1 MNWLN
6 AFGETVQTQ
15 PEALRGFGVAT
26 DMEPTK
32 PSAFQGTGEA
42 LQKTLP
48 YQFYQSLSG
57 VNELMA
63 DRVEVN
69 YDLDN
74 NEDALSDFK
83 PSQDQKEQVA
93 ERLRQDAKFARLKA
107 QNDYTPNPE
116 TTGQAAMMIH
126 GLTGSSAKAIGY
138 TVLTGGSGILAAP
151 LFGADLGLYEAGKL
165 RDKGVDASTAR
176 KAGAITGTVNAVGMA
191 LPGAVGT
198 SYVKSMLFGG
208 AVNPLTD
215 ISEQA
220 SIKFV
225 LENANYSKQ
234 AQEYD
239 PFDPVNLGV
248 SAAMGIAFGALGA
261 RANRAQARY
270 LEAEAAAQPSLP
282 QTAEGQAAP
291 AVNLNKSVLDSI
303 QNRDRSS
310 KESRLQMEKIAAA
323 PNFNLLRESR
333 SLDQGAPIIAYV
345 PDDMNILWGKRVG
358 VSADP
363 SSEPMT
369 MRYAVVDAD
378 DVLTSNAV
386 DGSSNPQFT
395 DPTVVGAR
403 AIAGNGRIAG
413 LQGAYRQVKATKYR
427 ANLTQDSKEFGI
439 SKRQIKKMK
448 NPILVR
454 VMDDADV
461 VEGIGEAS
469 NRTGTLK
476 LNPAEQAAQD
486 ARNVRLEEVEFTK
499 DGEITQKSM
508 DEFVKRTPDKEGLI
522 DSSGNAL
529 YDNIARRMR
538 PAIFAAAFSDTRIIN
553 RFIANSPEDQKI
565 MNVLQ
570 SVATEVVRLKKIKG
584 ELDFSPDLLEAV
596 ADVFETRR
604 EAKKINGKGHEK
616 ELTGSLMEESATP
629 AQRYFRD
636 ILLSANPERLQEILA
651 RFREVAEQ
659 ESGGDG
665 FFGSVT
671 KDQVFETVK
680 TEFDQREAAINSI
693 KPSDVD
699 AAMELQ
705 HANVIQNDQPVGTRG
720 DINKSIAD
728 EKKAAEQ
735 IDNGERV
742 EVSGEG
748 VDPEVMDK
756 EVSDFVTRFVKKLV
770 GAGAEKK
777 VAEMGAK
784 VHGAFFETLGIRL
797 GKSRKELEQEYALR
811 VQRGTEN
818 GDPDGFA
825 SMSPQDRL
833 DILNRSR
840 EFDEQLKLWEQGK
853 GSNNFNLG
861 RPSWVLQIF
870 GVSSAKQLSVSRR
883 NFVHVLFG
891 KDEQSMGAKGK
902 HGLSHDDLR
911 GLLVAVQSPI
921 AVFKSSGI
929 NAKPGEKAIVL
940 LTELQKDGKNI
951 VVPVHLTYSAKDGT
965 VRISNRIP
973 SAYDKKNVKSWVENG
988 LLLGYD
994 KEKGPAYLLR
1004 GNEPN
1009 ARNQAHQVQDL
1020 ATAESHDPLDGAI
1033 VYQNEI
1039 SVGGF
1044 YQSAPADPL
1053 ITVHNISEENLN
1065 KSLDL
1070 GGFAVPSLGI
1080 TKQRTP
1086 YTDFGEISLIG
1097 TRDMID
1103 PEKGTPVFSQDAYTA
1118 RFPKPDWSNSL
1129 NTEKAKPLVKE
1140 IMEAKKEVNE
1150 DGPSGYYYLQY
1161 EGDRDKA
1168 IKDLLTHASGMYL
1181 FIKHKGIPFTPIK
1194 QQAKKPSFAA
1204 GFVSDFVDNNGLDV
1218 STVEEGS
1225 AAHKRISD
1233 GVVEALREKLNE
1245 PTGLKGLRM
1254 RAYGDNI
1261 DAYEKTGFIP
1271 FKLIEEVKKFEV
1283 ERKKAE
1289 AGDAPVSSGATQI
1302 ELEKLIAPMK
1312 DEFEKFISDKVN
1324 SVYSAPLIKVGN
1336 SYRPIT
1342 LSNVVEAM
1350 KSSSVSNKESTLFFG
1365 PGKVR
1370 AAAARQFDSI
1380 EDIQGNRG
1388 LITDSQ
1394 TVNGINAAANDKMSD
1409 FRDLAA
1415 RENRGDEFSTF
1426 DRAMEALAKV
1436 ASQKSKP
1443 TPARMKS
1450 ALKKYGFEPSDETV
1464 KLGVEILN
1472 DIKRAMTDYFEAKPQ
1487 RAVGADEFRGAVVP
1501 EGTSETTIRRLEDA
1515 GLTVVRYSNEDGAR
1529 ARAVQEL
1536 TNRLNEKS
1544 GDILFQNENAPRG
1557 IYTPGERVITLMQ
1570 SADES
1575 TFIHESGHYFLDVLT
1590 DVAMKENAPDQVK
1603 ADVQTLMDWF
1613 GVKDLEEWRNLSI
1626 DEQRAAHEQFARGF
1640 EQYLR
1645 EGEAPSTALEKV
1657 FKAFKD
1663 WLTKIY
1669 KSSEELQVEISPEVR
1684 AVYDRLLATD
1694 EQIRAKQE
1702 AEAPTLDS
1710 GMKSEEPTNPVVKAV
1725 QQTAEQVIDQAP
1737 ISEDSKA
1744 RIRETF
1750 GINQP
1755 EQQIGE
1761 NHPHYGIPNEEQFMN
1776 QNLETSAIDDPNAFI
1791 VLDDG
1796 REVSMGDYMREVEAG
1811 QKQELDK
1818 ANGVSEAA
1826 QCMLRNGAFDDVF

>member
-6 AFGETVQTQ
+6 AFGETVQTE
-15 PEALRGFGVAT
+15 PEALRGFGVAK
-26 DMEPTK
+26 DMEATK

-42 LQKTLP
+42 LEKALP
-48 YQFYQSLSG
+48 FSFYQSLSG

-74 NEDALSDFK
+74 NEDAFSDFK
-83 PSQDQKEQVA
+83 PTQDQNEQVA
-93 ERLRQDAKFARLKA
+93 KRLRQDAKFARLKA

-126 GLTGSSAKAIGY
+126 GLTGSLAKAIGY

-165 RDKGVDASTAR
+165 RDKGVDESTAR
-176 KAGAITGTVNAVGMA
+176 KAGAITGTVNTVGMA
-191 LPGAVGT
+191 LPGAIGT

-208 AVNPLTD
+208 LANPATD
-215 ISEQA
+215 SIEQA

-225 LENANYSKQ
+225 LDNANYSKQ

-248 SAAMGIAFGALGA
+248 SAGMGIAFGALGA

-270 LEAEAAAQPSLP
+270 EAAEAAAQPSTP
-282 QTAEGQAAP
+282 QAPEGQAAP
-291 AVNLNKSVLDSI
+291 STNMNKSVLDSI

-310 KESRLQMEKIAAA
+310 KESRLQMEKIASA

-345 PDDMNILWGKRVG
+345 PEDMNILWGKRVD

-378 DVLTSNAV
+378 DVLTSNVV
-386 DGSSNPQFT
+386 DGSSNPNFT
-395 DPTVVGAR
+395 DPTVAGAR

-427 ANLTQDSKEFGI
+427 DDLTKDSKEFGI

-454 VMDDADV
+454 VMEDADV

-499 DGEITQKSM
+499 NGEITRKSM

-522 DSSGNAL
+522 DSNGNAL

-553 RFIANSPEDQKI
+553 RFIADSPEDRKI

-665 FFGSVT
+665 FFEAVT

-680 TEFDQREAAINSI
+680 SEFDQRDAAINAI

-699 AAMELQ
+699 AAMELNS
-705 HANVIQNDQPVGTRG
+705 ANVIQNDQPTGTRG
-720 DINKSIAD
+720 DVNKSIAD

-756 EVSDFVTRFVKKLV
+756 NVSDFVTRFVKELV

-784 VHGAFFETLGIRL
+784 VHDAFFETLGIRL
-797 GKSRKELEQEYALR
+797 GKSRKELEQEYEVR
-811 VQRGTEN
+811 VQRAESAE
-818 GDPDGFA
+818 GFSQEPISA
-825 SMSPQDRL
+825 AEKLRKDAEDWGRFV
-833 DILNRSR
+833 D
-840 EFDEQLKLWEQGK
+840 DLKLKPTQ
-853 GSNNFNLG
+853 NVVML
-861 RPSWVLQIF
+861 
-870 GVSSAKQLSVSRR
+870 KQTPLVMK
-883 NFVHVLFG
+883 LI
-891 KDEQSMGAKGK
+891 GAKFLTLRATPHMFDGALPGAK
-902 HGLSHDDLR
+902 KSSPSHHIHPEISKRVLKKIPEALTDPIAIFRDDRRESTYLFM
-911 GLLVAVQSPI
+911 LDLKAENNQNVVVAVKFNGPGRHAEINLAKTSWGPENTLYFPLQEQNNALVYANSQKI
-921 AVFKSSGI
+921 SRWNKSSGI
-929 NAKPGEKAIVL
+929 
-940 LTELQKDGKNI
+940 
-951 VVPVHLTYSAKDGT
+951 YS
-965 VRISNRIP
+965 
-973 SAYDKKNVKSWVENG
+973 
-988 LLLGYD
+988 
-994 KEKGPAYLLR
+994 LR
-1004 GNEPN
+1004 GSNDSGVSVKTE
-1009 ARNQAHQVQDL
+1009 ADL
-1020 ATAESHDPLDGAI
+1020 VKLRELFPGY
-1033 VYQNEI
+1033 YQTSI
-1039 SVGGF
+1039 
-1044 YQSAPADPL
+1044 QDPL

-1086 YTDFGEISLIG
+1086 YEGFGEITLIG

-1103 PEKGTPVFSQDAYTA
+1103 PEKGTPVFSQDIYSKM
-1118 RFPKPDWSNSL
+1118 FPDIVLQEGKPFVEIDGSL
-1129 NTEKAKPLVKE
+1129 KPLTLENAVLAMTSGPIKNQGGGSFSMGNIGASTAKRFKNLKE
-1140 IMEAKKEVNE
+1140 I
-1150 DGPSGYYYLQY
+1150 
-1161 EGDRDKA
+1161 
-1168 IKDLLTHASGMYL
+1168 
-1181 FIKHKGIPFTPIK
+1181 
-1194 QQAKKPSFAA
+1194 QA
-1204 GFVSDFVDNNGLDV
+1204 D
-1218 STVEEGS
+1218 
-1225 AAHKRISD
+1225 
-1233 GVVEALREKLNE
+1233 REK
-1245 PTGLKGLRM
+1245 
-1254 RAYGDNI
+1254 
-1261 DAYEKTGFIP
+1261 
-1271 FKLIEEVKKFEV
+1271 V
-1283 ERKKAE
+1283 
-1289 AGDAPVSSGATQI
+1289 
-1302 ELEKLIAPMK
+1302 
-1312 DEFEKFISDKVN
+1312 
-1324 SVYSAPLIKVGN
+1324 
-1336 SYRPIT
+1336 
-1342 LSNVVEAM
+1342 
-1350 KSSSVSNKESTLFFG
+1350 
-1365 PGKVR
+1365 
-1370 AAAARQFDSI
+1370 
-1380 EDIQGNRG
+1380 
-1388 LITDSQ
+1388 TDSDTVSYQ
-1394 TVNGINAAANDKMSD
+1394 TMLMDSRITNFKYDASQIPGADMD
-1409 FRDLAA
+1409 A
-1415 RENRGDEFSTF
+1415 RLKAQETVVQD
-1426 DRAMEALAKV
+1426 LAKV
-1436 ASQKSKP
+1436 VANDGEI
-1443 TPARMKS
+1443 TEARVRE
-1450 ALKKYGFEPSDETV
+1450 ALSGYNSSDDV
-1464 KLGVEILN
+1464 VRQGVDILN
-1472 DIKRAMTDYFEAKPQ
+1472 RIKESVTDYFEAKPQ

-1501 EGTSETTIRRLEDA
+1501 DGTSEATIKRLEKAGITVAKYDA
-1515 GLTVVRYSNEDGAR
+1515 EVEGAR
-1529 ARAVQEL
+1529 ERVIRDL
-1536 TNRLNEKS
+1536 TNRLNEKR

-1570 SADES
+1570 SANES

-1590 DVAMKENAPDQVK
+1590 DVAMKENAPAQVK

-1613 GVKDLEEWRNLSI
+1613 GVKDMDEWRSLSI

-1645 EGEAPSTALEKV
+1645 EGEAPSSALEKV

-1694 EQIRAKQE
+1694 EQIRARE
-1702 AEAPTLDS
+1702 EIETPSLFG
-1710 GMKSEEPTNPVVKAV
+1710 GMETEETPANPVVKAV

-1744 RIRETF
+1744 RIRETL

-1755 EQQIGE
+1755 EQQTGE

-1796 REVSMGDYMREVEAG
+1796 REVSMGDYMREIESE
-1811 QKQELDK
+1811 QKQELDR
-1818 ANGVSEAA
+1818 ANSVSEAA
-1826 QCMLRNGAFDDVF
+1826 QCMYRNGAFDDVF

>member
-15 PEALRGFGVAT
+15 PEALRGFGVAK
-26 DMEPTK
+26 DMDPTK

-42 LQKTLP
+42 LEKALP
-48 YQFYQSLSG
+48 FSFYQSLSG

-74 NEDALSDFK
+74 NEDAFSDFK
-83 PSQDQKEQVA
+83 PTQEQKEQVA
-93 ERLRQDAKFARLKA
+93 ARLRDDAKFARLKA

-126 GLTGSSAKAIGY
+126 GLTGSLAKAIGY
-138 TVLTGGSGILAAP
+138 TVATGGSGILAAP

-165 RDKGVDASTAR
+165 RDKGVDASTA
-176 KAGAITGTVNAVGMA
+176 KTAGAITGAVNTVGMA
-191 LPGAVGT
+191 LPGAIGT
-198 SYVKSMLFGG
+198 SYLKSMLFGG
-208 AVNPLTD
+208 LANPATD
-215 ISEQA
+215 SIEQA

-225 LENANYSKQ
+225 LDNANYSKQ

-239 PFDPVNLGV
+239 PFDLANLGV
-248 SAAMGIAFGALGA
+248 SAGMGIAFGALGA

-270 LEAEAAAQPSLP
+270 EAAEAAAQLSMP
-282 QTAEGQAAP
+282 QTPESQAAP
-291 AVNLNKSVLDSI
+291 ATNMNKGVLDSI

-345 PDDMNILWGKRVG
+345 PDDMNILWGKRVD

-378 DVLTSNAV
+378 EVLTSNAV
-386 DGSSNPQFT
+386 DGSSNPSFT
-395 DPTVVGAR
+395 DPTVAGAR

-427 ANLTQDSKEFGI
+427 ADLTKDSKEFGI

-476 LNPAEQAAQD
+476 LNPAEPAAQD

-508 DEFVKRTPDKEGLI
+508 DEFVRRTPDKEGLI

-553 RFIANSPEDQKI
+553 RFIADSPEDRKI

-570 SVATEVVRLKKIKG
+570 SVGTEVVRLKKIKG

-596 ADVFETRR
+596 ADVLETRR

-659 ESGGDG
+659 ESGGAG
-665 FFGSVT
+665 FFEAVT

-680 TEFDQREAAINSI
+680 SEFDKRDAAINSLQ
-693 KPSDVD
+693 PSDTD

-705 HANVIQNDQPVGTRG
+705 YANVIQDDQPVGKGG
-720 DINKSIAD
+720 DVNRSIAD
-728 EKKAAEQ
+728 ERKAAEQ

-756 EVSDFVTRFVKKLV
+756 NVSDFVTRFVKELV

-784 VHGAFFETLGIRL
+784 VHDAFFETLGIRL
-797 GKSRKELEQEYALR
+797 GRSRKELEQEFGVR
-811 VQRGTEN
+811 VQRREN
-818 GDPDGFA
+818 LENPEGFA
-825 SMSPQDRL
+825 SMSPQDKL
-833 DILNRSR
+833 DTLNRSR

-853 GSNNFNLG
+853 GSNKFNLG

-870 GVSSAKQLSVSRR
+870 GASDRKGINTTKRQ
-883 NFVHVLFG
+883 FVHVLLPKG
-891 KDEQSMGAKGK
+891 KKLLGIDGK
-902 HGLSHDDLR
+902 HGLKASELE
-911 GLLVAVQSPI
+911 GLLVGIQQPI
-921 AVFKSSGI
+921 AVFKSATDG
-929 NAKPGEKAIVL
+929 GIVL
-940 LTELQKDGKNI
+940 ITELKRGDSPIIVPIHLTRNKDGDFQI
-951 VVPVHLTYSAKDGT
+951 VNFVASTYEKERTSINK
-965 VRISNRIP
+965 
-973 SAYDKKNVKSWVENG
+973 WVEKG

-994 KEKGPAYLLR
+994 KTKGPNVLPRDFGSNPHLSRSADVTKTSANDKTLNPSVR
-1004 GNEPN
+1004 P
-1009 ARNQAHQVQDL
+1009 
-1020 ATAESHDPLDGAI
+1020 I
-1033 VYQNEI
+1033 VYQNETSI
-1039 SVGGF
+1039 GDL
-1044 YQSAPADPL
+1044 YQS
-1053 ITVHNISEENLN
+1053 E
-1065 KSLDL
+1065 
-1070 GGFAVPSLGI
+1070 
-1080 TKQRTP
+1080 
-1086 YTDFGEISLIG
+1086 
-1097 TRDMID
+1097 
-1103 PEKGTPVFSQDAYTA
+1103 
-1118 RFPKPDWSNSL
+1118 
-1129 NTEKAKPLVKE
+1129 
-1140 IMEAKKEVNE
+1140 
-1150 DGPSGYYYLQY
+1150 
-1161 EGDRDKA
+1161 
-1168 IKDLLTHASGMYL
+1168 
-1181 FIKHKGIPFTPIK
+1181 
-1194 QQAKKPSFAA
+1194 
-1204 GFVSDFVDNNGLDV
+1204 
-1218 STVEEGS
+1218 
-1225 AAHKRISD
+1225 
-1233 GVVEALREKLNE
+1233 
-1245 PTGLKGLRM
+1245 
-1254 RAYGDNI
+1254 
-1261 DAYEKTGFIP
+1261 
-1271 FKLIEEVKKFEV
+1271 
-1283 ERKKAE
+1283 
-1289 AGDAPVSSGATQI
+1289 
-1302 ELEKLIAPMK
+1302 
-1312 DEFEKFISDKVN
+1312 
-1324 SVYSAPLIKVGN
+1324 
-1336 SYRPIT
+1336 
-1342 LSNVVEAM
+1342 
-1350 KSSSVSNKESTLFFG
+1350 
-1365 PGKVR
+1365 
-1370 AAAARQFDSI
+1370 
-1380 EDIQGNRG
+1380 
-1388 LITDSQ
+1388 
-1394 TVNGINAAANDKMSD
+1394 
-1409 FRDLAA
+1409 
-1415 RENRGDEFSTF
+1415 
-1426 DRAMEALAKV
+1426 
-1436 ASQKSKP
+1436 
-1443 TPARMKS
+1443 S
-1450 ALKKYGFEPSDETV
+1450 AL
-1464 KLGVEILN
+1464 
-1472 DIKRAMTDYFEAKPQ
+1472 
-1487 RAVGADEFRGAVVP
+1487 
-1501 EGTSETTIRRLEDA
+1501 
-1515 GLTVVRYSNEDGAR
+1515 
-1529 ARAVQEL
+1529 
-1536 TNRLNEKS
+1536 
-1544 GDILFQNENAPRG
+1544 RG

-1570 SADES
+1570 SANES

-1590 DVAMKENAPDQVK
+1590 DVAMKENAPAQVK

-1613 GVKDLEEWRNLSI
+1613 GVKDLEEWRSLSI

-1645 EGEAPSTALEKV
+1645 EGEAPSSALEKV

-1669 KSSEELQVEISPEVR
+1669 RSSEELQVEISPEVR
-1684 AVYDRLLATD
+1684 AVYDRLFATD
-1694 EQIRAKQE
+1694 EQIRAKRE
-1702 AEAPTLDS
+1702 AEAPAFDFD
-1710 GMKSEEPTNPVVKAV
+1710 MKSEEPTNPAVKTL
-1725 QQTAEQVIDQAP
+1725 QQTAEQMIDAAP
-1737 ISEDSKA
+1737 IPEEGKTK
-1744 RIRETF
+1744 IKETL

-1755 EQQIGE
+1755 EQQTGE
-1761 NHPHYGIPNEEQFMN
+1761 NHPHYGIPDEEKFID

-1796 REVSMGDYMREVEAG
+1796 REVSMGDYMREIESE
-1811 QKQELDK
+1811 QKQELDR
-1818 ANGVSEAA
+1818 ANSVSEAA
-1826 QCMLRNGAFDDVF
+1826 QCMYRNGAFDDVF

>member
-15 PEALRGFGVAT
+15 PEALRGFGVAK

-42 LQKTLP
+42 LEKTLP
-48 YQFYQSLSG
+48 FSFYQSLSG

-69 YDLDN
+69 YDLNN
-74 NEDALSDFK
+74 NEDAFSDFK
-83 PSQDQKEQVA
+83 PTQEQKEQVA
-93 ERLRQDAKFARLKA
+93 ERLRQEAKFARLKA

-126 GLTGSSAKAIGY
+126 GLTGSLAKAIGY
-138 TVLTGGSGILAAP
+138 TVATGGSGILAAP

-176 KAGAITGTVNAVGMA
+176 TAGAITGTVNAVGLA

-225 LENANYSKQ
+225 LDNANYSKQ

-248 SAAMGIAFGALGA
+248 SAGMGIAFGALGA

-270 LEAEAAAQPSLP
+270 LETEAAAQPSAP
-282 QTAEGQAAP
+282 QTPEGQAAP
-291 AVNLNKSVLDSI
+291 TTNMNKSVLDSI

-345 PDDMNILWGKRVG
+345 PEDMNIIWGKRVD

-386 DGSSNPQFT
+386 DGSSNPSFT
-395 DPTVVGAR
+395 DPTVAGAR

-427 ANLTQDSKEFGI
+427 ADLTQDSKEFGI
-439 SKRQIKKMK
+439 SKRQIKKMR

-499 DGEITQKSM
+499 DGEITRKSM
-508 DEFVKRTPDKEGLI
+508 DEFVRRTPDKEGLI
-522 DSSGNAL
+522 DSNGNAL

-553 RFIANSPEDQKI
+553 RFIADSPEDRKI

-659 ESGGDG
+659 ESGGAG
-665 FFGSVT
+665 FFEAVT

-680 TEFDQREAAINSI
+680 SEFDQRDAAINSI

-705 HANVIQNDQPVGTRG
+705 SANVIQNDQPSGTRG
-720 DINKSIAD
+720 DVNKSIAD

-735 IDNGERV
+735 IDNGEKV

-756 EVSDFVTRFVKKLV
+756 NVSDFITRFVKELV

-784 VHGAFFETLGIRL
+784 VLDAFYQTLGIRL
-797 GKSRKELEQEYALR
+797 GKSRKELEQEYSLR
-811 VQRGTEN
+811 VQRGEGQGNTE
-818 GDPDGFA
+818 GA
-825 SMSPQDRL
+825 L
-833 DILNRSR
+833 
-840 EFDEQLKLWEQGK
+840 
-853 GSNNFNLG
+853 
-861 RPSWVLQIF
+861 LQ
-870 GVSSAKQLSVSRR
+870 SQ
-883 NFVHVLFG
+883 
-891 KDEQSMGAKGK
+891 
-902 HGLSHDDLR
+902 
-911 GLLVAVQSPI
+911 
-921 AVFKSSGI
+921 
-929 NAKPGEKAIVL
+929 IV
-940 LTELQKDGKNI
+940 
-951 VVPVHLTYSAKDGT
+951 
-965 VRISNRIP
+965 
-973 SAYDKKNVKSWVENG
+973 
-988 LLLGYD
+988 
-994 KEKGPAYLLR
+994 
-1004 GNEPN
+1004 
-1009 ARNQAHQVQDL
+1009 
-1020 ATAESHDPLDGAI
+1020 
-1033 VYQNEI
+1033 
-1039 SVGGF
+1039 
-1044 YQSAPADPL
+1044 DPL

-1070 GGFAVPSLGI
+1070 GGFPAPSLGI

-1103 PEKGTPVFSQDAYTA
+1103 PSNGTPVFSQDAYTQT
-1118 RFPKPDWSNSL
+1118 FPDPVWERS
-1129 NTEKAKPLVKE
+1129 
-1140 IMEAKKEVNE
+1140 VNE
-1150 DGPSGYYYLQY
+1150 AGAKRFNEQVEAAAKESGFEDDPRRFTYSLRSEPDKNGVIKQLLVSKLGAYMFLKDKGIKVDMPDDPRRYGYALK
-1161 EGDRDKA
+1161 DKA
-1168 IKDLLTHASGMYL
+1168 
-1181 FIKHKGIPFTPIK
+1181 
-1194 QQAKKPSFAA
+1194 
-1204 GFVSDFVDNNGLDV
+1204 
-1218 STVEEGS
+1218 
-1225 AAHKRISD
+1225 
-1233 GVVEALREKLNE
+1233 NE
-1245 PTGLKGLRM
+1245 FR
-1254 RAYGDNI
+1254 
-1261 DAYEKTGFIP
+1261 
-1271 FKLIEEVKKFEV
+1271 
-1283 ERKKAE
+1283 
-1289 AGDAPVSSGATQI
+1289 
-1302 ELEKLIAPMK
+1302 
-1312 DEFEKFISDKVN
+1312 DEFEAWAEKFAGQAFD
-1324 SVYSAPLIKVGN
+1324 APMIEVKGKLK
-1336 SYRPIT
+1336 PIT
-1342 LSNVVEAM
+1342 LENVVEAM
-1350 KSSSVSNKESTLFFG
+1350 RSNLVRNKESTMTFG
-1365 PGKVR
+1365 PGKIR
-1370 AAAARQFDSI
+1370 AAAAKQFDSL
-1380 EDIQGNRG
+1380 ESLQASRG
-1388 LITDSQ
+1388 QVTDSQ
-1394 TVNGINAAANDKMSD
+1394 TVNAQNAVANEKLET
-1409 FRDLAA
+1409 FRDRAT
-1415 RENRGDEFSTF
+1415 DEYSGRSYDAF
-1426 DRAMEALAKV
+1426 DESMEALAKV
-1436 ASQKSKP
+1436 ASLKSKP
-1443 TPARMKS
+1443 TEARVRA
-1450 ALKKYGFEPSDETV
+1450 ALQKKGFNPSDETV

-1472 DIKRAMTDYFEAKPQ
+1472 DIKKAMTDYFEAKPQ

-1501 EGTSETTIRRLEDA
+1501 EGTSEATIRRLEQAGITVAKYDA
-1515 GLTVVRYSNEDGAR
+1515 EVEGAR
-1529 ARAVQEL
+1529 AKVIQEL

-1570 SADES
+1570 SANES

-1590 DVAMKENAPDQVK
+1590 DVAMKENAPAQVK

-1613 GVKDLEEWRNLSI
+1613 EVKDLEEWRSLSI

-1694 EQIRAKQE
+1694 EQIRAKE
-1702 AEAPTLDS
+1702 EIDTPSLFG
-1710 GMKSEEPTNPVVKAV
+1710 GMEPEEPPANPVVKAV

-1744 RIRETF
+1744 RIRETL

-1755 EQQIGE
+1755 EPQTGE
-1761 NHPHYGIPNEEQFMN
+1761 NHPHYGIPNEETFMD
-1776 QNLETSAIDDPNAFI
+1776 QNLETSAANDPNAFI
-1791 VLDDG
+1791 VMDDG
-1796 REVSMGDYMREVEAG
+1796 REVSMGDYMREIEAE
-1811 QKQELDK
+1811 QKQELDR
-1818 ANGVSEAA
+1818 ANSVSEAA

>member
-15 PEALRGFGVAT
+15 PESLRGFGVAK
-26 DMEPTK
+26 DMEATK

-74 NEDALSDFK
+74 NEDAFSDFK
-83 PSQDQKEQVA
+83 PTQEQKEQVA
-93 ERLRQDAKFARLKA
+93 ARLRDDAKFARLKA

-116 TTGQAAMMIH
+116 TTGQAAMMLH
-126 GLTGSSAKAIGY
+126 GLTGSLAKAIGY
-138 TVLTGGSGILAAP
+138 TVATGGSGILAAP

-165 RDKGVDASTAR
+165 RDKGVDASIAR
-176 KAGAITGTVNAVGMA
+176 TAGAITGSVNAVGMA

-198 SYVKSMLFGG
+198 SYVKSILFGG

-225 LENANYSKQ
+225 LDNANYSKQ

-248 SAAMGIAFGALGA
+248 SAGMGIAFGALGA

-270 LEAEAAAQPSLP
+270 EAAEAAAQPSIP
-282 QTAEGQAAP
+282 QTPEGQAAP
-291 AVNLNKSVLDSI
+291 ATNMNKGVLDSI

-345 PDDMNILWGKRVG
+345 PDDMNILWGKRVD

-378 DVLTSNAV
+378 EVLTSNAV
-386 DGSSNPQFT
+386 DGSSNPSFT
-395 DPTVVGAR
+395 DPTVAGAR

-427 ANLTQDSKEFGI
+427 ADLTKDSKEFGI

-522 DSSGNAL
+522 DSNGNAL

-553 RFIANSPEDQKI
+553 RFITNSPEDKKI

-629 AQRYFRD
+629 AQRYFREV
-636 ILLSANPERLQEILA
+636 LLSANPERLQEILA

-659 ESGGDG
+659 ESGGES
-665 FFGSVT
+665 FFGSVN

-680 TEFDQREAAINSI
+680 SEFDKRDAAINSLQ
-693 KPSDVD
+693 PSDVD

-720 DINKSIAD
+720 DVNRSIAD

-735 IDNGERV
+735 IDNGEKV

-756 EVSDFVTRFVKKLV
+756 EVGSFITRFVKELV
-770 GAGAEKK
+770 GAGAEQK

-784 VHGAFFETLGIRL
+784 VHDAFFETLGIRL
-797 GKSRKELEQEYALR
+797 GRSRKELEQEFGVR
-811 VQRGTEN
+811 VQRREN
-818 GDPDGFA
+818 LENPEGFA
-825 SMSPQDRL
+825 SMSPQDKL
-833 DILNRSR
+833 DTLNRSR

-853 GSNNFNLG
+853 GTNKFNLG

-870 GVSSAKQLSVSRR
+870 GASDRKGINTTKRQ
-883 NFVHVLFG
+883 FVHVLLPKG
-891 KDEQSMGAKGK
+891 KKLLGIDGK
-902 HGLSHDDLR
+902 HGLKASELE
-911 GLLVAVQSPI
+911 GLLVGIQQPI
-921 AVFKSSGI
+921 AVFKSATDG
-929 NAKPGEKAIVL
+929 GIVL
-940 LTELQKDGKNI
+940 ITELKRGDSPIIVPIHLTRNKDGDFQI
-951 VVPVHLTYSAKDGT
+951 VNFVASTYEKERTSINK
-965 VRISNRIP
+965 
-973 SAYDKKNVKSWVENG
+973 WVEKG

-994 KEKGPAYLLR
+994 KTKGPNVLPRDFGSNPHLSRSADVTKTSANDKTLNPSVR
-1004 GNEPN
+1004 P
-1009 ARNQAHQVQDL
+1009 
-1020 ATAESHDPLDGAI
+1020 I
-1033 VYQNEI
+1033 VYQNETSI
-1039 SVGGF
+1039 GDL
-1044 YQSAPADPL
+1044 YQS
-1053 ITVHNISEENLN
+1053 E
-1065 KSLDL
+1065 
-1070 GGFAVPSLGI
+1070 
-1080 TKQRTP
+1080 
-1086 YTDFGEISLIG
+1086 
-1097 TRDMID
+1097 
-1103 PEKGTPVFSQDAYTA
+1103 
-1118 RFPKPDWSNSL
+1118 
-1129 NTEKAKPLVKE
+1129 
-1140 IMEAKKEVNE
+1140 
-1150 DGPSGYYYLQY
+1150 
-1161 EGDRDKA
+1161 
-1168 IKDLLTHASGMYL
+1168 
-1181 FIKHKGIPFTPIK
+1181 
-1194 QQAKKPSFAA
+1194 
-1204 GFVSDFVDNNGLDV
+1204 
-1218 STVEEGS
+1218 
-1225 AAHKRISD
+1225 
-1233 GVVEALREKLNE
+1233 
-1245 PTGLKGLRM
+1245 
-1254 RAYGDNI
+1254 
-1261 DAYEKTGFIP
+1261 
-1271 FKLIEEVKKFEV
+1271 
-1283 ERKKAE
+1283 
-1289 AGDAPVSSGATQI
+1289 
-1302 ELEKLIAPMK
+1302 
-1312 DEFEKFISDKVN
+1312 
-1324 SVYSAPLIKVGN
+1324 
-1336 SYRPIT
+1336 
-1342 LSNVVEAM
+1342 
-1350 KSSSVSNKESTLFFG
+1350 
-1365 PGKVR
+1365 
-1370 AAAARQFDSI
+1370 
-1380 EDIQGNRG
+1380 
-1388 LITDSQ
+1388 
-1394 TVNGINAAANDKMSD
+1394 
-1409 FRDLAA
+1409 
-1415 RENRGDEFSTF
+1415 
-1426 DRAMEALAKV
+1426 
-1436 ASQKSKP
+1436 
-1443 TPARMKS
+1443 S
-1450 ALKKYGFEPSDETV
+1450 AL
-1464 KLGVEILN
+1464 
-1472 DIKRAMTDYFEAKPQ
+1472 
-1487 RAVGADEFRGAVVP
+1487 
-1501 EGTSETTIRRLEDA
+1501 
-1515 GLTVVRYSNEDGAR
+1515 
-1529 ARAVQEL
+1529 
-1536 TNRLNEKS
+1536 
-1544 GDILFQNENAPRG
+1544 RG

-1570 SADES
+1570 SANES

-1590 DVAMKENAPDQVK
+1590 DVAMKENAPAQVK
-1603 ADVQTLMDWF
+1603 ADVQTLMTWF
-1613 GVKDLEEWRNLSI
+1613 GVKDLDEWRSLSI

-1694 EQIRAKQE
+1694 EQIRAKE
-1702 AEAPTLDS
+1702 EIDTPSLFG
-1710 GMKSEEPTNPVVKAV
+1710 GMEPEEPPANPVVKAV

-1744 RIRETF
+1744 RIRETL

-1755 EQQIGE
+1755 EPQTGE
-1761 NHPHYGIPNEEQFMN
+1761 NHPHYGIPNEEQFMD
-1776 QNLETSAIDDPNAFI
+1776 QNLETSAANDPNAFI

-1796 REVSMGDYMREVEAG
+1796 REVSMGDYMREIEAE
-1811 QKQELDK
+1811 QKQEFDR
-1818 ANGVSEAA
+1818 ANSVSEAA

>member
-15 PEALRGFGVAT
+15 PEALRGFSVAQDT
-26 DMEPTK
+26 EMTK

-57 VNELMA
+57 MNELMA

-74 NEDALSDFK
+74 NEDAFSDFK
-83 PSQDQKEQVA
+83 PTQDQNEQVA
-93 ERLRQDAKFARLKA
+93 KRLRQDAKFARLKA

-126 GLTGSSAKAIGY
+126 GLTGSLAKAIGY

-165 RDKGVDASTAR
+165 RDKGVDEATAR
-176 KAGAITGTVNAVGMA
+176 KAGAITGTVNTVGMA
-191 LPGAVGT
+191 LPGAIGT

-208 AVNPLTD
+208 LANPATD
-215 ISEQA
+215 SIEQA

-225 LENANYSKQ
+225 LDNANYSKQ

-248 SAAMGIAFGALGA
+248 SAGMGIAFGALGA

-270 LEAEAAAQPSLP
+270 EAAEGAAQPSAP
-282 QTAEGQAAP
+282 QTPEGQGAP
-291 AVNLNKSVLDSI
+291 ATNMNKSVLDSI

-310 KESRLQMEKIAAA
+310 KESRLQMEKIASA

-345 PDDMNILWGKRVG
+345 PDDMNILWGKRVD

-386 DGSSNPQFT
+386 DGSSNSGFT
-395 DPTVVGAR
+395 DPTVAGAR

-427 ANLTQDSKEFGI
+427 ADLTQDSKEFGI

-522 DSSGNAL
+522 DSNGNAL

-553 RFIANSPEDQKI
+553 RFITNSPEDKKI
-565 MNVLQ
+565 MSVLQ

-659 ESGGDG
+659 ESGGES
-665 FFGSVT
+665 FFGSVN

-680 TEFDQREAAINSI
+680 SEFDKRDAAINSLQ
-693 KPSDVD
+693 PSDVD

-705 HANVIQNDQPVGTRG
+705 HANVIQNDQPVGKRG
-720 DINKSIAD
+720 DVNKSIAD

-748 VDPEVMDK
+748 VDPEVMDQQ
-756 EVSDFVTRFVKKLV
+756 VSNFITRFVKELV

-784 VHGAFFETLGIRL
+784 VHDAFFETLGIRL
-797 GKSRKELEQEYALR
+797 GKNRKELEQEYALR
-811 VQRGTEN
+811 VKRAESAE
-818 GDPDGFA
+818 GFA
-825 SMSPQDRL
+825 QEPASAAEKLRKDAEDWGRFV
-833 DILNRSR
+833 D
-840 EFDEQLKLWEQGK
+840 DLKLKPTQ
-853 GSNNFNLG
+853 NVVML
-861 RPSWVLQIF
+861 
-870 GVSSAKQLSVSRR
+870 KQTPLVMK
-883 NFVHVLFG
+883 LI
-891 KDEQSMGAKGK
+891 GAKFLTLRATPHMFDGARPGEK
-902 HGLSHDDLR
+902 KSSPSHHIHPEISKRVLKQIPEALTDPIAIFRDDRRENTYLFM
-911 GLLVAVQSPI
+911 LDLKAENNQNVVVAVKFNGPGRHAEINLAKTSWGPENTLYFPLQEQNNALVYANSQKI
-921 AVFKSSGI
+921 SRWNKSSGI
-929 NAKPGEKAIVL
+929 
-940 LTELQKDGKNI
+940 
-951 VVPVHLTYSAKDGT
+951 YS
-965 VRISNRIP
+965 
-973 SAYDKKNVKSWVENG
+973 
-988 LLLGYD
+988 
-994 KEKGPAYLLR
+994 LR
-1004 GNEPN
+1004 GSNDSGVSVKTE
-1009 ARNQAHQVQDL
+1009 ADL
-1020 ATAESHDPLDGAI
+1020 VKLRELFPGY
-1033 VYQNEI
+1033 YQTSI
-1039 SVGGF
+1039 
-1044 YQSAPADPL
+1044 QDPL

-1086 YTDFGEISLIG
+1086 YADFGEISLIG
-1097 TRDMID
+1097 TRDMVD
-1103 PEKGTPVFSQDAYTA
+1103 PSRGTPVFSQDAYTA
-1118 RFPKPDWSNSL
+1118 RFPQPDWSKSL
-1129 NTEKAKPLVKE
+1129 NSEKAKPLVKE

-1150 DGPSGYYYLQY
+1150 NGPSGYYYLQY

-1204 GFVSDFVDNNGLDV
+1204 GIVSDFVDNNGLDV

-1225 AAHKRISD
+1225 AAHKKISD

-1271 FKLIEEVKKFEV
+1271 FKLIEEVKKYEV

-1289 AGDAPVSSGATQI
+1289 GGDAPVSSGATQL
-1302 ELEKLIAPMK
+1302 ELEKLIAPMR

-1342 LSNVVEAM
+1342 LQNVVEAM
-1350 KSSSVSNKESTLFFG
+1350 KSSAVSNKESTLFFG

-1370 AAAARQFDSI
+1370 AAAARRFDSI
-1380 EDIQGNRG
+1380 EDIQGNRD
-1388 LITDSQ
+1388 LIADSQ

-1415 RENRGDEFSTF
+1415 RENRGDEFSTP

-1436 ASQKSKP
+1436 AGQKSKP

-1472 DIKRAMTDYFEAKPQ
+1472 DIKKAMTDYFEAKPQ

-1501 EGTSETTIRRLEDA
+1501 EGTSEATIRRLEQAGITVAKYDA
-1515 GLTVVRYSNEDGAR
+1515 EVEGAR
-1529 ARAVQEL
+1529 AKVIQEL

-1557 IYTPGERVITLMQ
+1557 IYTPGGRVITLMQ
-1570 SADES
+1570 SANES

-1613 GVKDLEEWRNLSI
+1613 GVKDLEEWRSLSI

-1694 EQIRAKQE
+1694 EQIRTKQE
-1702 AEAPTLDS
+1702 AEAPAFDF
-1710 GMKSEEPTNPVVKAV
+1710 GMKPEEPTNPAVKTL
-1725 QQTAEQVIDQAP
+1725 QQTAEQMIDAAP
-1737 ISEDSKA
+1737 IPEEGKTK
-1744 RIRETF
+1744 IKETL

-1755 EQQIGE
+1755 EQQTGE
-1761 NHPHYGIPNEEQFMN
+1761 NHPHYGIPDEEKFMD

-1796 REVSMGDYMREVEAG
+1796 REVSMGDYMREIESEK
-1811 QKQELDK
+1811 KQELDR
-1818 ANGVSEAA
+1818 ANSVSEAA
-1826 QCMLRNGAFDDVF
+1826 QCMYRNGAFDGVI

>member
-15 PEALRGFGVAT
+15 PEALRGFSVAQDT
-26 DMEPTK
+26 EMTK

-57 VNELMA
+57 MNELMA

-74 NEDALSDFK
+74 NEDAFSDFK
-83 PSQDQKEQVA
+83 PTQDQNEQVA
-93 ERLRQDAKFARLKA
+93 KRLRQDAKFARLKA

-126 GLTGSSAKAIGY
+126 GLTGSLAKAIGY

-165 RDKGVDASTAR
+165 RDKGVDEATAR
-176 KAGAITGTVNAVGMA
+176 KAGAITGTVNTVGMA
-191 LPGAVGT
+191 LPGAIGT

-208 AVNPLTD
+208 LANPATD
-215 ISEQA
+215 SIEQA

-225 LENANYSKQ
+225 LDNANYSKQ

-248 SAAMGIAFGALGA
+248 SAGMGIAFGALGA

-270 LEAEAAAQPSLP
+270 EAAEAAAQPSAP
-282 QTAEGQAAP
+282 QTPEGQAAP
-291 AVNLNKSVLDSI
+291 ATNMNKSVLDSI

-345 PDDMNILWGKRVG
+345 PEDMNILWGKRVD
-358 VSADP
+358 VSVDP

-386 DGSSNPQFT
+386 DGSSNPSFT
-395 DPTVVGAR
+395 DPTVAGAR

-427 ANLTQDSKEFGI
+427 ADLTQDSKEFGI

-486 ARNVRLEEVEFTK
+486 ARNVRLEEVEFTR

-522 DSSGNAL
+522 DSNGNAL

-553 RFIANSPEDQKI
+553 RFITNNPEDKKI

-659 ESGGDG
+659 ESGGES
-665 FFGSVT
+665 FFGSVN

-680 TEFDQREAAINSI
+680 SEFDKRDAAINSLQ
-693 KPSDVD
+693 PSDVD

-705 HANVIQNDQPVGTRG
+705 HANVLQNDQPVGTRG
-720 DINKSIAD
+720 DVNRSIAD

-735 IDNGERV
+735 LDNGEKV

-756 EVSDFVTRFVKKLV
+756 EVSSFITRFVKELV
-770 GAGAEKK
+770 GAGAEQK

-784 VHGAFFETLGIRL
+784 VHDAFFETLGIRL
-797 GKSRKELEQEYALR
+797 GKSRKELEQEYEVR
-811 VQRGTEN
+811 VQRGEN
-818 GDPDGFA
+818 LENPEGFA
-825 SMSPQDRL
+825 SMSPQDKL
-833 DILNRSR
+833 ETLNRSR

-853 GSNNFNLG
+853 GSNKFNLG

-870 GVSSAKQLSVSRR
+870 GASDRKGINTTKRQ
-883 NFVHVLFG
+883 FVHVLLPKG
-891 KDEQSMGAKGK
+891 KKLLGIDGK
-902 HGLSHDDLR
+902 HGLKASELE
-911 GLLVAVQSPI
+911 GLLVGIQQPI
-921 AVFKSSGI
+921 AVFKSATDG
-929 NAKPGEKAIVL
+929 GIVL
-940 LTELQKDGKNI
+940 ITELKRGDSPIIVPIHLTRNKDGDFQI
-951 VVPVHLTYSAKDGT
+951 VNFVASTYEKERTSINK
-965 VRISNRIP
+965 
-973 SAYDKKNVKSWVENG
+973 WVEKG

-994 KEKGPAYLLR
+994 KTKGPNVLPRDFGSNPHLSRSADVTKTSANDKTLNPSVR
-1004 GNEPN
+1004 P
-1009 ARNQAHQVQDL
+1009 
-1020 ATAESHDPLDGAI
+1020 I
-1033 VYQNEI
+1033 VYQNETSI
-1039 SVGGF
+1039 GDL
-1044 YQSAPADPL
+1044 YQS
-1053 ITVHNISEENLN
+1053 E
-1065 KSLDL
+1065 
-1070 GGFAVPSLGI
+1070 
-1080 TKQRTP
+1080 
-1086 YTDFGEISLIG
+1086 
-1097 TRDMID
+1097 
-1103 PEKGTPVFSQDAYTA
+1103 
-1118 RFPKPDWSNSL
+1118 
-1129 NTEKAKPLVKE
+1129 
-1140 IMEAKKEVNE
+1140 
-1150 DGPSGYYYLQY
+1150 
-1161 EGDRDKA
+1161 
-1168 IKDLLTHASGMYL
+1168 
-1181 FIKHKGIPFTPIK
+1181 
-1194 QQAKKPSFAA
+1194 
-1204 GFVSDFVDNNGLDV
+1204 
-1218 STVEEGS
+1218 
-1225 AAHKRISD
+1225 
-1233 GVVEALREKLNE
+1233 
-1245 PTGLKGLRM
+1245 
-1254 RAYGDNI
+1254 
-1261 DAYEKTGFIP
+1261 
-1271 FKLIEEVKKFEV
+1271 
-1283 ERKKAE
+1283 
-1289 AGDAPVSSGATQI
+1289 
-1302 ELEKLIAPMK
+1302 
-1312 DEFEKFISDKVN
+1312 
-1324 SVYSAPLIKVGN
+1324 
-1336 SYRPIT
+1336 
-1342 LSNVVEAM
+1342 
-1350 KSSSVSNKESTLFFG
+1350 
-1365 PGKVR
+1365 
-1370 AAAARQFDSI
+1370 
-1380 EDIQGNRG
+1380 
-1388 LITDSQ
+1388 
-1394 TVNGINAAANDKMSD
+1394 
-1409 FRDLAA
+1409 
-1415 RENRGDEFSTF
+1415 
-1426 DRAMEALAKV
+1426 
-1436 ASQKSKP
+1436 
-1443 TPARMKS
+1443 S
-1450 ALKKYGFEPSDETV
+1450 AL
-1464 KLGVEILN
+1464 
-1472 DIKRAMTDYFEAKPQ
+1472 
-1487 RAVGADEFRGAVVP
+1487 
-1501 EGTSETTIRRLEDA
+1501 
-1515 GLTVVRYSNEDGAR
+1515 
-1529 ARAVQEL
+1529 
-1536 TNRLNEKS
+1536 
-1544 GDILFQNENAPRG
+1544 RG

-1570 SADES
+1570 SANES

-1590 DVAMKENAPDQVK
+1590 DVAMKENAPAQVK

-1613 GVKDLEEWRNLSI
+1613 GVKDLDEWRSLSI

-1694 EQIRAKQE
+1694 EQIRARKE
-1702 AEAPTLDS
+1702 IETPSLFG
-1710 GMKSEEPTNPVVKAV
+1710 GMEPEETPANPVVKAV
-1725 QQTAEQVIDQAP
+1725 QQTAERVIDQAP

-1744 RIRETF
+1744 RIRETL

-1755 EQQIGE
+1755 EQQTGE
-1761 NHPHYGIPNEEQFMN
+1761 NHPHYGVPNEEQFMN

-1796 REVSMGDYMREVEAG
+1796 REVSMGEYMREVEAE

-1818 ANGVSEAA
+1818 SNSISEAA
-1826 QCMLRNGAFDDVF
+1826 QCMYRNGAFDDVF

>member
-15 PEALRGFGVAT
+15 PEALRGFSVAQDT
-26 DMEPTK
+26 EMTK

-57 VNELMA
+57 MNELMA

-74 NEDALSDFK
+74 NEDAFSDFK
-83 PSQDQKEQVA
+83 PTQDQNEQVA
-93 ERLRQDAKFARLKA
+93 KRLRQDAKFARLKA

-126 GLTGSSAKAIGY
+126 GLTGSLAKAIGY

-165 RDKGVDASTAR
+165 RDKGVDAATAR
-176 KAGAITGTVNAVGMA
+176 TAGAITGTVNAVGMA

-225 LENANYSKQ
+225 LDNANYSKQ

-248 SAAMGIAFGALGA
+248 SAGMGIAFGALGA

-270 LEAEAAAQPSLP
+270 LEAEGAAQQSAP
-282 QTAEGQAAP
+282 QSTEGQAAP
-291 AVNLNKSVLDSI
+291 ATNMNKSVLDSI

-310 KESRLQMEKIAAA
+310 KESRLQMKKIAAA

-345 PDDMNILWGKRVG
+345 PEDMNILWGKRVD

-386 DGSSNPQFT
+386 DGSSNPNFT
-395 DPTVVGAR
+395 DPTVAGAR

-427 ANLTQDSKEFGI
+427 ADLTKDSKEFGI

-499 DGEITQKSM
+499 DGEITRKSM

-522 DSSGNAL
+522 DSNGNAL

-553 RFIANSPEDQKI
+553 RFIADSPEDRKI

-596 ADVFETRR
+596 ADVFETRK

-659 ESGGDG
+659 ESGGAG
-665 FFGSVT
+665 FFEAVT

-680 TEFDQREAAINSI
+680 SEFDQRDAAINSI

-705 HANVIQNDQPVGTRG
+705 SANVIQNDQPTGTRG
-720 DINKSIAD
+720 DVNKSLAD
-728 EKKAAEQ
+728 ERRAAEQ
-735 IDNGERV
+735 LDNGEKV

-748 VDPEVMDK
+748 VDLEVMDK
-756 EVSDFVTRFVKKLV
+756 EVSDFITRFVKELV

-777 VAEMGAK
+777 VAELGAK
-784 VHGAFFETLGIRL
+784 VLDAFYETLGIRL
-797 GKSRKELEQEYALR
+797 GKSRKELEQEYSLR
-811 VQRGTEN
+811 VQRGEDQANTE
-818 GDPDGFA
+818 GA
-825 SMSPQDRL
+825 L
-833 DILNRSR
+833 
-840 EFDEQLKLWEQGK
+840 
-853 GSNNFNLG
+853 
-861 RPSWVLQIF
+861 LQ
-870 GVSSAKQLSVSRR
+870 SQ
-883 NFVHVLFG
+883 
-891 KDEQSMGAKGK
+891 
-902 HGLSHDDLR
+902 
-911 GLLVAVQSPI
+911 
-921 AVFKSSGI
+921 
-929 NAKPGEKAIVL
+929 IV
-940 LTELQKDGKNI
+940 
-951 VVPVHLTYSAKDGT
+951 
-965 VRISNRIP
+965 
-973 SAYDKKNVKSWVENG
+973 
-988 LLLGYD
+988 
-994 KEKGPAYLLR
+994 
-1004 GNEPN
+1004 
-1009 ARNQAHQVQDL
+1009 
-1020 ATAESHDPLDGAI
+1020 
-1033 VYQNEI
+1033 
-1039 SVGGF
+1039 
-1044 YQSAPADPL
+1044 DPL
-1053 ITVHNISEENLN
+1053 ITVHNISEANLN

-1086 YTDFGEISLIG
+1086 YADFGEISLIG
-1097 TRDMID
+1097 TRDMVD
-1103 PEKGTPVFSQDAYTA
+1103 PSRGTPVFSQDAYTA
-1118 RFPKPDWSNSL
+1118 RFPQPDWSKSL

-1150 DGPSGYYYLQY
+1150 NGPSGYYYLQY

-1204 GFVSDFVDNNGLDV
+1204 GIVSDFVDNNGLDV

-1225 AAHKRISD
+1225 AAHKKISD

-1271 FKLIEEVKKFEV
+1271 FKLIEEVKKYEV

-1289 AGDAPVSSGATQI
+1289 TGNAPISNGATQL

-1336 SYRPIT
+1336 SYRLIT
-1342 LSNVVEAM
+1342 LQNVVEAM
-1350 KSSSVSNKESTLFFG
+1350 KSSAVSNKESTLFFG

-1370 AAAARQFDSI
+1370 AAAARRFDSM
-1380 EDIQGNRG
+1380 EDIQGSRD

-1415 RENRGDEFSTF
+1415 RENRGDVFSSF

-1436 ASQKSKP
+1436 AGQKSKP
-1443 TPARMKS
+1443 TPARMRA

-1472 DIKRAMTDYFEAKPQ
+1472 DIKKAMTDYFEAKPQ

-1501 EGTSETTIRRLEDA
+1501 EGTSEATIRRLEQAGITVAKYDA
-1515 GLTVVRYSNEDGAR
+1515 EIEGSR
-1529 ARAVQEL
+1529 AKVIQEL

-1570 SADES
+1570 FANES

-1590 DVAMKENAPDQVK
+1590 DVAMKENAPAQVK
-1603 ADVQTLMDWF
+1603 ADVQTLMTWF
-1613 GVKDLEEWRNLSI
+1613 GVKDLEEWRSLSI

-1694 EQIRAKQE
+1694 EQIRARKGIE
-1702 AEAPTLDS
+1702 TPSLFG
-1710 GMKSEEPTNPVVKAV
+1710 GMESEETPANPVVKAV

-1744 RIRETF
+1744 RIRETL

-1755 EQQIGE
+1755 EQQTGE
-1761 NHPHYGIPNEEQFMN
+1761 NHPHYGIPDEEKFMD

-1796 REVSMGDYMREVEAG
+1796 REVSMGDYMREIESE
-1811 QKQELDK
+1811 QKQELDR
-1818 ANGVSEAA
+1818 ANSVSEAA
-1826 QCMLRNGAFDDVF
+1826 QCMYRNGAFDGVF

>member
-15 PEALRGFGVAT
+15 PEALRGFSVAQDT
-26 DMEPTK
+26 EMTK

-57 VNELMA
+57 MNELMA

-74 NEDALSDFK
+74 NEDAFSDFK
-83 PSQDQKEQVA
+83 PTQDQNEQVA
-93 ERLRQDAKFARLKA
+93 KRLRQDAKFARLKA

-126 GLTGSSAKAIGY
+126 GLTGSLAKAIGY

-165 RDKGVDASTAR
+165 RDKGVDEATAR
-176 KAGAITGTVNAVGMA
+176 KAGAITGTVNTVGMA
-191 LPGAVGT
+191 LPGAIGT

-208 AVNPLTD
+208 LANPATD
-215 ISEQA
+215 SIEQA

-225 LENANYSKQ
+225 LDNANYSKQ

-248 SAAMGIAFGALGA
+248 SAGMGIAFGALGA

-270 LEAEAAAQPSLP
+270 EAAEAAAQPSAP
-282 QTAEGQAAP
+282 QTPEGQAAP
-291 AVNLNKSVLDSI
+291 ATNMNKSVLDSI

-345 PDDMNILWGKRVG
+345 PEDMNILWGKRVD
-358 VSADP
+358 VSVDP

-386 DGSSNPQFT
+386 DGSSNPSFT
-395 DPTVVGAR
+395 DPTVAGAR

-427 ANLTQDSKEFGI
+427 ADLTQDSKEFGI

-469 NRTGTLK
+469 SRTGTLK

-486 ARNVRLEEVEFTK
+486 ARNVRLEEVEFTR

-522 DSSGNAL
+522 DSNGNAL

-553 RFIANSPEDQKI
+553 RFITNNPEDKKI

-659 ESGGDG
+659 ESGGES
-665 FFGSVT
+665 FFGSVN

-680 TEFDQREAAINSI
+680 SEFDKRDAAINSLQ
-693 KPSDVD
+693 PSDVD

-705 HANVIQNDQPVGTRG
+705 HANVLQNDQPVGTRG
-720 DINKSIAD
+720 DVNRSIAD

-735 IDNGERV
+735 LDNGEKV

-756 EVSDFVTRFVKKLV
+756 EVSSFITRFVKELV
-770 GAGAEKK
+770 GAGAEQK

-784 VHGAFFETLGIRL
+784 VHDAFFETLGIRL
-797 GKSRKELEQEYALR
+797 GKSRKELEQEYEVR
-811 VQRGTEN
+811 VQRGEN
-818 GDPDGFA
+818 LENPEGFA
-825 SMSPQDRL
+825 SMSPQDKL
-833 DILNRSR
+833 ETLNRSR

-853 GSNNFNLG
+853 GSNKFNLG

-870 GVSSAKQLSVSRR
+870 GASDRKGINTTKRQ
-883 NFVHVLFG
+883 FVHVLLPKG
-891 KDEQSMGAKGK
+891 KKLLGIDGK
-902 HGLSHDDLR
+902 HGLKASELE
-911 GLLVAVQSPI
+911 GLLVGIQQPI
-921 AVFKSSGI
+921 AVFKSATDG
-929 NAKPGEKAIVL
+929 GIVL
-940 LTELQKDGKNI
+940 ITELKRGDSPIIVPIHLTRNKDGDFQI
-951 VVPVHLTYSAKDGT
+951 VNFVASTYEKERTSINK
-965 VRISNRIP
+965 
-973 SAYDKKNVKSWVENG
+973 WVEKG

-994 KEKGPAYLLR
+994 KTKGPNVLPRDFGSNPHLSRSADVTKTSANDKTLNPSVR
-1004 GNEPN
+1004 P
-1009 ARNQAHQVQDL
+1009 
-1020 ATAESHDPLDGAI
+1020 I
-1033 VYQNEI
+1033 VYQNETSI
-1039 SVGGF
+1039 GDL
-1044 YQSAPADPL
+1044 YQS
-1053 ITVHNISEENLN
+1053 E
-1065 KSLDL
+1065 
-1070 GGFAVPSLGI
+1070 
-1080 TKQRTP
+1080 
-1086 YTDFGEISLIG
+1086 
-1097 TRDMID
+1097 
-1103 PEKGTPVFSQDAYTA
+1103 
-1118 RFPKPDWSNSL
+1118 
-1129 NTEKAKPLVKE
+1129 
-1140 IMEAKKEVNE
+1140 
-1150 DGPSGYYYLQY
+1150 
-1161 EGDRDKA
+1161 
-1168 IKDLLTHASGMYL
+1168 
-1181 FIKHKGIPFTPIK
+1181 
-1194 QQAKKPSFAA
+1194 
-1204 GFVSDFVDNNGLDV
+1204 
-1218 STVEEGS
+1218 
-1225 AAHKRISD
+1225 
-1233 GVVEALREKLNE
+1233 
-1245 PTGLKGLRM
+1245 
-1254 RAYGDNI
+1254 
-1261 DAYEKTGFIP
+1261 
-1271 FKLIEEVKKFEV
+1271 
-1283 ERKKAE
+1283 
-1289 AGDAPVSSGATQI
+1289 
-1302 ELEKLIAPMK
+1302 
-1312 DEFEKFISDKVN
+1312 
-1324 SVYSAPLIKVGN
+1324 
-1336 SYRPIT
+1336 
-1342 LSNVVEAM
+1342 
-1350 KSSSVSNKESTLFFG
+1350 
-1365 PGKVR
+1365 
-1370 AAAARQFDSI
+1370 
-1380 EDIQGNRG
+1380 
-1388 LITDSQ
+1388 
-1394 TVNGINAAANDKMSD
+1394 
-1409 FRDLAA
+1409 
-1415 RENRGDEFSTF
+1415 
-1426 DRAMEALAKV
+1426 
-1436 ASQKSKP
+1436 
-1443 TPARMKS
+1443 S
-1450 ALKKYGFEPSDETV
+1450 AL
-1464 KLGVEILN
+1464 
-1472 DIKRAMTDYFEAKPQ
+1472 
-1487 RAVGADEFRGAVVP
+1487 
-1501 EGTSETTIRRLEDA
+1501 
-1515 GLTVVRYSNEDGAR
+1515 
-1529 ARAVQEL
+1529 
-1536 TNRLNEKS
+1536 
-1544 GDILFQNENAPRG
+1544 RG

-1570 SADES
+1570 SANES

-1590 DVAMKENAPDQVK
+1590 DVAMKENAPAQVK

-1613 GVKDLEEWRNLSI
+1613 GVKDLDEWRSLSI

-1694 EQIRAKQE
+1694 EQIRARKE
-1702 AEAPTLDS
+1702 IETPSLFG
-1710 GMKSEEPTNPVVKAV
+1710 GMEPEETPANPVVKAV
-1725 QQTAEQVIDQAP
+1725 QQTAERVIDQAP

-1744 RIRETF
+1744 RIRETL

-1755 EQQIGE
+1755 EQQTGE
-1761 NHPHYGIPNEEQFMN
+1761 NHPHYGVPNEEQFMN

-1796 REVSMGDYMREVEAG
+1796 REVSMGEYMREVEAE

-1818 ANGVSEAA
+1818 SNSISEAA
-1826 QCMLRNGAFDDVF
+1826 QCMYRNGAFDDVF

>member
-15 PEALRGFGVAT
+15 PEALRGFGVAK
-26 DMEPTK
+26 DMDPTK

-42 LQKTLP
+42 LEKALP
-48 YQFYQSLSG
+48 FSFYQSLSG

-74 NEDALSDFK
+74 NEDAFSDFK
-83 PSQDQKEQVA
+83 PTQEQKEQVA
-93 ERLRQDAKFARLKA
+93 ARLRDDAKFARLKA

-126 GLTGSSAKAIGY
+126 GLTGSLAKAIGY
-138 TVLTGGSGILAAP
+138 TVATGGSGILAAP

-165 RDKGVDASTAR
+165 RDKGVDPSTAR
-176 KAGAITGTVNAVGMA
+176 TAGAITGSVNAVGMA

-198 SYVKSMLFGG
+198 SYVKSILFGG

-225 LENANYSKQ
+225 LDNANYSKQ

-248 SAAMGIAFGALGA
+248 SAGMGIAFGALGA

-270 LEAEAAAQPSLP
+270 MEAEAAAQPSAP
-282 QTAEGQAAP
+282 QTPEGQAAP
-291 AVNLNKSVLDSI
+291 TVNLNKSVLDSI

-345 PDDMNILWGKRVG
+345 PDDMNILWGKRVD

-395 DPTVVGAR
+395 DPTVAGAR

-427 ANLTQDSKEFGI
+427 ADLTKDSKEFGI

-508 DEFVKRTPDKEGLI
+508 DEFVRRTPDKEGLI

-553 RFIANSPEDQKI
+553 RFIADSPEDRKI

-570 SVATEVVRLKKIKG
+570 SVGTEVVRLKKIKG

-596 ADVFETRR
+596 ADVLETRR

-659 ESGGDG
+659 ESGGAG
-665 FFGSVT
+665 FFEAVT

-680 TEFDQREAAINSI
+680 SEFDKRDAAINSLQ
-693 KPSDVD
+693 PSDTD

-705 HANVIQNDQPVGTRG
+705 YANVIQDDQPVGKGG
-720 DINKSIAD
+720 DVNRSIAD
-728 EKKAAEQ
+728 ERKAAEQ

-756 EVSDFVTRFVKKLV
+756 NVSDFVTRFVKELV

-784 VHGAFFETLGIRL
+784 VHDAFFETLGIRL
-797 GKSRKELEQEYALR
+797 GRSRKELEQEFGVR
-811 VQRGTEN
+811 VQRREN
-818 GDPDGFA
+818 LENPEGFA
-825 SMSPQDRL
+825 SMSPQDKL
-833 DILNRSR
+833 DTLNRSR

-853 GSNNFNLG
+853 GSNKFNLG

-870 GVSSAKQLSVSRR
+870 GASDRKGINTTKRQ
-883 NFVHVLFG
+883 FVHVLLPKG
-891 KDEQSMGAKGK
+891 KKLLGIDGK
-902 HGLSHDDLR
+902 HGLKASELE
-911 GLLVAVQSPI
+911 GLLVGIQQPI
-921 AVFKSSGI
+921 AVFKSATDG
-929 NAKPGEKAIVL
+929 GIVL
-940 LTELQKDGKNI
+940 ITELKRGDSPIIVPIHLTRNKDGDFQI
-951 VVPVHLTYSAKDGT
+951 VNFVASTYEKERTSINK
-965 VRISNRIP
+965 
-973 SAYDKKNVKSWVENG
+973 WVEKG

-994 KEKGPAYLLR
+994 KTKGPNVLPRDFGSNPHLSRSADVTKTSANDKTLNPSVR
-1004 GNEPN
+1004 P
-1009 ARNQAHQVQDL
+1009 
-1020 ATAESHDPLDGAI
+1020 I
-1033 VYQNEI
+1033 VYQNETSI
-1039 SVGGF
+1039 GDL
-1044 YQSAPADPL
+1044 YQS
-1053 ITVHNISEENLN
+1053 E
-1065 KSLDL
+1065 
-1070 GGFAVPSLGI
+1070 
-1080 TKQRTP
+1080 
-1086 YTDFGEISLIG
+1086 
-1097 TRDMID
+1097 
-1103 PEKGTPVFSQDAYTA
+1103 
-1118 RFPKPDWSNSL
+1118 
-1129 NTEKAKPLVKE
+1129 
-1140 IMEAKKEVNE
+1140 
-1150 DGPSGYYYLQY
+1150 
-1161 EGDRDKA
+1161 
-1168 IKDLLTHASGMYL
+1168 
-1181 FIKHKGIPFTPIK
+1181 
-1194 QQAKKPSFAA
+1194 
-1204 GFVSDFVDNNGLDV
+1204 
-1218 STVEEGS
+1218 
-1225 AAHKRISD
+1225 
-1233 GVVEALREKLNE
+1233 
-1245 PTGLKGLRM
+1245 
-1254 RAYGDNI
+1254 
-1261 DAYEKTGFIP
+1261 
-1271 FKLIEEVKKFEV
+1271 
-1283 ERKKAE
+1283 
-1289 AGDAPVSSGATQI
+1289 
-1302 ELEKLIAPMK
+1302 
-1312 DEFEKFISDKVN
+1312 
-1324 SVYSAPLIKVGN
+1324 
-1336 SYRPIT
+1336 
-1342 LSNVVEAM
+1342 
-1350 KSSSVSNKESTLFFG
+1350 
-1365 PGKVR
+1365 
-1370 AAAARQFDSI
+1370 
-1380 EDIQGNRG
+1380 
-1388 LITDSQ
+1388 
-1394 TVNGINAAANDKMSD
+1394 
-1409 FRDLAA
+1409 
-1415 RENRGDEFSTF
+1415 
-1426 DRAMEALAKV
+1426 
-1436 ASQKSKP
+1436 
-1443 TPARMKS
+1443 S
-1450 ALKKYGFEPSDETV
+1450 AL
-1464 KLGVEILN
+1464 
-1472 DIKRAMTDYFEAKPQ
+1472 
-1487 RAVGADEFRGAVVP
+1487 
-1501 EGTSETTIRRLEDA
+1501 
-1515 GLTVVRYSNEDGAR
+1515 
-1529 ARAVQEL
+1529 
-1536 TNRLNEKS
+1536 
-1544 GDILFQNENAPRG
+1544 RG

-1570 SADES
+1570 SANES

-1590 DVAMKENAPDQVK
+1590 DVAMKENAPAQVK

-1613 GVKDLEEWRNLSI
+1613 GVKDLEEWRSLSI

-1645 EGEAPSTALEKV
+1645 EGEAPSSALEKV

-1669 KSSEELQVEISPEVR
+1669 RSSEELQVEISPEVR
-1684 AVYDRLLATD
+1684 AVYDRLFATD
-1694 EQIRAKQE
+1694 EQIRAKRE
-1702 AEAPTLDS
+1702 AEAPAFDFD
-1710 GMKSEEPTNPVVKAV
+1710 MKSEEPTNPAVKTL
-1725 QQTAEQVIDQAP
+1725 QQTAEQMIDAAP
-1737 ISEDSKA
+1737 IPEEGKTK
-1744 RIRETF
+1744 IKETL

-1755 EQQIGE
+1755 EQQTGE
-1761 NHPHYGIPNEEQFMN
+1761 NHPHYGIPDEEKFID

-1796 REVSMGDYMREVEAG
+1796 REVSMGDYMREIESE
-1811 QKQELDK
+1811 QKQELDR
-1818 ANGVSEAA
+1818 ANSVSEAA
-1826 QCMLRNGAFDDVF
+1826 QCMYRNGAFDDVF

>member
-15 PEALRGFGVAT
+15 PEALRGFGVAK
-26 DMEPTK
+26 DMEPSK

-42 LQKTLP
+42 LEKALP
-48 YQFYQSLSG
+48 FSFYQSLSG

-74 NEDALSDFK
+74 NEDAFSDFK
-83 PSQDQKEQVA
+83 PTQEQKEQVA
-93 ERLRQDAKFARLKA
+93 DRLRQDAKFARLKA

-116 TTGQAAMMIH
+116 TTGQAAMVLH
-126 GLTGSSAKAIGY
+126 GLTGSLAKAIGY
-138 TVLTGGSGILAAP
+138 TVATGGSGILAAP

-165 RDKGVDASTAR
+165 RDKGVDASIAR
-176 KAGAITGTVNAVGMA
+176 TAGAITGSVNAVGMA

-198 SYVKSMLFGG
+198 SYVKSILFGG

-225 LENANYSKQ
+225 LDNANYSKQ

-248 SAAMGIAFGALGA
+248 SAGMGIAFGALGA

-270 LEAEAAAQPSLP
+270 LETEAATQPSAP
-282 QTAEGQAAP
+282 QTPEGQAASTT
-291 AVNLNKSVLDSI
+291 NMNKSVLDSI

-345 PDDMNILWGKRVG
+345 PEDMNILWGKRVD
-358 VSADP
+358 VSSDP
-363 SSEPMT
+363 SSEPMI

-386 DGSSNPQFT
+386 DGSSNAQFT
-395 DPTVVGAR
+395 DPTVAGAR

-427 ANLTQDSKEFGI
+427 ADLTQDAKEFGI
-439 SKRQIKKMK
+439 SKRQIKKMR

-499 DGEITQKSM
+499 DGEITRKSM

-522 DSSGNAL
+522 DSNGNAL

-553 RFIANSPEDQKI
+553 RFIADSPEDRKI

-636 ILLSANPERLQEILA
+636 ILLSSNPEGLQEILA

-659 ESGGDG
+659 ESGGAG
-665 FFGSVT
+665 FFEAVT

-680 TEFDQREAAINSI
+680 SEFDKRDAAINAI

-699 AAMELQ
+699 AAMELNS
-705 HANVIQNDQPVGTRG
+705 ANVIQNDQPSGTRG
-720 DINKSIAD
+720 DVNKSIAD

-735 IDNGERV
+735 IDNGEKV

-756 EVSDFVTRFVKKLV
+756 NVSDFITRFVKELV

-784 VHGAFFETLGIRL
+784 VLDAFYQTLGIRL
-797 GKSRKELEQEYALR
+797 GKSRKELEQEYSLR
-811 VQRGTEN
+811 VQRGEGQGNTE
-818 GDPDGFA
+818 GA
-825 SMSPQDRL
+825 L
-833 DILNRSR
+833 
-840 EFDEQLKLWEQGK
+840 
-853 GSNNFNLG
+853 
-861 RPSWVLQIF
+861 LQ
-870 GVSSAKQLSVSRR
+870 SQ
-883 NFVHVLFG
+883 
-891 KDEQSMGAKGK
+891 
-902 HGLSHDDLR
+902 
-911 GLLVAVQSPI
+911 
-921 AVFKSSGI
+921 
-929 NAKPGEKAIVL
+929 IV
-940 LTELQKDGKNI
+940 
-951 VVPVHLTYSAKDGT
+951 
-965 VRISNRIP
+965 
-973 SAYDKKNVKSWVENG
+973 
-988 LLLGYD
+988 
-994 KEKGPAYLLR
+994 
-1004 GNEPN
+1004 
-1009 ARNQAHQVQDL
+1009 
-1020 ATAESHDPLDGAI
+1020 
-1033 VYQNEI
+1033 
-1039 SVGGF
+1039 
-1044 YQSAPADPL
+1044 DPL

-1070 GGFAVPSLGI
+1070 GGFPAPSLGI

-1103 PEKGTPVFSQDAYTA
+1103 PSNGTPVFSQDAYTQT
-1118 RFPKPDWSNSL
+1118 FPEPVWERS
-1129 NTEKAKPLVKE
+1129 
-1140 IMEAKKEVNE
+1140 VNE
-1150 DGPSGYYYLQY
+1150 AGAKRFNEQVEAAAKDSGFEDDPRRFTYSLRSEPDKNGVIKQLLVSKLGAYMFLKDKGIKVDMPDDPRRYGYALK
-1161 EGDRDKA
+1161 DKA
-1168 IKDLLTHASGMYL
+1168 
-1181 FIKHKGIPFTPIK
+1181 
-1194 QQAKKPSFAA
+1194 
-1204 GFVSDFVDNNGLDV
+1204 
-1218 STVEEGS
+1218 
-1225 AAHKRISD
+1225 
-1233 GVVEALREKLNE
+1233 NE
-1245 PTGLKGLRM
+1245 FR
-1254 RAYGDNI
+1254 
-1261 DAYEKTGFIP
+1261 
-1271 FKLIEEVKKFEV
+1271 
-1283 ERKKAE
+1283 
-1289 AGDAPVSSGATQI
+1289 
-1302 ELEKLIAPMK
+1302 
-1312 DEFEKFISDKVN
+1312 DEFEAWAEKFAGQAFD
-1324 SVYSAPLIKVGN
+1324 APMIEVKGKLK
-1336 SYRPIT
+1336 PIT
-1342 LSNVVEAM
+1342 LENVVEAM
-1350 KSSSVSNKESTLFFG
+1350 RSNLVRNKESTMTFG
-1365 PGKVR
+1365 PGKIR
-1370 AAAARQFDSI
+1370 AAAAKQFDSL
-1380 EDIQGNRG
+1380 ESLQASRG
-1388 LITDSQ
+1388 QVTDSQ
-1394 TVNGINAAANDKMSD
+1394 TVNAQNAVANEKLET
-1409 FRDLAA
+1409 FRDRAT
-1415 RENRGDEFSTF
+1415 DEYSGRSYDAF
-1426 DRAMEALAKV
+1426 DESMEALAKV
-1436 ASQKSKP
+1436 ASLKSKP
-1443 TPARMKS
+1443 TEARVRA
-1450 ALKKYGFEPSDETV
+1450 ALQKKGFNPSDETV

-1472 DIKRAMTDYFEAKPQ
+1472 DIKKSMTDYFEAKPQ

-1501 EGTSETTIRRLEDA
+1501 EGTSEATIRRLEQAGITVAKYDA
-1515 GLTVVRYSNEDGAR
+1515 EVEGAR
-1529 ARAVQEL
+1529 AKVIQEL

-1570 SADES
+1570 SANES

-1590 DVAMKENAPDQVK
+1590 DVAMKENAPAQVK

-1613 GVKDLEEWRNLSI
+1613 GVKDLEEWRSLSI

-1694 EQIRAKQE
+1694 EQIRAKE
-1702 AEAPTLDS
+1702 EIDTPSLFG
-1710 GMKSEEPTNPVVKAV
+1710 GMEPEEPPANPVVKAV

-1744 RIRETF
+1744 RIRETL

-1755 EQQIGE
+1755 EPQTGE
-1761 NHPHYGIPNEEQFMN
+1761 NHPHYGIPNEERFMD
-1776 QNLETSAIDDPNAFI
+1776 QNLETSAANDPNAFI

-1796 REVSMGDYMREVEAG
+1796 REVSMGDYMREIEAE
-1811 QKQELDK
+1811 QRQEFDR
-1818 ANGVSEAA
+1818 ANSVSEAA

>member
-15 PEALRGFGVAT
+15 PEALRGFGVAK

-32 PSAFQGTGEA
+32 PSAFQGTGDA
-42 LQKTLP
+42 LEKALP
-48 YQFYQSLSG
+48 FSFYQSLSG

-69 YDLDN
+69 YGLDN
-74 NEDALSDFK
+74 NEDAFSDFK
-83 PSQDQKEQVA
+83 PTQEQKEQVA
-93 ERLRQDAKFARLKA
+93 DRLRQEAKFARLKA

-126 GLTGSSAKAIGY
+126 GLTGSLAKAIGY
-138 TVLTGGSGILAAP
+138 TVATGGSGILAAP

-176 KAGAITGTVNAVGMA
+176 TAGAITGTVNAVGMA

-225 LENANYSKQ
+225 LDNANYSKQ

-248 SAAMGIAFGALGA
+248 SAGMGIAFGALGA

-270 LEAEAAAQPSLP
+270 EAAEAAAQPSAP
-282 QTAEGQAAP
+282 QTPEGQTAP
-291 AVNLNKSVLDSI
+291 AANMNKSVLDSI

-345 PDDMNILWGKRVG
+345 PEDMNILWGKRVD

-386 DGSSNPQFT
+386 DGSSNPGFT
-395 DPTVVGAR
+395 DPTVSGAR

-427 ANLTQDSKEFGI
+427 ADLTQDSKEFGI

-522 DSSGNAL
+522 DSNGNAL

-553 RFIANSPEDQKI
+553 RFITNSPEDKKI

-629 AQRYFRD
+629 AQRYFREV
-636 ILLSANPERLQEILA
+636 LLSANPERLQEILA

-659 ESGGDG
+659 ESGGES
-665 FFGSVT
+665 FFGSVN

-680 TEFDQREAAINSI
+680 SEFDKRDAAINSI
-693 KPSDVD
+693 QPSDVD

-720 DINKSIAD
+720 DVNRSIAD

-735 IDNGERV
+735 IDNGEKV

-756 EVSDFVTRFVKKLV
+756 EVSSFITRFVKELV
-770 GAGAEKK
+770 GAGAEQK

-784 VHGAFFETLGIRL
+784 VHDAFFETLGIRL
-797 GKSRKELEQEYALR
+797 GRSRKELEQEFGVR
-811 VQRGTEN
+811 VQRAESAE
-818 GDPDGFA
+818 GFSQEPISA
-825 SMSPQDRL
+825 AEKLRKDAEDWGRFV
-833 DILNRSR
+833 D
-840 EFDEQLKLWEQGK
+840 DLKLKPTQ
-853 GSNNFNLG
+853 NVVML
-861 RPSWVLQIF
+861 
-870 GVSSAKQLSVSRR
+870 KQTPLVMK
-883 NFVHVLFG
+883 LI
-891 KDEQSMGAKGK
+891 GAKFLTLRATPHMFDGALPGEK
-902 HGLSHDDLR
+902 KSSPSHHIHPEISKRVLKQIPEALTDPIAIFRDDRRENTYLFM
-911 GLLVAVQSPI
+911 LDLKAENNQNVVVAVKFNGPGRHAEINLAKTSWGPENTLYFPLQEQNNALVYANSQKI
-921 AVFKSSGI
+921 SRWNKSSGI
-929 NAKPGEKAIVL
+929 
-940 LTELQKDGKNI
+940 
-951 VVPVHLTYSAKDGT
+951 YS
-965 VRISNRIP
+965 
-973 SAYDKKNVKSWVENG
+973 
-988 LLLGYD
+988 
-994 KEKGPAYLLR
+994 LR
-1004 GNEPN
+1004 GSNDSGVSVKTE
-1009 ARNQAHQVQDL
+1009 ADL
-1020 ATAESHDPLDGAI
+1020 VKLRELFPGY
-1033 VYQNEI
+1033 YQTSI
-1039 SVGGF
+1039 
-1044 YQSAPADPL
+1044 QDPL

-1086 YTDFGEISLIG
+1086 YADFGEISLIG
-1097 TRDMID
+1097 TRDMVD
-1103 PEKGTPVFSQDAYTA
+1103 PSRGTPVFSQDAYTA
-1118 RFPKPDWSNSL
+1118 RFPQPDWSKSL

-1150 DGPSGYYYLQY
+1150 NGPSGYYYLQY

-1181 FIKHKGIPFTPIK
+1181 FIKHKCIPFTPIK

-1204 GFVSDFVDNNGLDV
+1204 GIVSDFVDNNGLDV

-1225 AAHKRISD
+1225 AAHKKISD

-1271 FKLIEEVKKFEV
+1271 FKLIEEVKKYEV

-1289 AGDAPVSSGATQI
+1289 GGDAPVSSGATQL
-1302 ELEKLIAPMK
+1302 ELEKLIAPMR

-1342 LSNVVEAM
+1342 LQNVVEAM
-1350 KSSSVSNKESTLFFG
+1350 KSSAVSNKESTLFFG

-1370 AAAARQFDSI
+1370 AAAARRFDSI
-1380 EDIQGNRG
+1380 EDIQGNRD
-1388 LITDSQ
+1388 LIADSQ

-1415 RENRGDEFSTF
+1415 RENRGDEFSTP

-1436 ASQKSKP
+1436 AGQKSKP

-1472 DIKRAMTDYFEAKPQ
+1472 DIKKAMTDYFEAKPQ

-1501 EGTSETTIRRLEDA
+1501 EGTSEATIRRLEQAGITVAKYDA
-1515 GLTVVRYSNEDGAR
+1515 EVEGAR
-1529 ARAVQEL
+1529 AKVIQEL

-1570 SADES
+1570 SANES

-1590 DVAMKENAPDQVK
+1590 DVAMKDDAPAQVK

-1613 GVKDLEEWRNLSI
+1613 GVKDLDEWRNLSI

-1645 EGEAPSTALEKV
+1645 ECEAPSTALEKV

-1694 EQIRAKQE
+1694 EQIRARKGIE
-1702 AEAPTLDS
+1702 TPSLFG
-1710 GMKSEEPTNPVVKAV
+1710 GMESEETPANPVVKAV

-1744 RIRETF
+1744 RIRETL

-1755 EQQIGE
+1755 EQQTGE

-1796 REVSMGDYMREVEAG
+1796 REVSMGEYMREVEAE

-1818 ANGVSEAA
+1818 SNSISEAA
-1826 QCMLRNGAFDDVF
+1826 QCMYRNGAFDDVF

>member
-15 PEALRGFGVAT
+15 PEALRGFSVAQDT
-26 DMEPTK
+26 EMTK

-57 VNELMA
+57 MNELMA

-74 NEDALSDFK
+74 NEDAFSDFK
-83 PSQDQKEQVA
+83 PTQDQNEQVA
-93 ERLRQDAKFARLKA
+93 KRLRQDAKFARLKA

-126 GLTGSSAKAIGY
+126 GLTGSLAKAIGY

-165 RDKGVDASTAR
+165 RDKGVDEATAR
-176 KAGAITGTVNAVGMA
+176 KAGAITGTVNTVGMA
-191 LPGAVGT
+191 LPGAIGT

-208 AVNPLTD
+208 LANPATD
-215 ISEQA
+215 SIEQA

-225 LENANYSKQ
+225 LDNANYSKQ

-248 SAAMGIAFGALGA
+248 SAGMGIAFGALGA

-270 LEAEAAAQPSLP
+270 EAAEAAAQPSAP
-282 QTAEGQAAP
+282 QTPEGQAAP
-291 AVNLNKSVLDSI
+291 ATNMNKSVLDSI

-345 PDDMNILWGKRVG
+345 PEDMNILWGKRVD
-358 VSADP
+358 VSVDP

-386 DGSSNPQFT
+386 DGSSNPSFT
-395 DPTVVGAR
+395 DPTVAGAR

-427 ANLTQDSKEFGI
+427 ADLTQDSKEFGI

-486 ARNVRLEEVEFTK
+486 ARNVRLEEVEFTR

-522 DSSGNAL
+522 DSNGNAL

-553 RFIANSPEDQKI
+553 RFITNNPEDKKI

-659 ESGGDG
+659 ESGGES
-665 FFGSVT
+665 FFGSVN

-680 TEFDQREAAINSI
+680 SEFDKRDAAINSLQ
-693 KPSDVD
+693 PSDVD

-705 HANVIQNDQPVGTRG
+705 HANVLQNDQPVGTRG
-720 DINKSIAD
+720 DVNRSIAD

-735 IDNGERV
+735 LDNGEKV
-742 EVSGEG
+742 EASGEG

-756 EVSDFVTRFVKKLV
+756 EVSSFITRFVKELV
-770 GAGAEKK
+770 GAGAEQK

-784 VHGAFFETLGIRL
+784 VHDAFFETLGIRL
-797 GKSRKELEQEYALR
+797 GKSRKELEQEYEVR
-811 VQRGTEN
+811 VQRGEN
-818 GDPDGFA
+818 LENPEGFA
-825 SMSPQDRL
+825 SMSPQDKL
-833 DILNRSR
+833 ETLNRSR

-853 GSNNFNLG
+853 GSNKFNLG

-870 GVSSAKQLSVSRR
+870 GASDRKGINTTKRQ
-883 NFVHVLFG
+883 FVHVLLPKG
-891 KDEQSMGAKGK
+891 KKLLGIDGK
-902 HGLSHDDLR
+902 HGLKASELE
-911 GLLVAVQSPI
+911 GLLVGIQQPI
-921 AVFKSSGI
+921 AVFKSATDG
-929 NAKPGEKAIVL
+929 GIVL
-940 LTELQKDGKNI
+940 ITELKRGDSPIIVPIHLTRNKDGDFQI
-951 VVPVHLTYSAKDGT
+951 VNFVASTYEKERTSINK
-965 VRISNRIP
+965 
-973 SAYDKKNVKSWVENG
+973 WVEKG

-994 KEKGPAYLLR
+994 KTKGPNVLPRDFGSNPHLSRSADVTKTSANDKTLNPSVR
-1004 GNEPN
+1004 P
-1009 ARNQAHQVQDL
+1009 
-1020 ATAESHDPLDGAI
+1020 I
-1033 VYQNEI
+1033 VYQNETSI
-1039 SVGGF
+1039 GDL
-1044 YQSAPADPL
+1044 YQS
-1053 ITVHNISEENLN
+1053 E
-1065 KSLDL
+1065 
-1070 GGFAVPSLGI
+1070 
-1080 TKQRTP
+1080 
-1086 YTDFGEISLIG
+1086 
-1097 TRDMID
+1097 
-1103 PEKGTPVFSQDAYTA
+1103 
-1118 RFPKPDWSNSL
+1118 
-1129 NTEKAKPLVKE
+1129 
-1140 IMEAKKEVNE
+1140 
-1150 DGPSGYYYLQY
+1150 
-1161 EGDRDKA
+1161 
-1168 IKDLLTHASGMYL
+1168 
-1181 FIKHKGIPFTPIK
+1181 
-1194 QQAKKPSFAA
+1194 
-1204 GFVSDFVDNNGLDV
+1204 
-1218 STVEEGS
+1218 
-1225 AAHKRISD
+1225 
-1233 GVVEALREKLNE
+1233 
-1245 PTGLKGLRM
+1245 
-1254 RAYGDNI
+1254 
-1261 DAYEKTGFIP
+1261 
-1271 FKLIEEVKKFEV
+1271 
-1283 ERKKAE
+1283 
-1289 AGDAPVSSGATQI
+1289 
-1302 ELEKLIAPMK
+1302 
-1312 DEFEKFISDKVN
+1312 
-1324 SVYSAPLIKVGN
+1324 
-1336 SYRPIT
+1336 
-1342 LSNVVEAM
+1342 
-1350 KSSSVSNKESTLFFG
+1350 
-1365 PGKVR
+1365 
-1370 AAAARQFDSI
+1370 
-1380 EDIQGNRG
+1380 
-1388 LITDSQ
+1388 
-1394 TVNGINAAANDKMSD
+1394 
-1409 FRDLAA
+1409 
-1415 RENRGDEFSTF
+1415 
-1426 DRAMEALAKV
+1426 
-1436 ASQKSKP
+1436 
-1443 TPARMKS
+1443 S
-1450 ALKKYGFEPSDETV
+1450 AL
-1464 KLGVEILN
+1464 
-1472 DIKRAMTDYFEAKPQ
+1472 
-1487 RAVGADEFRGAVVP
+1487 
-1501 EGTSETTIRRLEDA
+1501 
-1515 GLTVVRYSNEDGAR
+1515 
-1529 ARAVQEL
+1529 
-1536 TNRLNEKS
+1536 
-1544 GDILFQNENAPRG
+1544 RG

-1570 SADES
+1570 SANES

-1590 DVAMKENAPDQVK
+1590 DVAMKENAPAQVK

-1613 GVKDLEEWRNLSI
+1613 GVKDLDEWRSLSI

-1694 EQIRAKQE
+1694 EQIRARKE
-1702 AEAPTLDS
+1702 IETPSLFG
-1710 GMKSEEPTNPVVKAV
+1710 GMEPEETPANPVVKAV
-1725 QQTAEQVIDQAP
+1725 QQTAERVIDQAP

-1744 RIRETF
+1744 RIRETL

-1755 EQQIGE
+1755 EQQTGE
-1761 NHPHYGIPNEEQFMN
+1761 NHPHYGVPNEEQFMN

-1796 REVSMGDYMREVEAG
+1796 REVSMGEYMREVEAE

-1818 ANGVSEAA
+1818 SNSISEAA
-1826 QCMLRNGAFDDVF
+1826 QCMYRNGAFDDVF

>member
-32 PSAFQGTGEA
+32 LSAFQGTGEA
-42 LQKTLP
+42 LEKALP
-48 YQFYQSLSG
+48 FSFYQSLSG

-74 NEDALSDFK
+74 NEDAFSDFK
-83 PSQDQKEQVA
+83 PTQEQKEQVA
-93 ERLRQDAKFARLKA
+93 ARLRDDAKFARLKA

-126 GLTGSSAKAIGY
+126 GLTGSLAKAIGY
-138 TVLTGGSGILAAP
+138 TVATGGSGILAAP

-165 RDKGVDASTAR
+165 RDKGVDASTA
-176 KAGAITGTVNAVGMA
+176 KTAGAITGAVNTVGMA
-191 LPGAVGT
+191 LPGAIGT
-198 SYVKSMLFGG
+198 SYLKSMLFGG
-208 AVNPLTD
+208 LANPATD
-215 ISEQA
+215 SIEQA

-225 LENANYSKQ
+225 LDNANYSKQ

-248 SAAMGIAFGALGA
+248 SAGMGIAFGALGA

-270 LEAEAAAQPSLP
+270 EAAEAAAQPSTP
-282 QTAEGQAAP
+282 QAPEGQAAP
-291 AVNLNKSVLDSI
+291 STNMNKSVLDSI
-303 QNRDRSS
+303 QNRDRSL
-310 KESRLQMEKIAAA
+310 KESRLQMEKIASA

-345 PDDMNILWGKRVG
+345 PEDMNILWGKRVD

-378 DVLTSNAV
+378 DVLTSNVV
-386 DGSSNPQFT
+386 DGSSNPSFT
-395 DPTVVGAR
+395 DPTVAGAR

-427 ANLTQDSKEFGI
+427 ADLTQDSKEFGI

-522 DSSGNAL
+522 DLNGNAL

-553 RFIANSPEDQKI
+553 RFITNSPEDKKI

-629 AQRYFRD
+629 AQRYFREV
-636 ILLSANPERLQEILA
+636 LLSANPERLQEILA

-659 ESGGDG
+659 ESGGES
-665 FFGSVT
+665 FSGSVN

-680 TEFDQREAAINSI
+680 SEFDKRDAAINSLQ
-693 KPSDVD
+693 PSDVD

-720 DINKSIAD
+720 DVNRSIAD

-735 IDNGERV
+735 IDNGEKV

-756 EVSDFVTRFVKKLV
+756 EVSSFISRFVRELV
-770 GAGAEKK
+770 GAGAEQK

-784 VHGAFFETLGIRL
+784 VHDAFFETLGIRL
-797 GKSRKELEQEYALR
+797 GKSRKELEQEYEVR
-811 VQRGTEN
+811 VQRAESAE
-818 GDPDGFA
+818 GFSQEPISA
-825 SMSPQDRL
+825 AEKLRKDAEDWGRFV
-833 DILNRSR
+833 D
-840 EFDEQLKLWEQGK
+840 DLKLKPTQ
-853 GSNNFNLG
+853 NVVML
-861 RPSWVLQIF
+861 
-870 GVSSAKQLSVSRR
+870 KQTPLVMK
-883 NFVHVLFG
+883 LI
-891 KDEQSMGAKGK
+891 GAKFLTLRATPHMFDGALPGEK
-902 HGLSHDDLR
+902 KSSPSHHIHPEISKRVLKQIPEALTDPIAIFRDDRRENTYLFM
-911 GLLVAVQSPI
+911 LDLKAENNQNVVVAVKFNGPGRHAEINLAKTSWGPENTLYFPLQEQNNALVYANSQKI
-921 AVFKSSGI
+921 SRWNKSSGI
-929 NAKPGEKAIVL
+929 
-940 LTELQKDGKNI
+940 
-951 VVPVHLTYSAKDGT
+951 YS
-965 VRISNRIP
+965 
-973 SAYDKKNVKSWVENG
+973 
-988 LLLGYD
+988 
-994 KEKGPAYLLR
+994 LR
-1004 GNEPN
+1004 GSNDSGVSVKTE
-1009 ARNQAHQVQDL
+1009 ADL
-1020 ATAESHDPLDGAI
+1020 VKLRELFPGY
-1033 VYQNEI
+1033 YQTSI
-1039 SVGGF
+1039 
-1044 YQSAPADPL
+1044 QDPL

-1086 YTDFGEISLIG
+1086 YADFGEISLIG
-1097 TRDMID
+1097 TRDMVD
-1103 PEKGTPVFSQDAYTA
+1103 PSRGTPVFSQDAYTA
-1118 RFPKPDWSNSL
+1118 RFPQPDWSKSL

-1150 DGPSGYYYLQY
+1150 NGPSGYYYLQY

-1204 GFVSDFVDNNGLDV
+1204 GIVSDFVDNNGLDV

-1225 AAHKRISD
+1225 AAHKKISD

-1271 FKLIEEVKKFEV
+1271 FKLIEEVKKYEV

-1289 AGDAPVSSGATQI
+1289 GGDAPVSSGATQL
-1302 ELEKLIAPMK
+1302 ELEKLIAPMRG
-1312 DEFEKFISDKVN
+1312 EFEKFISDKVN

-1342 LSNVVEAM
+1342 LQNVVEAM
-1350 KSSSVSNKESTLFFG
+1350 KSSAVSNKESTLFFG

-1370 AAAARQFDSI
+1370 AAAARRFDSI
-1380 EDIQGNRG
+1380 EDIQGNRD
-1388 LITDSQ
+1388 LIADSQ

-1415 RENRGDEFSTF
+1415 RENRGDEFSTP

-1436 ASQKSKP
+1436 AGQKSKP

-1472 DIKRAMTDYFEAKPQ
+1472 DIKKAMTDYFEAKPQ

-1501 EGTSETTIRRLEDA
+1501 EGTSEATIRRLEQAGITVAKYDA
-1515 GLTVVRYSNEDGAR
+1515 EVEGAR
-1529 ARAVQEL
+1529 AKVIQEL

-1570 SADES
+1570 SANES

-1590 DVAMKENAPDQVK
+1590 DVAMKNDAPSQVK

-1613 GVKDLEEWRNLSI
+1613 GVKDLDEWRNLSI

-1694 EQIRAKQE
+1694 EQIRAKE
-1702 AEAPTLDS
+1702 EIDTPSLFG
-1710 GMKSEEPTNPVVKAV
+1710 GMEPEEPPANPVVKAV
-1725 QQTAEQVIDQAP
+1725 QQTAEQMIDAAP
-1737 ISEDSKA
+1737 IPEEGKA
-1744 RIRETF
+1744 QIRETL
-1750 GINQP
+1750 GIKQP
-1755 EQQIGE
+1755 EQQTGE
-1761 NHPHYGIPNEEQFMN
+1761 NHPHYGIPNEEQFMD
-1776 QNLETSAIDDPNAFI
+1776 QNLETSAANDPNAFI

-1796 REVSMGDYMREVEAG
+1796 REVSMGDYMREIEAE
-1811 QKQELDK
+1811 QKQELDR
-1818 ANGVSEAA
+1818 ANSVSEAA

>member
-15 PEALRGFGVAT
+15 LEALRGFSVAQDT
-26 DMEPTK
+26 EMTK

-57 VNELMA
+57 MNELMA

-74 NEDALSDFK
+74 NEDAFSDFK
-83 PSQDQKEQVA
+83 PPQDQNEQVA
-93 ERLRQDAKFARLKA
+93 KRLRQDAKFARLKA

-126 GLTGSSAKAIGY
+126 GLTGSLAKAIGY

-165 RDKGVDASTAR
+165 RDKGVDEATAR
-176 KAGAITGTVNAVGMA
+176 KAGAITGTVNTVGMA
-191 LPGAVGT
+191 LPGAIGT

-208 AVNPLTD
+208 LANPATD
-215 ISEQA
+215 SIEQA

-225 LENANYSKQ
+225 LDNANYSKQ

-248 SAAMGIAFGALGA
+248 SAGMGIAFGALGA

-270 LEAEAAAQPSLP
+270 EAAEGAAQPSAP
-282 QTAEGQAAP
+282 QTPEGQGAP
-291 AVNLNKSVLDSI
+291 ATNMNKSVLDSI

-310 KESRLQMEKIAAA
+310 KESRLQMEKIASA
-323 PNFNLLRESR
+323 PNFNLLRESL

-345 PDDMNILWGKRVG
+345 PDDMNILWGKRVD

-386 DGSSNPQFT
+386 DGSSNPSFT
-395 DPTVVGAR
+395 DPTVAGAR

-427 ANLTQDSKEFGI
+427 DDLTQDSKEFGI

-499 DGEITQKSM
+499 DGEITRKSM

-522 DSSGNAL
+522 DSNGNAL

-553 RFIANSPEDQKI
+553 RFIADSPEDRKI

-570 SVATEVVRLKKIKG
+570 SVATEVVRLKKIKD

-659 ESGGDG
+659 KSGGES
-665 FFGSVT
+665 FFGSVN

-680 TEFDQREAAINSI
+680 SEFDKRDAAINSLQ
-693 KPSDVD
+693 PSDVD

-705 HANVIQNDQPVGTRG
+705 HANVLQNDQPVGTRG
-720 DINKSIAD
+720 DVNRSIAD

-735 IDNGERV
+735 LDNGEKV

-756 EVSDFVTRFVKKLV
+756 EVSSFITRFVKELV
-770 GAGAEKK
+770 GAGAEQK

-784 VHGAFFETLGIRL
+784 VHDAFFETLGIRL
-797 GKSRKELEQEYALR
+797 GRSRKELEQEFGVR
-811 VQRGTEN
+811 VQRREN
-818 GDPDGFA
+818 LENPEGFA
-825 SMSPQDRL
+825 SMSPQDKL
-833 DILNRSR
+833 DTLNRSR

-853 GSNNFNLG
+853 GSNKFNLG

-891 KDEQSMGAKGK
+891 KDERSMGTKGK
-902 HGLSHDDLR
+902 HDLSHDDLR

-951 VVPVHLTYSAKDGT
+951 VVPVHLTYAAKDGT

-973 SAYDKKNVKSWVENG
+973 SAYDRKNLKSWIKNG

-1020 ATAESHDPLDGAI
+1020 ATAESHDPLNGAI

-1044 YQSAPADPL
+1044 YQSAPVDPL
-1053 ITVHNISEENLN
+1053 ITVHNISEDNLN

-1086 YTDFGEISLIG
+1086 YGGFGEITLIG

-1103 PEKGTPVFSQDAYTA
+1103 PEKGTPVFSQDVYSKM
-1118 RFPKPDWSNSL
+1118 FPDVVLQEGKPFVEIDGSL
-1129 NTEKAKPLVKE
+1129 KPLTLENAVLAMTSGPIRNQGGGSFGMGNIGASTAKRFKNLKE
-1140 IMEAKKEVNE
+1140 I
-1150 DGPSGYYYLQY
+1150 
-1161 EGDRDKA
+1161 
-1168 IKDLLTHASGMYL
+1168 
-1181 FIKHKGIPFTPIK
+1181 
-1194 QQAKKPSFAA
+1194 QA
-1204 GFVSDFVDNNGLDV
+1204 D
-1218 STVEEGS
+1218 
-1225 AAHKRISD
+1225 
-1233 GVVEALREKLNE
+1233 REK
-1245 PTGLKGLRM
+1245 
-1254 RAYGDNI
+1254 
-1261 DAYEKTGFIP
+1261 
-1271 FKLIEEVKKFEV
+1271 V
-1283 ERKKAE
+1283 
-1289 AGDAPVSSGATQI
+1289 
-1302 ELEKLIAPMK
+1302 
-1312 DEFEKFISDKVN
+1312 
-1324 SVYSAPLIKVGN
+1324 
-1336 SYRPIT
+1336 
-1342 LSNVVEAM
+1342 
-1350 KSSSVSNKESTLFFG
+1350 
-1365 PGKVR
+1365 
-1370 AAAARQFDSI
+1370 
-1380 EDIQGNRG
+1380 
-1388 LITDSQ
+1388 TDSDTVSYQ
-1394 TVNGINAAANDKMSD
+1394 TMLMDSRITNFKYDASQIPGADMD
-1409 FRDLAA
+1409 A
-1415 RENRGDEFSTF
+1415 RLKAQETVIQD
-1426 DRAMEALAKV
+1426 LAKV
-1436 ASQKSKP
+1436 VANDGEI
-1443 TPARMKS
+1443 TEARVRE
-1450 ALKKYGFEPSDETV
+1450 ALSGYNTSDDV
-1464 KLGVEILN
+1464 VRQGVDILN
-1472 DIKRAMTDYFEAKPQ
+1472 RIKESVTDYFEAKPQ

-1501 EGTSETTIRRLEDA
+1501 DGTSEATIRRLEKAGITVAKYDA
-1515 GLTVVRYSNEDGAR
+1515 ESYGAR
-1529 ARAVQEL
+1529 ERVIREL
-1536 TNRLNEKS
+1536 TNRLNEKT

-1570 SADES
+1570 SANES

-1590 DVAMKENAPDQVK
+1590 DVAIKENASAQVK
-1603 ADVQTLMDWF
+1603 ADVQTLMTWF
-1613 GVKDLEEWRNLSI
+1613 GVKDLDEWRSLSI

-1694 EQIRAKQE
+1694 EQIRARKE
-1702 AEAPTLDS
+1702 IETPSLFG
-1710 GMKSEEPTNPVVKAV
+1710 GMETEETPANPVVKAV

-1744 RIRETF
+1744 RIRETL

-1755 EQQIGE
+1755 EQQTGE
-1761 NHPHYGIPNEEQFMN
+1761 NHPRHKVMSDDEFVDNEFQKVLEDQPGLKIYDENGKEIDVASFMETTN
-1776 QNLETSAIDDPNAFI
+1776 QKAQELRRTAN
-1791 VLDDG
+1791 
-1796 REVSMGDYMREVEAG
+1796 SMG
-1811 QKQELDK
+1811 
-1818 ANGVSEAA
+1818 EAA
-1826 QCMLRNGAFDDVF
+1826 LCMWNQGGLEDL

>member
-15 PEALRGFGVAT
+15 PEALRGFGVAK

-42 LQKTLP
+42 LEKALP
-48 YQFYQSLSG
+48 FSFYQSLSG

-74 NEDALSDFK
+74 NEDAFSDFK
-83 PSQDQKEQVA
+83 PTQEQKEQVA

-126 GLTGSSAKAIGY
+126 GLTGSLAKAIGY
-138 TVLTGGSGILAAP
+138 TVATGGSGILAAP

-176 KAGAITGTVNAVGMA
+176 TAGAITGTVNAVGLA

-225 LENANYSKQ
+225 LDNANYSKQ

-248 SAAMGIAFGALGA
+248 SAGMGIAFGALGA

-270 LEAEAAAQPSLP
+270 EAAEAAALPSAP
-282 QTAEGQAAP
+282 QTPEGQAAP
-291 AVNLNKSVLDSI
+291 TTNMNKSVLDSI

-345 PDDMNILWGKRVG
+345 PDDMNILWGKRVD

-386 DGSSNPQFT
+386 DGSSNPGFT
-395 DPTVVGAR
+395 DPTVAGAR

-427 ANLTQDSKEFGI
+427 ADLTQDSKEFGI
-439 SKRQIKKMK
+439 SKRQIKKMR

-499 DGEITQKSM
+499 DGEITRKSM

-522 DSSGNAL
+522 DSNGNAL

-553 RFIANSPEDQKI
+553 RFIADSPEDRKI

-604 EAKKINGKGHEK
+604 EAKKINGKGHEQ

-659 ESGGDG
+659 ESGGAG
-665 FFGSVT
+665 FFEAVT

-680 TEFDQREAAINSI
+680 SEFDQRDAAINSI

-705 HANVIQNDQPVGTRG
+705 SANVIQNDQPSGTRG
-720 DINKSIAD
+720 DVNKSIAD

-735 IDNGERV
+735 LDNGERV

-756 EVSDFVTRFVKKLV
+756 EVSSFITRFVRELV
-770 GAGAEKK
+770 GAGAEQK

-784 VHGAFFETLGIRL
+784 VLDAFYQTLGIRL

-811 VQRGTEN
+811 VQRGEKIDTPE
-818 GDPDGFA
+818 GFA
-825 SMSPQDRL
+825 SMSPQERL
-833 DILNRSR
+833 DTLNRSR

-853 GSNNFNLG
+853 GTNKFNLG

-870 GVSSAKQLSVSRR
+870 GASDRKGINTTKRQ
-883 NFVHVLFG
+883 FIHVLLPKG
-891 KDEQSMGAKGK
+891 KKLLGMDGK
-902 HGLSHDDLR
+902 HGLKASELK
-911 GLLVAVQSPI
+911 GLLVGIQHPI
-921 AVFKSSGI
+921 AVFKSDTDG
-929 NAKPGEKAIVL
+929 GIVL
-940 LTELQKDGKNI
+940 ITELKRGDSPIIVPIHLTRNKDGDFQIINF
-951 VVPVHLTYSAKDGT
+951 VASTYEKERSSINK
-965 VRISNRIP
+965 
-973 SAYDKKNVKSWVENG
+973 WVEKG

-994 KEKGPAYLLR
+994 KTKGPNVLPR
-1004 GNEPN
+1004 DFGSN
-1009 ARNQAHQVQDL
+1009 
-1020 ATAESHDPLDGAI
+1020 SHLSRSANVTKTSANDKTLNPSVRPI
-1033 VYQNEI
+1033 IYQNETSI
-1039 SVGGF
+1039 GDM
-1044 YQSAPADPL
+1044 YQNA
-1053 ITVHNISEENLN
+1053 
-1065 KSLDL
+1065 
-1070 GGFAVPSLGI
+1070 GI
-1080 TKQRTP
+1080 
-1086 YTDFGEISLIG
+1086 L
-1097 TRDMID
+1097 
-1103 PEKGTPVFSQDAYTA
+1103 
-1118 RFPKPDWSNSL
+1118 
-1129 NTEKAKPLVKE
+1129 
-1140 IMEAKKEVNE
+1140 
-1150 DGPSGYYYLQY
+1150 
-1161 EGDRDKA
+1161 
-1168 IKDLLTHASGMYL
+1168 
-1181 FIKHKGIPFTPIK
+1181 
-1194 QQAKKPSFAA
+1194 
-1204 GFVSDFVDNNGLDV
+1204 
-1218 STVEEGS
+1218 
-1225 AAHKRISD
+1225 
-1233 GVVEALREKLNE
+1233 
-1245 PTGLKGLRM
+1245 
-1254 RAYGDNI
+1254 
-1261 DAYEKTGFIP
+1261 
-1271 FKLIEEVKKFEV
+1271 
-1283 ERKKAE
+1283 
-1289 AGDAPVSSGATQI
+1289 
-1302 ELEKLIAPMK
+1302 
-1312 DEFEKFISDKVN
+1312 
-1324 SVYSAPLIKVGN
+1324 
-1336 SYRPIT
+1336 
-1342 LSNVVEAM
+1342 
-1350 KSSSVSNKESTLFFG
+1350 
-1365 PGKVR
+1365 
-1370 AAAARQFDSI
+1370 
-1380 EDIQGNRG
+1380 
-1388 LITDSQ
+1388 
-1394 TVNGINAAANDKMSD
+1394 
-1409 FRDLAA
+1409 
-1415 RENRGDEFSTF
+1415 
-1426 DRAMEALAKV
+1426 
-1436 ASQKSKP
+1436 
-1443 TPARMKS
+1443 
-1450 ALKKYGFEPSDETV
+1450 
-1464 KLGVEILN
+1464 
-1472 DIKRAMTDYFEAKPQ
+1472 
-1487 RAVGADEFRGAVVP
+1487 
-1501 EGTSETTIRRLEDA
+1501 
-1515 GLTVVRYSNEDGAR
+1515 
-1529 ARAVQEL
+1529 
-1536 TNRLNEKS
+1536 
-1544 GDILFQNENAPRG
+1544 RG

-1570 SADES
+1570 SANES

-1590 DVAMKENAPDQVK
+1590 DVAMKNDAPSQVK

-1613 GVKDLEEWRNLSI
+1613 GVKDLEEWRSLSI

-1694 EQIRAKQE
+1694 EQIRAKE
-1702 AEAPTLDS
+1702 EIDTPSLFG
-1710 GMKSEEPTNPVVKAV
+1710 GMEPEEPPANPVVKAV

-1744 RIRETF
+1744 RIRETL

-1755 EQQIGE
+1755 EQQTGE
-1761 NHPHYGIPNEEQFMN
+1761 NHPHYGIPNEETFMD
-1776 QNLETSAIDDPNAFI
+1776 QNLETSAANDPNAFI

-1796 REVSMGDYMREVEAG
+1796 REVSMGDYMREIEAE
-1811 QKQELDK
+1811 QKQELDR
-1818 ANGVSEAA
+1818 ANSVSEAA
-1826 QCMLRNGAFDDVF
+1826 QCMLRNGAFDDLF

>member
-15 PEALRGFGVAT
+15 PEALRGFSVAQDT
-26 DMEPTK
+26 EMTK

-57 VNELMA
+57 MNELMA

-74 NEDALSDFK
+74 NEDAFSDFK
-83 PSQDQKEQVA
+83 PTQDQNEQVA
-93 ERLRQDAKFARLKA
+93 KRLRQDAKFARLKA

-126 GLTGSSAKAIGY
+126 GLTGSLAKAIGY

-165 RDKGVDASTAR
+165 RDKGVDEATAR
-176 KAGAITGTVNAVGMA
+176 KAGAITGTVNTVGMA
-191 LPGAVGT
+191 LPGAIGT

-208 AVNPLTD
+208 LANPATD
-215 ISEQA
+215 SIEQA

-225 LENANYSKQ
+225 LDNANYSKQ

-248 SAAMGIAFGALGA
+248 SAGMGIAFGALGA

-270 LEAEAAAQPSLP
+270 EAAEAAAQPSAP
-282 QTAEGQAAP
+282 QTPEGQAAP
-291 AVNLNKSVLDSI
+291 ATNMNKSVLDSI

-310 KESRLQMEKIAAA
+310 KEYRLQMEKIAAA

-345 PDDMNILWGKRVG
+345 PEDMNILWGKRVD
-358 VSADP
+358 VSVDP

-386 DGSSNPQFT
+386 DGSSNPSFT
-395 DPTVVGAR
+395 DPTVAGAR

-427 ANLTQDSKEFGI
+427 ADLTQDSKEFGI

-486 ARNVRLEEVEFTK
+486 ARNVRLEEVEFTR

-522 DSSGNAL
+522 DSNGNAL

-553 RFIANSPEDQKI
+553 RFITNNPEDKKI

-659 ESGGDG
+659 ESGGES
-665 FFGSVT
+665 FFGSVN

-680 TEFDQREAAINSI
+680 SEFDKRDAAINSLQ
-693 KPSDVD
+693 PSDVD

-705 HANVIQNDQPVGTRG
+705 HANVLQNDQPVGTRG
-720 DINKSIAD
+720 DVNRSIAD

-735 IDNGERV
+735 LDNGEKV

-756 EVSDFVTRFVKKLV
+756 EVSSFITRFVKELV
-770 GAGAEKK
+770 GAGAEQK

-784 VHGAFFETLGIRL
+784 VHDAFFETLGIRL
-797 GKSRKELEQEYALR
+797 GKSRKELEQEYEVR
-811 VQRGTEN
+811 VQRGEN
-818 GDPDGFA
+818 LENPEGFA
-825 SMSPQDRL
+825 SMSPQDKL
-833 DILNRSR
+833 ETLNRSR

-853 GSNNFNLG
+853 GSNKFNLG

-870 GVSSAKQLSVSRR
+870 GASDRKGINTTKRQ
-883 NFVHVLFG
+883 FVHVLLPKG
-891 KDEQSMGAKGK
+891 KKLLGIDGK
-902 HGLSHDDLR
+902 HGLKASELE
-911 GLLVAVQSPI
+911 GLLVGIQQPI
-921 AVFKSSGI
+921 AVFKSATDG
-929 NAKPGEKAIVL
+929 GIVL
-940 LTELQKDGKNI
+940 ITELKRGDSPIIVPIHLTRNKDGDFQI
-951 VVPVHLTYSAKDGT
+951 VNFVASTYEKERTSINK
-965 VRISNRIP
+965 
-973 SAYDKKNVKSWVENG
+973 WVEKG

-994 KEKGPAYLLR
+994 KTKGPNVLPRDFGSNPHLSRSADVTKTSANDKTLNPSVR
-1004 GNEPN
+1004 P
-1009 ARNQAHQVQDL
+1009 
-1020 ATAESHDPLDGAI
+1020 I
-1033 VYQNEI
+1033 VYQNETSI
-1039 SVGGF
+1039 GDL
-1044 YQSAPADPL
+1044 YQS
-1053 ITVHNISEENLN
+1053 E
-1065 KSLDL
+1065 
-1070 GGFAVPSLGI
+1070 
-1080 TKQRTP
+1080 
-1086 YTDFGEISLIG
+1086 
-1097 TRDMID
+1097 
-1103 PEKGTPVFSQDAYTA
+1103 
-1118 RFPKPDWSNSL
+1118 
-1129 NTEKAKPLVKE
+1129 
-1140 IMEAKKEVNE
+1140 
-1150 DGPSGYYYLQY
+1150 
-1161 EGDRDKA
+1161 
-1168 IKDLLTHASGMYL
+1168 
-1181 FIKHKGIPFTPIK
+1181 
-1194 QQAKKPSFAA
+1194 
-1204 GFVSDFVDNNGLDV
+1204 
-1218 STVEEGS
+1218 
-1225 AAHKRISD
+1225 
-1233 GVVEALREKLNE
+1233 
-1245 PTGLKGLRM
+1245 
-1254 RAYGDNI
+1254 
-1261 DAYEKTGFIP
+1261 
-1271 FKLIEEVKKFEV
+1271 
-1283 ERKKAE
+1283 
-1289 AGDAPVSSGATQI
+1289 
-1302 ELEKLIAPMK
+1302 
-1312 DEFEKFISDKVN
+1312 
-1324 SVYSAPLIKVGN
+1324 
-1336 SYRPIT
+1336 
-1342 LSNVVEAM
+1342 
-1350 KSSSVSNKESTLFFG
+1350 
-1365 PGKVR
+1365 
-1370 AAAARQFDSI
+1370 
-1380 EDIQGNRG
+1380 
-1388 LITDSQ
+1388 
-1394 TVNGINAAANDKMSD
+1394 
-1409 FRDLAA
+1409 
-1415 RENRGDEFSTF
+1415 
-1426 DRAMEALAKV
+1426 
-1436 ASQKSKP
+1436 
-1443 TPARMKS
+1443 S
-1450 ALKKYGFEPSDETV
+1450 AL
-1464 KLGVEILN
+1464 
-1472 DIKRAMTDYFEAKPQ
+1472 
-1487 RAVGADEFRGAVVP
+1487 
-1501 EGTSETTIRRLEDA
+1501 
-1515 GLTVVRYSNEDGAR
+1515 
-1529 ARAVQEL
+1529 
-1536 TNRLNEKS
+1536 
-1544 GDILFQNENAPRG
+1544 RG

-1570 SADES
+1570 SANES

-1590 DVAMKENAPDQVK
+1590 DVAMKENAPAQVK

-1613 GVKDLEEWRNLSI
+1613 GVKDLDEWRSLSI

-1694 EQIRAKQE
+1694 EQIRARKE
-1702 AEAPTLDS
+1702 IETPSLFG
-1710 GMKSEEPTNPVVKAV
+1710 GMEPEETPANPVVKAV
-1725 QQTAEQVIDQAP
+1725 QQTAERVIDQAP

-1744 RIRETF
+1744 RIRETL

-1755 EQQIGE
+1755 EQQTGE
-1761 NHPHYGIPNEEQFMN
+1761 NHPHYGVPNEEQFMN

-1796 REVSMGDYMREVEAG
+1796 REVSMGEYMREVEAE

-1818 ANGVSEAA
+1818 SNSISEAA
-1826 QCMLRNGAFDDVF
+1826 QCMYRNGAFDDVF

>member
-15 PEALRGFGVAT
+15 PEALRGFGVAK

-42 LQKTLP
+42 LEKALP
-48 YQFYQSLSG
+48 FSFYQSLSG

-74 NEDALSDFK
+74 NEDAFSDFK
-83 PSQDQKEQVA
+83 PTQEQKEQVA
-93 ERLRQDAKFARLKA
+93 ARLRDEAKFARLKA

-126 GLTGSSAKAIGY
+126 GLTGSLAKAIGY
-138 TVLTGGSGILAAP
+138 TVATGGSGILAAP

-165 RDKGVDASTAR
+165 RDKGVDASTA
-176 KAGAITGTVNAVGMA
+176 KTAGAITGAVNTVGMA
-191 LPGAVGT
+191 LPGAIGT
-198 SYVKSMLFGG
+198 SYLKSMLFGG
-208 AVNPLTD
+208 LANPATD
-215 ISEQA
+215 SIEQA

-225 LENANYSKQ
+225 LDNANYSKQ
-234 AQEYD
+234 AQQYD
-239 PFDPVNLGV
+239 PFDLANLGV
-248 SAAMGIAFGALGA
+248 SAGMGIAFGALGA

-270 LEAEAAAQPSLP
+270 EAAEAAAQLSMP
-282 QTAEGQAAP
+282 QTPESQAAP
-291 AVNLNKSVLDSI
+291 ATNMNKGVLDSI

-345 PDDMNILWGKRVG
+345 PDDMNILWGKRVD

-378 DVLTSNAV
+378 EVLTSNAV
-386 DGSSNPQFT
+386 DGSSNPSFT
-395 DPTVVGAR
+395 DPTVAGAR

-427 ANLTQDSKEFGI
+427 ADLTKDSKEFGI
-439 SKRQIKKMK
+439 SKRLIKKMK

-553 RFIANSPEDQKI
+553 RFIADSPEDRKI

-570 SVATEVVRLKKIKG
+570 SVGTEVVRLKKIKG

-596 ADVFETRR
+596 ADVLETRR

-659 ESGGDG
+659 ESGGAG
-665 FFGSVT
+665 FFEAVT

-680 TEFDQREAAINSI
+680 SEFDKRDAAINSLQ
-693 KPSDVD
+693 PSDTD

-705 HANVIQNDQPVGTRG
+705 YANVIQDDQPVGKGG
-720 DINKSIAD
+720 DVNRSIAD
-728 EKKAAEQ
+728 ERKAAEQ

-756 EVSDFVTRFVKKLV
+756 NVSDFVTRFVKELV

-784 VHGAFFETLGIRL
+784 VHDAFFETLGIRL
-797 GKSRKELEQEYALR
+797 GRSRKELEQEFGVR
-811 VQRGTEN
+811 VQRREN
-818 GDPDGFA
+818 LENPEGFA
-825 SMSPQDRL
+825 SMSPQDKL
-833 DILNRSR
+833 DTLNRSR

-853 GSNNFNLG
+853 GSNKFNLG

-870 GVSSAKQLSVSRR
+870 GASDRKGINTTKRQ
-883 NFVHVLFG
+883 FVHVLLPKG
-891 KDEQSMGAKGK
+891 KKLLGIDGK
-902 HGLSHDDLR
+902 HGLKASELE
-911 GLLVAVQSPI
+911 GLLVGIQQPI
-921 AVFKSSGI
+921 AVFKSATDG
-929 NAKPGEKAIVL
+929 GIVL
-940 LTELQKDGKNI
+940 ITELKRGDSPIIVPIHLTRNKDGDFQI
-951 VVPVHLTYSAKDGT
+951 VNFVASTYEKERTSINK
-965 VRISNRIP
+965 
-973 SAYDKKNVKSWVENG
+973 WVEKG

-994 KEKGPAYLLR
+994 KTKGPNVLPRDFGSNPHLSRSADVTKTSANDKTLNPSVR
-1004 GNEPN
+1004 P
-1009 ARNQAHQVQDL
+1009 
-1020 ATAESHDPLDGAI
+1020 I
-1033 VYQNEI
+1033 VYQNETSI
-1039 SVGGF
+1039 GDL
-1044 YQSAPADPL
+1044 YQS
-1053 ITVHNISEENLN
+1053 E
-1065 KSLDL
+1065 
-1070 GGFAVPSLGI
+1070 
-1080 TKQRTP
+1080 
-1086 YTDFGEISLIG
+1086 
-1097 TRDMID
+1097 
-1103 PEKGTPVFSQDAYTA
+1103 
-1118 RFPKPDWSNSL
+1118 
-1129 NTEKAKPLVKE
+1129 
-1140 IMEAKKEVNE
+1140 
-1150 DGPSGYYYLQY
+1150 
-1161 EGDRDKA
+1161 
-1168 IKDLLTHASGMYL
+1168 
-1181 FIKHKGIPFTPIK
+1181 
-1194 QQAKKPSFAA
+1194 
-1204 GFVSDFVDNNGLDV
+1204 
-1218 STVEEGS
+1218 
-1225 AAHKRISD
+1225 
-1233 GVVEALREKLNE
+1233 
-1245 PTGLKGLRM
+1245 
-1254 RAYGDNI
+1254 
-1261 DAYEKTGFIP
+1261 
-1271 FKLIEEVKKFEV
+1271 
-1283 ERKKAE
+1283 
-1289 AGDAPVSSGATQI
+1289 
-1302 ELEKLIAPMK
+1302 
-1312 DEFEKFISDKVN
+1312 
-1324 SVYSAPLIKVGN
+1324 
-1336 SYRPIT
+1336 
-1342 LSNVVEAM
+1342 
-1350 KSSSVSNKESTLFFG
+1350 
-1365 PGKVR
+1365 
-1370 AAAARQFDSI
+1370 
-1380 EDIQGNRG
+1380 
-1388 LITDSQ
+1388 
-1394 TVNGINAAANDKMSD
+1394 
-1409 FRDLAA
+1409 
-1415 RENRGDEFSTF
+1415 
-1426 DRAMEALAKV
+1426 
-1436 ASQKSKP
+1436 
-1443 TPARMKS
+1443 S
-1450 ALKKYGFEPSDETV
+1450 AL
-1464 KLGVEILN
+1464 
-1472 DIKRAMTDYFEAKPQ
+1472 
-1487 RAVGADEFRGAVVP
+1487 
-1501 EGTSETTIRRLEDA
+1501 
-1515 GLTVVRYSNEDGAR
+1515 
-1529 ARAVQEL
+1529 
-1536 TNRLNEKS
+1536 
-1544 GDILFQNENAPRG
+1544 RG

-1570 SADES
+1570 SANES

-1590 DVAMKENAPDQVK
+1590 DVAMKENAPAQVK

-1613 GVKDLEEWRNLSI
+1613 GVKDLEEWRSLSI

-1645 EGEAPSTALEKV
+1645 EGEAPSSALEKV

-1669 KSSEELQVEISPEVR
+1669 RSSEELQVEISPEVR
-1684 AVYDRLLATD
+1684 AVYDRLFATD
-1694 EQIRAKQE
+1694 EQIRAKRE
-1702 AEAPTLDS
+1702 AEAPAFDFD
-1710 GMKSEEPTNPVVKAV
+1710 MKSEEPTNPAVKTL
-1725 QQTAEQVIDQAP
+1725 QQTAEQMIDAAP
-1737 ISEDSKA
+1737 IPEEGKTK
-1744 RIRETF
+1744 IKETL

-1755 EQQIGE
+1755 EQQTGE
-1761 NHPHYGIPNEEQFMN
+1761 NHPHYGIPDEEKFID

-1796 REVSMGDYMREVEAG
+1796 REVSMGDYMREIESE
-1811 QKQELDK
+1811 QKQELDR
-1818 ANGVSEAA
+1818 ANSVSEAA
-1826 QCMLRNGAFDDVF
+1826 QCMYRNGAFDDVF

>member
-15 PEALRGFGVAT
+15 PEALRGFGVAK

-32 PSAFQGTGEA
+32 PSAFQGTGDA
-42 LQKTLP
+42 LEKALP
-48 YQFYQSLSG
+48 FSFYQSLSG

-69 YDLDN
+69 YGLDN
-74 NEDALSDFK
+74 NEDAFSDFK
-83 PSQDQKEQVA
+83 PTQEQKEQVA
-93 ERLRQDAKFARLKA
+93 DRLRQDAKFARLKA

-126 GLTGSSAKAIGY
+126 GLTGSLAKAIGY
-138 TVLTGGSGILAAP
+138 TVATGGSGILAAP

-176 KAGAITGTVNAVGMA
+176 TAGAITGTVNAVGMA

-225 LENANYSKQ
+225 LDNANYSKQ

-248 SAAMGIAFGALGA
+248 SAGMGIAFGALGA

-270 LEAEAAAQPSLP
+270 EAAEAAAQPSAP
-282 QTAEGQAAP
+282 QTPEGQTAP
-291 AVNLNKSVLDSI
+291 AANMNKSVLDSI

-345 PDDMNILWGKRVG
+345 PEDMNILWGKRVD

-386 DGSSNPQFT
+386 DGSSNPGFT
-395 DPTVVGAR
+395 DPTVSGAR

-427 ANLTQDSKEFGI
+427 ADLTQDSKEFGI

-596 ADVFETRR
+596 ADVFETRK

-659 ESGGDG
+659 ESGGAG
-665 FFGSVT
+665 FFEAVT

-680 TEFDQREAAINSI
+680 SEFDQRDAAINSI

-705 HANVIQNDQPVGTRG
+705 SANVIQNDQPTGTRG
-720 DINKSIAD
+720 DVNKSLAD
-728 EKKAAEQ
+728 ERRAAEQ
-735 IDNGERV
+735 LDNGEKV

-748 VDPEVMDK
+748 VDLEVMDK
-756 EVSDFVTRFVKKLV
+756 EVSDFITRFVKELV

-777 VAEMGAK
+777 VAELGAK
-784 VHGAFFETLGIRL
+784 VLDAFYETLGIRL
-797 GKSRKELEQEYALR
+797 GKSRKELEQEYSLR
-811 VQRGTEN
+811 VQRGEDQANTE
-818 GDPDGFA
+818 GA
-825 SMSPQDRL
+825 L
-833 DILNRSR
+833 
-840 EFDEQLKLWEQGK
+840 
-853 GSNNFNLG
+853 
-861 RPSWVLQIF
+861 LQ
-870 GVSSAKQLSVSRR
+870 SQ
-883 NFVHVLFG
+883 
-891 KDEQSMGAKGK
+891 
-902 HGLSHDDLR
+902 
-911 GLLVAVQSPI
+911 
-921 AVFKSSGI
+921 
-929 NAKPGEKAIVL
+929 IV
-940 LTELQKDGKNI
+940 
-951 VVPVHLTYSAKDGT
+951 
-965 VRISNRIP
+965 
-973 SAYDKKNVKSWVENG
+973 
-988 LLLGYD
+988 
-994 KEKGPAYLLR
+994 
-1004 GNEPN
+1004 
-1009 ARNQAHQVQDL
+1009 
-1020 ATAESHDPLDGAI
+1020 
-1033 VYQNEI
+1033 
-1039 SVGGF
+1039 
-1044 YQSAPADPL
+1044 DPL
-1053 ITVHNISEENLN
+1053 ITVHNISEANLN

-1086 YTDFGEISLIG
+1086 YADFGEISLIG
-1097 TRDMID
+1097 TRDMVD
-1103 PEKGTPVFSQDAYTA
+1103 PSRGTPVFSQDAYTA
-1118 RFPKPDWSNSL
+1118 RFPQPDWSKSL

-1150 DGPSGYYYLQY
+1150 NGPSGYYYLQY

-1204 GFVSDFVDNNGLDV
+1204 GIVSDFVDNNGLDV

-1225 AAHKRISD
+1225 AAHKKISD

-1271 FKLIEEVKKFEV
+1271 FKLIEEVKKYEV

-1289 AGDAPVSSGATQI
+1289 GGDAPVSSGATQL
-1302 ELEKLIAPMK
+1302 ELEKLIAPMR

-1342 LSNVVEAM
+1342 LQNVVEAM
-1350 KSSSVSNKESTLFFG
+1350 KSSAVSNKESTLFFG

-1370 AAAARQFDSI
+1370 AAAARRFDSI
-1380 EDIQGNRG
+1380 EDIQGNRD
-1388 LITDSQ
+1388 LIADSQ

-1415 RENRGDEFSTF
+1415 RENRGDEFSTP

-1436 ASQKSKP
+1436 AGQKSKP

-1472 DIKRAMTDYFEAKPQ
+1472 DIKKAMTDYFEAKPQ

-1501 EGTSETTIRRLEDA
+1501 EGTSEATIRRLEQAGITVAKYDA
-1515 GLTVVRYSNEDGAR
+1515 EVEGAR
-1529 ARAVQEL
+1529 AKVIQEL

-1570 SADES
+1570 SANES

-1590 DVAMKENAPDQVK
+1590 DVAMKDDAPAQVK

-1613 GVKDLEEWRNLSI
+1613 GVKDLDEWRNLSI

-1694 EQIRAKQE
+1694 EQIRARKGIE
-1702 AEAPTLDS
+1702 TPSLFG
-1710 GMKSEEPTNPVVKAV
+1710 GMESEETPANPVVKAV

-1744 RIRETF
+1744 RIRETL

-1755 EQQIGE
+1755 EQQTGE

-1796 REVSMGDYMREVEAG
+1796 REVSMGEYMREVEAE

-1818 ANGVSEAA
+1818 SNSISEAA
-1826 QCMLRNGAFDDVF
+1826 QCMYRNGAFDDVF

>member
-15 PEALRGFGVAT
+15 PEALRGFGVAK

-42 LQKTLP
+42 LEKALP
-48 YQFYQSLSG
+48 FSFYQSLSG

-74 NEDALSDFK
+74 NEDAFSDFK
-83 PSQDQKEQVA
+83 PTQEQKEQVA
-93 ERLRQDAKFARLKA
+93 ARLRDEAKFARLKA

-126 GLTGSSAKAIGY
+126 GLTGSLAKAIGY
-138 TVLTGGSGILAAP
+138 TVATGGSGILAAP

-176 KAGAITGTVNAVGMA
+176 TAGAITGTVNAVGMA

-215 ISEQA
+215 ISEQV

-225 LENANYSKQ
+225 LDNANYSKQ

-248 SAAMGIAFGALGA
+248 SAGMGIAFGALGA

-270 LEAEAAAQPSLP
+270 LETEAAAQPSAP
-282 QTAEGQAAP
+282 QAPEGQAAP
-291 AVNLNKSVLDSI
+291 VVNLNKSVLDSI

-345 PDDMNILWGKRVG
+345 PEDMNILWGKRVD

-395 DPTVVGAR
+395 DPTVAGAR

-427 ANLTQDSKEFGI
+427 ADLTQDAKEFGI
-439 SKRQIKKMK
+439 SKRQIKKMR

-499 DGEITQKSM
+499 DGEITRKSM

-522 DSSGNAL
+522 DSNGNAL

-553 RFIANSPEDQKI
+553 RFIADSPEDRKI

-570 SVATEVVRLKKIKG
+570 SVATEVVRLKKVKG

-604 EAKKINGKGHEK
+604 EAKKINGKGHEQ

-659 ESGGDG
+659 ESGGAG
-665 FFGSVT
+665 FFEAVT

-680 TEFDQREAAINSI
+680 SEFDQRDAAINSI

-705 HANVIQNDQPVGTRG
+705 YANVIQNDQPVGTRG
-720 DINKSIAD
+720 DVNRSIAD

-756 EVSDFVTRFVKKLV
+756 NVSDFVTRFVKELV

-784 VHGAFFETLGIRL
+784 VHDAFFETLGIRL
-797 GKSRKELEQEYALR
+797 GKSRKELEQEYSLR
-811 VQRGTEN
+811 VQRGEGQGNTE
-818 GDPDGFA
+818 GA
-825 SMSPQDRL
+825 L
-833 DILNRSR
+833 
-840 EFDEQLKLWEQGK
+840 
-853 GSNNFNLG
+853 
-861 RPSWVLQIF
+861 LQ
-870 GVSSAKQLSVSRR
+870 SQ
-883 NFVHVLFG
+883 
-891 KDEQSMGAKGK
+891 
-902 HGLSHDDLR
+902 
-911 GLLVAVQSPI
+911 
-921 AVFKSSGI
+921 
-929 NAKPGEKAIVL
+929 IV
-940 LTELQKDGKNI
+940 
-951 VVPVHLTYSAKDGT
+951 
-965 VRISNRIP
+965 
-973 SAYDKKNVKSWVENG
+973 
-988 LLLGYD
+988 
-994 KEKGPAYLLR
+994 
-1004 GNEPN
+1004 
-1009 ARNQAHQVQDL
+1009 
-1020 ATAESHDPLDGAI
+1020 
-1033 VYQNEI
+1033 
-1039 SVGGF
+1039 
-1044 YQSAPADPL
+1044 DPL
-1053 ITVHNISEENLN
+1053 ITVHNISEVNLN

-1097 TRDMID
+1097 TRDMVD
-1103 PEKGTPVFSQDAYTA
+1103 PSRGTPVFSQDAYTA
-1118 RFPKPDWSNSL
+1118 RFPQPDWSKSL

-1150 DGPSGYYYLQY
+1150 NGPSGYYYLQY

-1204 GFVSDFVDNNGLDV
+1204 GIVSDFVDNNGLDV

-1225 AAHKRISD
+1225 AAHKKISD

-1271 FKLIEEVKKFEV
+1271 FKLIEEVKKYEV

-1289 AGDAPVSSGATQI
+1289 GGDAPVSSGATQL
-1302 ELEKLIAPMK
+1302 ELEKLIAPMR

-1342 LSNVVEAM
+1342 LQNVVEAM
-1350 KSSSVSNKESTLFFG
+1350 KSSAVSNIESTLFFG

-1370 AAAARQFDSI
+1370 AAAARRFDSI
-1380 EDIQGNRG
+1380 EDIQGNRD
-1388 LITDSQ
+1388 LIADSQ

-1415 RENRGDEFSTF
+1415 RENRGDEFSTS

-1436 ASQKSKP
+1436 AGQKSKP

-1472 DIKRAMTDYFEAKPQ
+1472 DIKKAMTDYFEAKPQ

-1501 EGTSETTIRRLEDA
+1501 EGTSEATIRRLEQAGITVAKYDA
-1515 GLTVVRYSNEDGAR
+1515 EVEGAR
-1529 ARAVQEL
+1529 AKVIQEL

-1570 SADES
+1570 SANES

-1590 DVAMKENAPDQVK
+1590 DVAMKNDAPAQVK

-1613 GVKDLEEWRNLSI
+1613 GVKDLDEWRNLSI

-1694 EQIRAKQE
+1694 EQIRAKE
-1702 AEAPTLDS
+1702 EIDTPSLFG
-1710 GMKSEEPTNPVVKAV
+1710 GMEPEEPPANPVVKAV

-1744 RIRETF
+1744 RIRETL

-1755 EQQIGE
+1755 EPQTGE
-1761 NHPHYGIPNEEQFMN
+1761 NHPHYGIPNEEQFMD
-1776 QNLETSAIDDPNAFI
+1776 QNLETSAANDPNAFI

-1796 REVSMGDYMREVEAG
+1796 REVSMGDYMREIEAE
-1811 QKQELDK
+1811 QKQELDR
-1818 ANGVSEAA
+1818 ANSVSEAA

>member
-15 PEALRGFGVAT
+15 PEALRGFGVAK

-32 PSAFQGTGEA
+32 PSAFQGTGDA
-42 LQKTLP
+42 LEKALP
-48 YQFYQSLSG
+48 FSFYQSLSG

-69 YDLDN
+69 YGLDN
-74 NEDALSDFK
+74 NEDAFSDFK
-83 PSQDQKEQVA
+83 PTQEQKEQVA
-93 ERLRQDAKFARLKA
+93 DRLRQEAKFARLKA

-126 GLTGSSAKAIGY
+126 GLTGSLAKAIGY
-138 TVLTGGSGILAAP
+138 TVATGGSGILAAP

-176 KAGAITGTVNAVGMA
+176 TAGAITGTVNAVGMA

-225 LENANYSKQ
+225 LDNANYSKQ

-248 SAAMGIAFGALGA
+248 SAGMGIAFGALGA

-270 LEAEAAAQPSLP
+270 EAAEAAAQPSAP
-282 QTAEGQAAP
+282 QTPEGQTAP
-291 AVNLNKSVLDSI
+291 AANMNKSVLDSI

-345 PDDMNILWGKRVG
+345 PEDMNILWGKRVD

-386 DGSSNPQFT
+386 DGSSNPGFT
-395 DPTVVGAR
+395 DPTVSGAR

-427 ANLTQDSKEFGI
+427 ADLTQDSKEFGI

-522 DSSGNAL
+522 DSNGNAL

-553 RFIANSPEDQKI
+553 RFITNSPEDKKI

-659 ESGGDG
+659 ESGGAG
-665 FFGSVT
+665 FFEAVT

-680 TEFDQREAAINSI
+680 SEFDQRDAAINSI

-705 HANVIQNDQPVGTRG
+705 SANVIQNDQPTGTRG
-720 DINKSIAD
+720 DVNKSLAD
-728 EKKAAEQ
+728 ERRAAEQ
-735 IDNGERV
+735 LDNGERV

-756 EVSDFVTRFVKKLV
+756 NVSDFVTRFVKELV

-784 VHGAFFETLGIRL
+784 VHDAFFETLGIRL
-797 GKSRKELEQEYALR
+797 GKSRKELEQEYELR
-811 VQRGTEN
+811 VQR
-818 GDPDGFA
+818 
-825 SMSPQDRL
+825 
-833 DILNRSR
+833 
-840 EFDEQLKLWEQGK
+840 
-853 GSNNFNLG
+853 
-861 RPSWVLQIF
+861 
-870 GVSSAKQLSVSRR
+870 
-883 NFVHVLFG
+883 
-891 KDEQSMGAKGK
+891 
-902 HGLSHDDLR
+902 
-911 GLLVAVQSPI
+911 
-921 AVFKSSGI
+921 
-929 NAKPGEKAIVL
+929 
-940 LTELQKDGKNI
+940 
-951 VVPVHLTYSAKDGT
+951 
-965 VRISNRIP
+965 
-973 SAYDKKNVKSWVENG
+973 
-988 LLLGYD
+988 
-994 KEKGPAYLLR
+994 
-1004 GNEPN
+1004 
-1009 ARNQAHQVQDL
+1009 
-1020 ATAESHDPLDGAI
+1020 AESA
-1033 VYQNEI
+1033 
-1039 SVGGF
+1039 
-1044 YQSAPADPL
+1044 
-1053 ITVHNISEENLN
+1053 
-1065 KSLDL
+1065 
-1070 GGFAVPSLGI
+1070 
-1080 TKQRTP
+1080 
-1086 YTDFGEISLIG
+1086 
-1097 TRDMID
+1097 
-1103 PEKGTPVFSQDAYTA
+1103 
-1118 RFPKPDWSNSL
+1118 
-1129 NTEKAKPLVKE
+1129 
-1140 IMEAKKEVNE
+1140 
-1150 DGPSGYYYLQY
+1150 
-1161 EGDRDKA
+1161 
-1168 IKDLLTHASGMYL
+1168 
-1181 FIKHKGIPFTPIK
+1181 
-1194 QQAKKPSFAA
+1194 
-1204 GFVSDFVDNNGLDV
+1204 
-1218 STVEEGS
+1218 
-1225 AAHKRISD
+1225 
-1233 GVVEALREKLNE
+1233 
-1245 PTGLKGLRM
+1245 
-1254 RAYGDNI
+1254 
-1261 DAYEKTGFIP
+1261 
-1271 FKLIEEVKKFEV
+1271 
-1283 ERKKAE
+1283 
-1289 AGDAPVSSGATQI
+1289 
-1302 ELEKLIAPMK
+1302 
-1312 DEFEKFISDKVN
+1312 
-1324 SVYSAPLIKVGN
+1324 
-1336 SYRPIT
+1336 
-1342 LSNVVEAM
+1342 
-1350 KSSSVSNKESTLFFG
+1350 
-1365 PGKVR
+1365 
-1370 AAAARQFDSI
+1370 
-1380 EDIQGNRG
+1380 
-1388 LITDSQ
+1388 
-1394 TVNGINAAANDKMSD
+1394 
-1409 FRDLAA
+1409 
-1415 RENRGDEFSTF
+1415 
-1426 DRAMEALAKV
+1426 
-1436 ASQKSKP
+1436 
-1443 TPARMKS
+1443 
-1450 ALKKYGFEPSDETV
+1450 
-1464 KLGVEILN
+1464 
-1472 DIKRAMTDYFEAKPQ
+1472 
-1487 RAVGADEFRGAVVP
+1487 
-1501 EGTSETTIRRLEDA
+1501 EGTSEATIRHL
-1515 GLTVVRYSNEDGAR
+1515 
-1529 ARAVQEL
+1529 
-1536 TNRLNEKS
+1536 EKS

-1570 SADES
+1570 SANES

-1590 DVAMKENAPDQVK
+1590 DVAMKENAPAQVK

-1613 GVKDLEEWRNLSI
+1613 GVKDLDEWRNLSI
-1626 DEQRAAHEQFARGF
+1626 DEQRASHEQFARGF

-1694 EQIRAKQE
+1694 EQIRAKE
-1702 AEAPTLDS
+1702 EIDTPSLFG
-1710 GMKSEEPTNPVVKAV
+1710 GMEPEEPPANPVVKAV

-1744 RIRETF
+1744 RIRETL

-1755 EQQIGE
+1755 EPQTGE
-1761 NHPHYGIPNEEQFMN
+1761 NHPHYGIPNEETFID
-1776 QNLETSAIDDPNAFI
+1776 QNLETSAANDPNAFI

-1796 REVSMGDYMREVEAG
+1796 REVSMGDYMREIEAE
-1811 QKQELDK
+1811 QRQEFDR
-1818 ANGVSEAA
+1818 ANSVSEAA

>member
-15 PEALRGFGVAT
+15 PEALRGFGVAK
-26 DMEPTK
+26 DMEPSK

-42 LQKTLP
+42 LEKALP
-48 YQFYQSLSG
+48 FSFYQSLSG

-74 NEDALSDFK
+74 NEDAFSDFK
-83 PSQDQKEQVA
+83 PTQEQKEQVA
-93 ERLRQDAKFARLKA
+93 DRLRQDAKFARLKA

-126 GLTGSSAKAIGY
+126 GLTGSLAKAIGY
-138 TVLTGGSGILAAP
+138 TVATGGSGILAAP

-176 KAGAITGTVNAVGMA
+176 TAGAITGTVNAVGMA

-225 LENANYSKQ
+225 LDNANYSKQ

-248 SAAMGIAFGALGA
+248 SAGMGIAFGALGA

-270 LEAEAAAQPSLP
+270 EAAEAAAQPSAP
-282 QTAEGQAAP
+282 QTPEGQTAP
-291 AVNLNKSVLDSI
+291 AANMNKSVLDSI

-345 PDDMNILWGKRVG
+345 PEDMNILWGKRVD

-386 DGSSNPQFT
+386 DGSSNAQFT
-395 DPTVVGAR
+395 DPTVAGAR

-427 ANLTQDSKEFGI
+427 ADLTQDAKEFGI
-439 SKRQIKKMK
+439 SKRQIKKMR

-499 DGEITQKSM
+499 DGEITRKSM

-522 DSSGNAL
+522 DSNGNAL

-553 RFIANSPEDQKI
+553 RFIADSPEDRKI

-659 ESGGDG
+659 ESGGAG
-665 FFGSVT
+665 FFEAVT

-680 TEFDQREAAINSI
+680 SEFDQREAAINAI

-699 AAMELQ
+699 AAMELNS
-705 HANVIQNDQPVGTRG
+705 ANVIQNDQPSGTRG
-720 DINKSIAD
+720 DVNKSIAD

-735 IDNGERV
+735 IDNGEKV

-756 EVSDFVTRFVKKLV
+756 NVSDFVTRFVKELV

-784 VHGAFFETLGIRL
+784 VLDAFYQTLGIRL
-797 GKSRKELEQEYALR
+797 GKSRKELEQEYSLR
-811 VQRGTEN
+811 VQRGEGQGNTE
-818 GDPDGFA
+818 GA
-825 SMSPQDRL
+825 L
-833 DILNRSR
+833 
-840 EFDEQLKLWEQGK
+840 
-853 GSNNFNLG
+853 
-861 RPSWVLQIF
+861 LQSQR
-870 GVSSAKQLSVSRR
+870 V
-883 NFVHVLFG
+883 
-891 KDEQSMGAKGK
+891 
-902 HGLSHDDLR
+902 
-911 GLLVAVQSPI
+911 
-921 AVFKSSGI
+921 
-929 NAKPGEKAIVL
+929 
-940 LTELQKDGKNI
+940 
-951 VVPVHLTYSAKDGT
+951 
-965 VRISNRIP
+965 
-973 SAYDKKNVKSWVENG
+973 
-988 LLLGYD
+988 
-994 KEKGPAYLLR
+994 
-1004 GNEPN
+1004 
-1009 ARNQAHQVQDL
+1009 
-1020 ATAESHDPLDGAI
+1020 
-1033 VYQNEI
+1033 
-1039 SVGGF
+1039 
-1044 YQSAPADPL
+1044 DPL

-1070 GGFAVPSLGI
+1070 GGFPAPSLGI

-1097 TRDMID
+1097 TRDMVD
-1103 PEKGTPVFSQDAYTA
+1103 PSRGTPVFSQDAYTA
-1118 RFPKPDWSNSL
+1118 RFPQPDWSKSL

-1150 DGPSGYYYLQY
+1150 NGPSGYYYLQY

-1194 QQAKKPSFAA
+1194 QQAKKPSFVA
-1204 GFVSDFVDNNGLDV
+1204 GIVSDFVDNNGLDV

-1225 AAHKRISD
+1225 AAHKKISD

-1271 FKLIEEVKKFEV
+1271 FKLIEEVKKYEV

-1289 AGDAPVSSGATQI
+1289 GGDAPVSSGATQL
-1302 ELEKLIAPMK
+1302 ELEKLIAPMR

-1342 LSNVVEAM
+1342 LQNVVEAM
-1350 KSSSVSNKESTLFFG
+1350 KSSAVSNKESTLFFG

-1370 AAAARQFDSI
+1370 AAAARRFDSI
-1380 EDIQGNRG
+1380 EDIQGNRD
-1388 LITDSQ
+1388 LIADSQ

-1415 RENRGDEFSTF
+1415 RENRGDEFSTP

-1436 ASQKSKP
+1436 AGQKSKP

-1472 DIKRAMTDYFEAKPQ
+1472 DIKKAMTDYFEAKPQ

-1501 EGTSETTIRRLEDA
+1501 EGTSEATIRRLEQAGITVAKYDA
-1515 GLTVVRYSNEDGAR
+1515 EVEGAR
-1529 ARAVQEL
+1529 AKVIQEL

-1570 SADES
+1570 SANES

-1590 DVAMKENAPDQVK
+1590 DVAMKDDAPAQVK

-1613 GVKDLEEWRNLSI
+1613 GVKDLDEWRNLSI

-1694 EQIRAKQE
+1694 EQIRAKE
-1702 AEAPTLDS
+1702 EIDTPSLFG
-1710 GMKSEEPTNPVVKAV
+1710 GMEPEEPPANPVVKAV

-1744 RIRETF
+1744 RIRETL

-1755 EQQIGE
+1755 EPQTGE
-1761 NHPHYGIPNEEQFMN
+1761 NHPHYGIPNEEQFMD
-1776 QNLETSAIDDPNAFI
+1776 QNLETSAANDPNAFI

-1796 REVSMGDYMREVEAG
+1796 REVSMGDYMREIEAE
-1811 QKQELDK
+1811 QRQEFDR
-1818 ANGVSEAA
+1818 ANSVSEAA

>member
-15 PEALRGFGVAT
+15 PEALSGFGVAQDNELT
-26 DMEPTK
+26 RPT
-32 PSAFQGTGEA
+32 AFQGTGEA
-42 LQKTLP
+42 VEKAIP
-48 YQFYQSLSG
+48 FSYYRFVSG
-57 VNELMA
+57 ANELIA
-63 DRVEVN
+63 DKVEVN

-74 NEDALSDFK
+74 NEDALSDFR
-83 PSQDQKEQVA
+83 PTQDQRDQAA
-93 ERLRQDAKFARLKA
+93 ERIRQDAKFARLKA

-116 TTGQAAMMIH
+116 ITGQAAMMIH
-126 GLTGSSAKAIGY
+126 GLTSSLTTALTY
-138 TVLTGGSGILAAP
+138 TLLTGGSGILAAP

-165 RDKGVDASTAR
+165 RDKGVDEATAR

-191 LPGAVGT
+191 LPGAIGT
-198 SYVKSMLFGG
+198 SYVKSILFGG
-208 AVNPLTD
+208 LANPATD
-215 ISEQA
+215 SIEQA

-225 LENANYSKQ
+225 LDNANYSKQ
-234 AQEYD
+234 SQEYD

-248 SAAMGIAFGALGA
+248 SAGMGIAFGALGA

-270 LEAEAAAQPSLP
+270 EAAEAAAQLSMP
-282 QTAEGQAAP
+282 QTPESQAAP
-291 AVNLNKSVLDSI
+291 ATNMNKGVLDSI

-310 KESRLQMEKIAAA
+310 KESRLQMEKIASA

-345 PDDMNILWGKRVG
+345 PDDMNILWGKRVD

-395 DPTVVGAR
+395 DPTVAGAR

-427 ANLTQDSKEFGI
+427 ADLTNDSKEFGI
-439 SKRQIKKMK
+439 SKRKIKKMK

-499 DGEITQKSM
+499 DGEITRKSM
-508 DEFVKRTPDKEGLI
+508 DEFVRRTPDKEGLI
-522 DSSGNAL
+522 DSNGNAL

-553 RFIANSPEDQKI
+553 RFIADSPEDRKI

-659 ESGGDG
+659 ESGAAG
-665 FFGSVT
+665 FFEAVT
-671 KDQVFETVK
+671 KDQVFQMVK
-680 TEFDQREAAINSI
+680 KEFDSFDRAVNEIE
-693 KPSDVD
+693 PSHVD

-705 HANVIQNDQPVGTRG
+705 YANVIQDDQPVGKGG
-720 DINKSIAD
+720 DVNRSIAD
-728 EKKAAEQ
+728 ERKAAEQ

-756 EVSDFVTRFVKKLV
+756 NVSDFVTRFVKELV

-784 VHGAFFETLGIRL
+784 VHDAFFETLGIRL
-797 GKSRKELEQEYALR
+797 GKNRKELEQEYAVR
-811 VQRGTEN
+811 VKRGASNETSE
-818 GDPDGFA
+818 GFT

-833 DILNRSR
+833 NTLNRSR

-891 KDEQSMGAKGK
+891 KDEQSMGTKGK
-902 HGLSHDDLR
+902 HDLSHDDLR

-940 LTELQKDGKNI
+940 LTELQKEGKNI
-951 VVPVHLTYSAKDGT
+951 VVPVHLTYAAKDGT

-973 SAYDKKNVKSWVENG
+973 SAYDKKSVEGWIKKG

-1009 ARNQAHQVQDL
+1009 ARNQTHQVQDL
-1020 ATAESHDPLDGAI
+1020 ATAESHDPLNGAI

-1039 SVGGF
+1039 SVEGF
-1044 YQSAPADPL
+1044 YQSEPVDPL

-1070 GGFAVPSLGI
+1070 GGFAAPSLGI

-1086 YTDFGEISLIG
+1086 YSDFGEISLIG
-1097 TRDMID
+1097 TRDMVD
-1103 PEKGTPVFSQDAYTA
+1103 PRTGTPVFSQDAYTQT
-1118 RFPKPDWSNSL
+1118 FPEPVWERS
-1129 NTEKAKPLVKE
+1129 
-1140 IMEAKKEVNE
+1140 VNE
-1150 DGPSGYYYLQY
+1150 EGANRFNEQIEAAAKESGFEDDPRRFAYNLKNQPDKNGVIKQLLVSKLGAYMFLKDKGIKVAMPEDPRRYGYALK
-1161 EGDRDKA
+1161 DKA
-1168 IKDLLTHASGMYL
+1168 
-1181 FIKHKGIPFTPIK
+1181 
-1194 QQAKKPSFAA
+1194 
-1204 GFVSDFVDNNGLDV
+1204 
-1218 STVEEGS
+1218 
-1225 AAHKRISD
+1225 
-1233 GVVEALREKLNE
+1233 NE
-1245 PTGLKGLRM
+1245 FR
-1254 RAYGDNI
+1254 
-1261 DAYEKTGFIP
+1261 
-1271 FKLIEEVKKFEV
+1271 
-1283 ERKKAE
+1283 
-1289 AGDAPVSSGATQI
+1289 
-1302 ELEKLIAPMK
+1302 
-1312 DEFEKFISDKVN
+1312 DEFEAWAEKFASQAFD
-1324 SVYSAPLIKVGN
+1324 APMIEVRGKLK
-1336 SYRPIT
+1336 PIT
-1342 LSNVVEAM
+1342 LENVVDAM
-1350 KSSSVSNKESTLFFG
+1350 RSNLVRNKESTMTFG
-1365 PGKVR
+1365 PGKIR
-1370 AAAARQFDSI
+1370 AAAAKQFDSL
-1380 EDIQGNRG
+1380 ESIQASRG
-1388 LITDSQ
+1388 QIADSQ
-1394 TVNGINAAANDKMSD
+1394 TVNAQNAEAKQKLDT
-1409 FRDLAA
+1409 FRDRATNEYSGRSFDAL
-1415 RENRGDEFSTF
+1415 DESM
-1426 DRAMEALAKV
+1426 AALAKV
-1436 ASQKSKP
+1436 ASLKSKP
-1443 TPARMKS
+1443 TEARVRA
-1450 ALKKYGFEPSDETV
+1450 ALQKKGFNPSDETV

-1472 DIKRAMTDYFEAKPQ
+1472 DIKKAMTDYFEAKPQ
-1487 RAVGADEFRGAVVP
+1487 RAVKANEFRGAVVP
-1501 EGTSETTIRRLEDA
+1501 DGTSEATIRRLEKAGITVAKYDA
-1515 GLTVVRYSNEDGAR
+1515 DAYGSRERVIRD
-1529 ARAVQEL
+1529 L
-1536 TNRLNEKS
+1536 TNKLNEKS
-1544 GDILFQNENAPRG
+1544 GDILFQNEDAPRG

-1570 SADES
+1570 SANES

-1590 DVAMKENAPDQVK
+1590 DVAMKENAPAQVK
-1603 ADVQTLMDWF
+1603 ADVQTLMTWF
-1613 GVKDLEEWRNLSI
+1613 GVKDLDEWRSLSI

-1694 EQIRAKQE
+1694 EQIRARKE
-1702 AEAPTLDS
+1702 IETPSLFG
-1710 GMKSEEPTNPVVKAV
+1710 GMETEETPANPVVKAV

-1744 RIRETF
+1744 RIRETL

-1755 EQQIGE
+1755 EQQTGE
-1761 NHPHYGIPNEEQFMN
+1761 NHPRHKVMSDDEFVDNEFQKVLEDQPGLKIYDENGKEIDVASFMETTN
-1776 QNLETSAIDDPNAFI
+1776 QKAQELRRTAN
-1791 VLDDG
+1791 
-1796 REVSMGDYMREVEAG
+1796 SMG
-1811 QKQELDK
+1811 
-1818 ANGVSEAA
+1818 EAA
-1826 QCMLRNGAFDDVF
+1826 LCMWNQGGLEDL

>member
-15 PEALRGFGVAT
+15 PEALRGFGVAK

-42 LQKTLP
+42 LEKALP
-48 YQFYQSLSG
+48 FSFYQSLSG

-74 NEDALSDFK
+74 NEDAFSDFK
-83 PSQDQKEQVA
+83 PTQEQKEQVA
-93 ERLRQDAKFARLKA
+93 ARLRDEAKFARLKA

-126 GLTGSSAKAIGY
+126 GLTGSLAKAIGY
-138 TVLTGGSGILAAP
+138 TVATGGSGILAAP

-165 RDKGVDASTAR
+165 RDKGVDASTA
-176 KAGAITGTVNAVGMA
+176 KTAGAITGAVNTVGMA
-191 LPGAVGT
+191 LPGAIGT
-198 SYVKSMLFGG
+198 SYLKSMLFGG
-208 AVNPLTD
+208 LANPATD
-215 ISEQA
+215 SIEQA

-225 LENANYSKQ
+225 LDNANYSKQ

-239 PFDPVNLGV
+239 PFDLANLGV
-248 SAAMGIAFGALGA
+248 SAGMGIAFGALGA

-270 LEAEAAAQPSLP
+270 EAAEAAAQLSMP
-282 QTAEGQAAP
+282 QTPESQAAP
-291 AVNLNKSVLDSI
+291 ATNMNKGVLDSI

-345 PDDMNILWGKRVG
+345 PDDMNILWGKRVD

-395 DPTVVGAR
+395 DPTVAGAR

-427 ANLTQDSKEFGI
+427 ADLTKDSKEFGI

-486 ARNVRLEEVEFTK
+486 ARNVRLEEVEFTRG
-499 DGEITQKSM
+499 GEITQKSM

-522 DSSGNAL
+522 DSNGNAL

-553 RFIANSPEDQKI
+553 RFITNNPEDKKI

-570 SVATEVVRLKKIKG
+570 SVATEAVRLKKIKG

-659 ESGGDG
+659 ESGGES
-665 FFGSVT
+665 FFGSVN

-680 TEFDQREAAINSI
+680 SEFDKRDAAINSLQ
-693 KPSDVD
+693 PSDVD

-705 HANVIQNDQPVGTRG
+705 HANVLQNDQPVGTRG
-720 DINKSIAD
+720 DVNRSIAD

-756 EVSDFVTRFVKKLV
+756 NVSDFVTRFVKELV

-784 VHGAFFETLGIRL
+784 VHDAFFETLGIRL
-797 GKSRKELEQEYALR
+797 GRSRKELEQEFGVR
-811 VQRGTEN
+811 VQRREN
-818 GDPDGFA
+818 LENPEGFA
-825 SMSPQDRL
+825 SMSPQDKL
-833 DILNRSR
+833 DTLNRSR
-840 EFDEQLKLWEQGK
+840 EFDEQLKRWEQGK
-853 GSNNFNLG
+853 GSNKFNLG

-870 GVSSAKQLSVSRR
+870 GASDRKGINTTKRQ
-883 NFVHVLFG
+883 FVHVLLPKG
-891 KDEQSMGAKGK
+891 KKLLGIDGK
-902 HGLSHDDLR
+902 HGLKASELE
-911 GLLVAVQSPI
+911 GLLVGIQQPI
-921 AVFKSSGI
+921 AVFKSATDG
-929 NAKPGEKAIVL
+929 GIVL
-940 LTELQKDGKNI
+940 ITELKRGDSPIIVPIHLTRNKDGDFQ
-951 VVPVHLTYSAKDGT
+951 VVNFVASTYEKERTSINK
-965 VRISNRIP
+965 
-973 SAYDKKNVKSWVENG
+973 WVEKG

-994 KEKGPAYLLR
+994 KTKGPNVLPRDFGSNPHLSRSADVTKTSANDKTLNPSVR
-1004 GNEPN
+1004 P
-1009 ARNQAHQVQDL
+1009 
-1020 ATAESHDPLDGAI
+1020 I
-1033 VYQNEI
+1033 VYQNETSI
-1039 SVGGF
+1039 GDL
-1044 YQSAPADPL
+1044 YQS
-1053 ITVHNISEENLN
+1053 E
-1065 KSLDL
+1065 
-1070 GGFAVPSLGI
+1070 
-1080 TKQRTP
+1080 
-1086 YTDFGEISLIG
+1086 
-1097 TRDMID
+1097 
-1103 PEKGTPVFSQDAYTA
+1103 
-1118 RFPKPDWSNSL
+1118 
-1129 NTEKAKPLVKE
+1129 
-1140 IMEAKKEVNE
+1140 
-1150 DGPSGYYYLQY
+1150 
-1161 EGDRDKA
+1161 
-1168 IKDLLTHASGMYL
+1168 
-1181 FIKHKGIPFTPIK
+1181 
-1194 QQAKKPSFAA
+1194 
-1204 GFVSDFVDNNGLDV
+1204 
-1218 STVEEGS
+1218 
-1225 AAHKRISD
+1225 
-1233 GVVEALREKLNE
+1233 
-1245 PTGLKGLRM
+1245 
-1254 RAYGDNI
+1254 
-1261 DAYEKTGFIP
+1261 
-1271 FKLIEEVKKFEV
+1271 
-1283 ERKKAE
+1283 
-1289 AGDAPVSSGATQI
+1289 
-1302 ELEKLIAPMK
+1302 
-1312 DEFEKFISDKVN
+1312 
-1324 SVYSAPLIKVGN
+1324 
-1336 SYRPIT
+1336 
-1342 LSNVVEAM
+1342 
-1350 KSSSVSNKESTLFFG
+1350 
-1365 PGKVR
+1365 
-1370 AAAARQFDSI
+1370 
-1380 EDIQGNRG
+1380 
-1388 LITDSQ
+1388 
-1394 TVNGINAAANDKMSD
+1394 
-1409 FRDLAA
+1409 
-1415 RENRGDEFSTF
+1415 
-1426 DRAMEALAKV
+1426 
-1436 ASQKSKP
+1436 
-1443 TPARMKS
+1443 S
-1450 ALKKYGFEPSDETV
+1450 AL
-1464 KLGVEILN
+1464 
-1472 DIKRAMTDYFEAKPQ
+1472 
-1487 RAVGADEFRGAVVP
+1487 
-1501 EGTSETTIRRLEDA
+1501 
-1515 GLTVVRYSNEDGAR
+1515 
-1529 ARAVQEL
+1529 
-1536 TNRLNEKS
+1536 
-1544 GDILFQNENAPRG
+1544 RG

-1570 SADES
+1570 SANES

-1590 DVAMKENAPDQVK
+1590 DVAMKENAPAQVK

-1613 GVKDLEEWRNLSI
+1613 GVKDLEEWRSLSI

-1645 EGEAPSTALEKV
+1645 EGEAPSSALEKV

-1694 EQIRAKQE
+1694 EQIRAKRE
-1702 AEAPTLDS
+1702 AEAPAFDFD
-1710 GMKSEEPTNPVVKAV
+1710 MKPEEPTNPAVKTL
-1725 QQTAEQVIDQAP
+1725 QQTAEQMIDAAP
-1737 ISEDSKA
+1737 IPEEGKTK
-1744 RIRETF
+1744 IKETL

-1755 EQQIGE
+1755 EQQTGE
-1761 NHPHYGIPNEEQFMN
+1761 NHPHYGIPDEEKFID

-1796 REVSMGDYMREVEAG
+1796 REVSMGDYMREIESE
-1811 QKQELDK
+1811 QKQELDR
-1818 ANGVSEAA
+1818 ANSVSEAA
-1826 QCMLRNGAFDDVF
+1826 QCMYRNGAFDDVF

>member
-1 MNWLN
+1 MNVLLDP
-6 AFGETVQTQ
+6 FGTSVQTKPNSVTEF
-15 PEALRGFGVAT
+15 PEADNLDA
-26 DMEPTK
+26 TK
-32 PSAFQGTGEA
+32 PSMFQGIGEA
-42 LQKTLP
+42 LSDIP
-48 YQFYQSLSG
+48 GYAAYSSLSSLNSAIA
-57 VNELMA
+57 VRTDSL
-63 DRVEVN
+63 
-69 YDLDN
+69 YDMEN
-74 NEDALSDFK
+74 HEDPFAEDFAFK
-83 PSQDQKEQVA
+83 RPDKETAVKAIEDQ
-93 ERLRQDAKFARLKA
+93 AKYYRLKA
-107 QNDYTPNPE
+107 KNEYMPSAE
-116 TTGQAAMMIH
+116 TTGTASMMIH
-126 GLTGSSAKAIGY
+126 GMGSMILQAVTHTMLTGNPYLG
-138 TVLTGGSGILAAP
+138 AAS
-151 LFGADLGLYEAGKL
+151 FGMDRGFFTRGDLM
-165 RDKGVDASTAR
+165 DKGVDEKTAN
-176 KAGAITGTVNAVGMA
+176 KAGLAAGVFEGAGMA
-191 LPGAVGT
+191 LPGALGSKVL
-198 SYVKSMLFGG
+198 KSMAFG
-208 AVNPLTD
+208 AVVNPATD
-215 ISEQA
+215 IG
-220 SIKFV
+220 
-225 LENANYSKQ
+225 ENATIGFILNNADYQKQ
-234 AQEYD
+234 AREYD
-239 PFDPVNLGV
+239 PFDPTNLAV
-248 SAAMGIAFGALGA
+248 SAGMGAFFGALGA
-261 RANRAQARY
+261 RTNRRATAI
-270 LEAEAAAQPSLP
+270 LNAEEERTAAPNAGE
-282 QTAEGQAAP
+282 EGQAAP
-291 AVNLNKSVLDSI
+291 NTNMNKSVLDSI

-345 PDDMNILWGKRVG
+345 PEDMNILWGKKVE

-386 DGSSNPQFT
+386 DGSSNPSFT
-395 DPTVVGAR
+395 DPTVAGAR

-427 ANLTQDSKEFGI
+427 ADLTQDSKEFGI
-439 SKRQIKKMK
+439 SKRQIKKMR

-499 DGEITQKSM
+499 DGEITRKSM

-522 DSSGNAL
+522 DSNGNAL

-553 RFIANSPEDQKI
+553 RFIAYSPEDRKI

-659 ESGGDG
+659 ESGGAG
-665 FFGSVT
+665 FFEAVT
-671 KDQVFETVK
+671 KDQVFQTVK
-680 TEFDQREAAINSI
+680 KEFDSFGRAVNQI
-693 KPSDVD
+693 KPSHVD

-705 HANVIQNDQPVGTRG
+705 FARIIQEDQPSGTRG
-720 DINKSIAD
+720 DINKSITD

-735 IDNGERV
+735 LDNGERV

-756 EVSDFVTRFVKKLV
+756 EVSSFITRFVRELV
-770 GAGAEKK
+770 GAGAEQK

-784 VHGAFFETLGIRL
+784 VLDAFYQTLGIRL
-797 GKSRKELEQEYALR
+797 GKSRKELEQEYSLR
-811 VQRGTEN
+811 VQRGEGQGNTE
-818 GDPDGFA
+818 GA
-825 SMSPQDRL
+825 L
-833 DILNRSR
+833 
-840 EFDEQLKLWEQGK
+840 
-853 GSNNFNLG
+853 
-861 RPSWVLQIF
+861 LQ
-870 GVSSAKQLSVSRR
+870 SQ
-883 NFVHVLFG
+883 
-891 KDEQSMGAKGK
+891 
-902 HGLSHDDLR
+902 
-911 GLLVAVQSPI
+911 
-921 AVFKSSGI
+921 
-929 NAKPGEKAIVL
+929 IV
-940 LTELQKDGKNI
+940 
-951 VVPVHLTYSAKDGT
+951 
-965 VRISNRIP
+965 
-973 SAYDKKNVKSWVENG
+973 
-988 LLLGYD
+988 
-994 KEKGPAYLLR
+994 
-1004 GNEPN
+1004 
-1009 ARNQAHQVQDL
+1009 
-1020 ATAESHDPLDGAI
+1020 
-1033 VYQNEI
+1033 
-1039 SVGGF
+1039 
-1044 YQSAPADPL
+1044 DPL

-1070 GGFAVPSLGI
+1070 GGFPAPSLGI

-1103 PEKGTPVFSQDAYTA
+1103 PSNGTPVFSQDAYTQT
-1118 RFPKPDWSNSL
+1118 FPEPVWERS
-1129 NTEKAKPLVKE
+1129 
-1140 IMEAKKEVNE
+1140 VNE
-1150 DGPSGYYYLQY
+1150 AGAKRFNEQVEAAAKESRFEDDPRRFTYSLRSEPDKNGVIKQLLVSKLGAYMFLKDKGIKVDMPDDPRRYGYALK
-1161 EGDRDKA
+1161 DKA
-1168 IKDLLTHASGMYL
+1168 
-1181 FIKHKGIPFTPIK
+1181 
-1194 QQAKKPSFAA
+1194 
-1204 GFVSDFVDNNGLDV
+1204 
-1218 STVEEGS
+1218 
-1225 AAHKRISD
+1225 
-1233 GVVEALREKLNE
+1233 NE
-1245 PTGLKGLRM
+1245 FR
-1254 RAYGDNI
+1254 
-1261 DAYEKTGFIP
+1261 
-1271 FKLIEEVKKFEV
+1271 
-1283 ERKKAE
+1283 
-1289 AGDAPVSSGATQI
+1289 
-1302 ELEKLIAPMK
+1302 
-1312 DEFEKFISDKVN
+1312 DEFEAWAEKFAGQAFD
-1324 SVYSAPLIKVGN
+1324 APMIEVKGKLK
-1336 SYRPIT
+1336 PIT
-1342 LSNVVEAM
+1342 LENVVEAM
-1350 KSSSVSNKESTLFFG
+1350 RSNLVRNKESTMTFG
-1365 PGKVR
+1365 PGKIR
-1370 AAAARQFDSI
+1370 AAAAKQFDSL
-1380 EDIQGNRG
+1380 ESLQASRG
-1388 LITDSQ
+1388 QVTDSQ
-1394 TVNGINAAANDKMSD
+1394 TVNAQNAVANKKLET
-1409 FRDLAA
+1409 FRDRAT
-1415 RENRGDEFSTF
+1415 DEYSGRSYDAF
-1426 DRAMEALAKV
+1426 DESMEALAKV
-1436 ASQKSKP
+1436 ASLKSKP
-1443 TPARMKS
+1443 TEARVRA
-1450 ALKKYGFEPSDETV
+1450 ALQKKGFNPSDETV

-1472 DIKRAMTDYFEAKPQ
+1472 DIKKSMTDYFEAKPQ

-1501 EGTSETTIRRLEDA
+1501 EGTSEATIRRLEQAGITVAKYDA
-1515 GLTVVRYSNEDGAR
+1515 EVEGAR
-1529 ARAVQEL
+1529 AKVIQEL

-1570 SADES
+1570 SANES

-1590 DVAMKENAPDQVK
+1590 DVAMKENAPAQVK

-1613 GVKDLEEWRNLSI
+1613 GVKDLDEWRDLSI

-1694 EQIRAKQE
+1694 EQIRAKE
-1702 AEAPTLDS
+1702 EIDTPSLFG
-1710 GMKSEEPTNPVVKAV
+1710 GMEPEEPPANPVVKAV

-1744 RIRETF
+1744 RIRETL

-1755 EQQIGE
+1755 EPQTGE
-1761 NHPHYGIPNEEQFMN
+1761 NHPHYGIPNEETFMD
-1776 QNLETSAIDDPNAFI
+1776 QNLETSAANDPNAFI

-1796 REVSMGDYMREVEAG
+1796 REVSMGDYMREIEAE
-1811 QKQELDK
+1811 QRQEFDR
-1818 ANGVSEAA
+1818 ANSVSEAA

>member
-15 PEALRGFGVAT
+15 PEALRGFGVAK

-42 LQKTLP
+42 LEKALP
-48 YQFYQSLSG
+48 FSFYQSLSG

-74 NEDALSDFK
+74 NEDAFSDFK
-83 PSQDQKEQVA
+83 PTQEQKEQVA
-93 ERLRQDAKFARLKA
+93 ARLRDEAKFARLKA

-126 GLTGSSAKAIGY
+126 GLTGSLAKAIGY
-138 TVLTGGSGILAAP
+138 TVATGGSGILAAP

-165 RDKGVDASTAR
+165 RDKGVDASTA
-176 KAGAITGTVNAVGMA
+176 KTAGAITGAVNTVGMA
-191 LPGAVGT
+191 LPGAIGT
-198 SYVKSMLFGG
+198 SYLKSMLFGG
-208 AVNPLTD
+208 LANPATD
-215 ISEQA
+215 SIEQA

-225 LENANYSKQ
+225 LDNANYSKQ

-239 PFDPVNLGV
+239 PFDLANLGV
-248 SAAMGIAFGALGA
+248 SAGMGIAFGALGA

-270 LEAEAAAQPSLP
+270 EAAEAAAQLSMP
-282 QTAEGQAAP
+282 QTPESQAAP
-291 AVNLNKSVLDSI
+291 ATNMNKGVLDSI

-345 PDDMNILWGKRVG
+345 PDDMNILWGKRVD

-386 DGSSNPQFT
+386 DGSSNPSFT
-395 DPTVVGAR
+395 DPTVAGAR

-427 ANLTQDSKEFGI
+427 ADLTKDSKEFGI

-508 DEFVKRTPDKEGLI
+508 DEFVRRTPDKEGLI

-553 RFIANSPEDQKI
+553 RFIADSPEDRKI

-570 SVATEVVRLKKIKG
+570 SVGTEVVRLKKIKG

-596 ADVFETRR
+596 ADVLETRR

-659 ESGGDG
+659 ESGGAG
-665 FFGSVT
+665 FFEAVT

-680 TEFDQREAAINSI
+680 SEFDKRDAAINSLQ
-693 KPSDVD
+693 PSDTD

-705 HANVIQNDQPVGTRG
+705 YANVIQDDQPVGKGG
-720 DINKSIAD
+720 DVNRSIAD
-728 EKKAAEQ
+728 ERKAAEQ

-756 EVSDFVTRFVKKLV
+756 NVSDFVTRFVKELV

-784 VHGAFFETLGIRL
+784 VHDAFFETLGIRL
-797 GKSRKELEQEYALR
+797 GRSRKELEQEFGVR
-811 VQRGTEN
+811 VQRREN
-818 GDPDGFA
+818 LENPEGFA
-825 SMSPQDRL
+825 SMSPQDKL
-833 DILNRSR
+833 DTLNRSR

-853 GSNNFNLG
+853 GSNKFNLG

-870 GVSSAKQLSVSRR
+870 GASDRKGINTTKRQ
-883 NFVHVLFG
+883 FVHVLLPKG
-891 KDEQSMGAKGK
+891 KKLLGIDGK
-902 HGLSHDDLR
+902 HGLKASELE
-911 GLLVAVQSPI
+911 GLLVGIQQPI
-921 AVFKSSGI
+921 AVFKSATDG
-929 NAKPGEKAIVL
+929 GIVL
-940 LTELQKDGKNI
+940 ITELKRGDSPIIVPIHLTRNKDGDFQI
-951 VVPVHLTYSAKDGT
+951 VNFVASTYEKERTSINK
-965 VRISNRIP
+965 
-973 SAYDKKNVKSWVENG
+973 WVEKG

-994 KEKGPAYLLR
+994 KTKGPNVLPRDFGSNPHLSRSADVTKTSANDKTLNPSVR
-1004 GNEPN
+1004 P
-1009 ARNQAHQVQDL
+1009 
-1020 ATAESHDPLDGAI
+1020 I
-1033 VYQNEI
+1033 VYQNETSI
-1039 SVGGF
+1039 GDL
-1044 YQSAPADPL
+1044 YQS
-1053 ITVHNISEENLN
+1053 E
-1065 KSLDL
+1065 
-1070 GGFAVPSLGI
+1070 
-1080 TKQRTP
+1080 
-1086 YTDFGEISLIG
+1086 
-1097 TRDMID
+1097 
-1103 PEKGTPVFSQDAYTA
+1103 
-1118 RFPKPDWSNSL
+1118 
-1129 NTEKAKPLVKE
+1129 
-1140 IMEAKKEVNE
+1140 
-1150 DGPSGYYYLQY
+1150 
-1161 EGDRDKA
+1161 
-1168 IKDLLTHASGMYL
+1168 
-1181 FIKHKGIPFTPIK
+1181 
-1194 QQAKKPSFAA
+1194 
-1204 GFVSDFVDNNGLDV
+1204 
-1218 STVEEGS
+1218 
-1225 AAHKRISD
+1225 
-1233 GVVEALREKLNE
+1233 
-1245 PTGLKGLRM
+1245 
-1254 RAYGDNI
+1254 
-1261 DAYEKTGFIP
+1261 
-1271 FKLIEEVKKFEV
+1271 
-1283 ERKKAE
+1283 
-1289 AGDAPVSSGATQI
+1289 
-1302 ELEKLIAPMK
+1302 
-1312 DEFEKFISDKVN
+1312 
-1324 SVYSAPLIKVGN
+1324 
-1336 SYRPIT
+1336 
-1342 LSNVVEAM
+1342 
-1350 KSSSVSNKESTLFFG
+1350 
-1365 PGKVR
+1365 
-1370 AAAARQFDSI
+1370 
-1380 EDIQGNRG
+1380 
-1388 LITDSQ
+1388 
-1394 TVNGINAAANDKMSD
+1394 
-1409 FRDLAA
+1409 
-1415 RENRGDEFSTF
+1415 
-1426 DRAMEALAKV
+1426 
-1436 ASQKSKP
+1436 
-1443 TPARMKS
+1443 S
-1450 ALKKYGFEPSDETV
+1450 AL
-1464 KLGVEILN
+1464 
-1472 DIKRAMTDYFEAKPQ
+1472 
-1487 RAVGADEFRGAVVP
+1487 
-1501 EGTSETTIRRLEDA
+1501 
-1515 GLTVVRYSNEDGAR
+1515 
-1529 ARAVQEL
+1529 
-1536 TNRLNEKS
+1536 
-1544 GDILFQNENAPRG
+1544 RG

-1570 SADES
+1570 SANES

-1590 DVAMKENAPDQVK
+1590 DVAMKENAPAQVK

-1613 GVKDLEEWRNLSI
+1613 GVKDLEEWRSLSI

-1645 EGEAPSTALEKV
+1645 EGEAPSSALEKV

-1669 KSSEELQVEISPEVR
+1669 RSSEELQVEISPEVR
-1684 AVYDRLLATD
+1684 AVYDRLFATD
-1694 EQIRAKQE
+1694 EQIRAKRE
-1702 AEAPTLDS
+1702 AEAPAFDFD
-1710 GMKSEEPTNPVVKAV
+1710 MKPEEPTNPAVKTL
-1725 QQTAEQVIDQAP
+1725 QQTAEQMIDAAP
-1737 ISEDSKA
+1737 IPEEGKTK
-1744 RIRETF
+1744 IKETL

-1755 EQQIGE
+1755 EQQTGE
-1761 NHPHYGIPNEEQFMN
+1761 NHPHYGIPDEEKFID

-1796 REVSMGDYMREVEAG
+1796 REVSMGDYMREIESE
-1811 QKQELDK
+1811 QKQELDR
-1818 ANGVSEAA
+1818 ANSVSEAA
-1826 QCMLRNGAFDDVF
+1826 QCMYRNGAFDDVF

>member
-15 PEALRGFGVAT
+15 PEALRGFGVAK

-42 LQKTLP
+42 LEKTLP
-48 YQFYQSLSG
+48 FSFYQSLSG

-74 NEDALSDFK
+74 NEDAFSDFK
-83 PSQDQKEQVA
+83 PTQEQKEQVA

-126 GLTGSSAKAIGY
+126 GLTGSLAKAIGY
-138 TVLTGGSGILAAP
+138 TVATGGSGILAAP

-176 KAGAITGTVNAVGMA
+176 TAGAITGTVNAVGLA

-225 LENANYSKQ
+225 LDNANYSKQ

-248 SAAMGIAFGALGA
+248 SAGMGIAFGALGA

-270 LEAEAAAQPSLP
+270 EAAEAAAQPSAH
-282 QTAEGQAAP
+282 QTPEGQAAP
-291 AVNLNKSVLDSI
+291 TTNMNKSVLDSI

-345 PDDMNILWGKRVG
+345 PEDMNILWGKRVD

-386 DGSSNPQFT
+386 DGSSNPGFT
-395 DPTVVGAR
+395 DPTVAGAR

-427 ANLTQDSKEFGI
+427 ADLTQDSKEFGI
-439 SKRQIKKMK
+439 SKRQIKKMR

-499 DGEITQKSM
+499 DGEITRKSM
-508 DEFVKRTPDKEGLI
+508 DEFVRRTPDKEGLI
-522 DSSGNAL
+522 DSNGNAL

-553 RFIANSPEDQKI
+553 RFIADSPEDRKI

-659 ESGGDG
+659 ESGGAG
-665 FFGSVT
+665 FFEAVT
-671 KDQVFETVK
+671 KDQVFQTVK
-680 TEFDQREAAINSI
+680 SEFDQREAAINAI

-699 AAMELQ
+699 AAMELNS
-705 HANVIQNDQPVGTRG
+705 ANVIQNDQPSGTRG
-720 DINKSIAD
+720 DVNKSIAD

-735 IDNGERV
+735 IDNGEKV

-756 EVSDFVTRFVKKLV
+756 NVSDFITRFVKELV

-784 VHGAFFETLGIRL
+784 VLDAFYQTLGIRL
-797 GKSRKELEQEYALR
+797 GKSRKELEQEYSLR
-811 VQRGTEN
+811 VQRGEGQGNTE
-818 GDPDGFA
+818 GA
-825 SMSPQDRL
+825 L
-833 DILNRSR
+833 
-840 EFDEQLKLWEQGK
+840 
-853 GSNNFNLG
+853 
-861 RPSWVLQIF
+861 LQ
-870 GVSSAKQLSVSRR
+870 SQ
-883 NFVHVLFG
+883 
-891 KDEQSMGAKGK
+891 
-902 HGLSHDDLR
+902 
-911 GLLVAVQSPI
+911 
-921 AVFKSSGI
+921 
-929 NAKPGEKAIVL
+929 IV
-940 LTELQKDGKNI
+940 
-951 VVPVHLTYSAKDGT
+951 
-965 VRISNRIP
+965 
-973 SAYDKKNVKSWVENG
+973 
-988 LLLGYD
+988 
-994 KEKGPAYLLR
+994 
-1004 GNEPN
+1004 
-1009 ARNQAHQVQDL
+1009 
-1020 ATAESHDPLDGAI
+1020 
-1033 VYQNEI
+1033 
-1039 SVGGF
+1039 
-1044 YQSAPADPL
+1044 DPL

-1070 GGFAVPSLGI
+1070 GGFPAPSLGI

-1103 PEKGTPVFSQDAYTA
+1103 PSNGTPVFSQDAYTQT
-1118 RFPKPDWSNSL
+1118 FPEPVWERS
-1129 NTEKAKPLVKE
+1129 
-1140 IMEAKKEVNE
+1140 VNE
-1150 DGPSGYYYLQY
+1150 IGAKRFNEQVEAAAKESGFEDDPRRFTYSLQNQPDKNGVIKQLLVSKLGAY
-1161 EGDRDKA
+1161 MFLKDKGIKVDMPDDPRRYGYALKDKA
-1168 IKDLLTHASGMYL
+1168 
-1181 FIKHKGIPFTPIK
+1181 
-1194 QQAKKPSFAA
+1194 
-1204 GFVSDFVDNNGLDV
+1204 
-1218 STVEEGS
+1218 
-1225 AAHKRISD
+1225 
-1233 GVVEALREKLNE
+1233 NE
-1245 PTGLKGLRM
+1245 FR
-1254 RAYGDNI
+1254 
-1261 DAYEKTGFIP
+1261 
-1271 FKLIEEVKKFEV
+1271 
-1283 ERKKAE
+1283 
-1289 AGDAPVSSGATQI
+1289 
-1302 ELEKLIAPMK
+1302 
-1312 DEFEKFISDKVN
+1312 DEFEAWAEKFAGQAFD
-1324 SVYSAPLIKVGN
+1324 APMIEVKGKLK
-1336 SYRPIT
+1336 PIT
-1342 LSNVVEAM
+1342 LENVVEAM
-1350 KSSSVSNKESTLFFG
+1350 RSNLVRNKESTMTFG
-1365 PGKVR
+1365 PGKIR
-1370 AAAARQFDSI
+1370 AAAAKQFDSL
-1380 EDIQGNRG
+1380 ESLQASRG
-1388 LITDSQ
+1388 QVTDSQ
-1394 TVNGINAAANDKMSD
+1394 AVNAQNAVANEKLEA
-1409 FRDLAA
+1409 FRDRAT
-1415 RENRGDEFSTF
+1415 DEYSGRSYDAF
-1426 DRAMEALAKV
+1426 DESMEALAKV
-1436 ASQKSKP
+1436 ASLKSKP
-1443 TPARMKS
+1443 TEARVRA
-1450 ALKKYGFEPSDETV
+1450 ALQKKGFNPSDETV

-1472 DIKRAMTDYFEAKPQ
+1472 DIKKAMTDYFEAKPQ

-1501 EGTSETTIRRLEDA
+1501 EGTSEATIRRLEQAGITVAKYDA
-1515 GLTVVRYSNEDGAR
+1515 EVEGAR
-1529 ARAVQEL
+1529 AKVIQEL

-1544 GDILFQNENAPRG
+1544 GDILFQNGNAPRG

-1570 SADES
+1570 SANES

-1590 DVAMKENAPDQVK
+1590 DVAMKENAPAQVK

-1613 GVKDLEEWRNLSI
+1613 GVKDLEEWRSLSI

-1694 EQIRAKQE
+1694 EQIRAKE
-1702 AEAPTLDS
+1702 EIDTPSLFG
-1710 GMKSEEPTNPVVKAV
+1710 GMEPEEPPANPVVKAV

-1744 RIRETF
+1744 RIRETL

-1755 EQQIGE
+1755 EPQTGE
-1761 NHPHYGIPNEEQFMN
+1761 NHPHYGIPNEETFMD
-1776 QNLETSAIDDPNAFI
+1776 QNLETSAANDPNAFI
-1791 VLDDG
+1791 VMDDG
-1796 REVSMGDYMREVEAG
+1796 REVSMGDYMREIEAE
-1811 QKQELDK
+1811 QKQEFDR
-1818 ANGVSEAA
+1818 ANSVSEAA

>member
-15 PEALRGFGVAT
+15 PEALRGFSVAQDT
-26 DMEPTK
+26 EMTK

-57 VNELMA
+57 MNELMA

-74 NEDALSDFK
+74 NEDAFSDFK
-83 PSQDQKEQVA
+83 LTQDQNEQVA
-93 ERLRQDAKFARLKA
+93 KRLRQDAKFARLKA

-126 GLTGSSAKAIGY
+126 GLTGSLAKAIGY

-165 RDKGVDASTAR
+165 RDKGVDESTAR

-191 LPGAVGT
+191 LPGALGT
-198 SYVKSMLFGG
+198 SYLKSMVFGG
-208 AVNPLTD
+208 MVNPVTD
-215 ISEQA
+215 ISEQMA
-220 SIKFV
+220 IKFV

-234 AQEYD
+234 SQEYD

-248 SAAMGIAFGALGA
+248 SAGMGIAFGVLGA

-270 LEAEAAAQPSLP
+270 LETETKAAEQTSHQE
-282 QTAEGQAAP
+282 QTAS
-291 AVNLNKSVLDSI
+291 NTNMNKSVLDSI

-310 KESRLQMEKIAAA
+310 KESRLQMEKIASA

-345 PDDMNILWGKRVG
+345 PDDMNILWGKRVD

-369 MRYAVVDAD
+369 MRYAEVDAD

-395 DPTVVGAR
+395 DPTVAGAR

-427 ANLTQDSKEFGI
+427 ADLTKDSKEFGI

-486 ARNVRLEEVEFTK
+486 ARNVRLEEVEFTRG
-499 DGEITQKSM
+499 GEITQKSM

-522 DSSGNAL
+522 DSNGNAL

-553 RFIANSPEDQKI
+553 RFITNNPEDKKI

-570 SVATEVVRLKKIKG
+570 SVATEAVRLKKIKG

-659 ESGGDG
+659 ESGGES
-665 FFGSVT
+665 FFGSVN

-680 TEFDQREAAINSI
+680 SEFDKRDAAINSLQ
-693 KPSDVD
+693 PSDVD

-705 HANVIQNDQPVGTRG
+705 HANVLQNDQPVGTRG
-720 DINKSIAD
+720 DVNRSIAD

-756 EVSDFVTRFVKKLV
+756 NVSDFVTRFVKELV

-784 VHGAFFETLGIRL
+784 VHDAFFETLGIRL
-797 GKSRKELEQEYALR
+797 GRSRKELEQEFGVR
-811 VQRGTEN
+811 VQRREN
-818 GDPDGFA
+818 LENPEGFA
-825 SMSPQDRL
+825 SMSPQDKL
-833 DILNRSR
+833 DTLNRSR
-840 EFDEQLKLWEQGK
+840 EFDEQLKRWEQGK
-853 GSNNFNLG
+853 GSNKFNLG

-870 GVSSAKQLSVSRR
+870 GASDRKGINTTKRQ
-883 NFVHVLFG
+883 FVHVLLPKG
-891 KDEQSMGAKGK
+891 KKLLGIDGK
-902 HGLSHDDLR
+902 HGLKASELE
-911 GLLVAVQSPI
+911 GLLVGIQQPI
-921 AVFKSSGI
+921 AVFKSATDG
-929 NAKPGEKAIVL
+929 GIVL
-940 LTELQKDGKNI
+940 ITELKRGDSPIIVPIHLTRNKDGDFQ
-951 VVPVHLTYSAKDGT
+951 VVNFVASTYEKERTSINK
-965 VRISNRIP
+965 
-973 SAYDKKNVKSWVENG
+973 WVEKG

-994 KEKGPAYLLR
+994 KTKGPNVLPRDFGSNPHLSRSADVTKTSANDKTLNPSVR
-1004 GNEPN
+1004 P
-1009 ARNQAHQVQDL
+1009 
-1020 ATAESHDPLDGAI
+1020 I
-1033 VYQNEI
+1033 VYQNETSI
-1039 SVGGF
+1039 GDL
-1044 YQSAPADPL
+1044 YQS
-1053 ITVHNISEENLN
+1053 E
-1065 KSLDL
+1065 
-1070 GGFAVPSLGI
+1070 
-1080 TKQRTP
+1080 
-1086 YTDFGEISLIG
+1086 
-1097 TRDMID
+1097 
-1103 PEKGTPVFSQDAYTA
+1103 
-1118 RFPKPDWSNSL
+1118 
-1129 NTEKAKPLVKE
+1129 
-1140 IMEAKKEVNE
+1140 
-1150 DGPSGYYYLQY
+1150 
-1161 EGDRDKA
+1161 
-1168 IKDLLTHASGMYL
+1168 
-1181 FIKHKGIPFTPIK
+1181 
-1194 QQAKKPSFAA
+1194 
-1204 GFVSDFVDNNGLDV
+1204 
-1218 STVEEGS
+1218 
-1225 AAHKRISD
+1225 
-1233 GVVEALREKLNE
+1233 
-1245 PTGLKGLRM
+1245 
-1254 RAYGDNI
+1254 
-1261 DAYEKTGFIP
+1261 
-1271 FKLIEEVKKFEV
+1271 
-1283 ERKKAE
+1283 
-1289 AGDAPVSSGATQI
+1289 
-1302 ELEKLIAPMK
+1302 
-1312 DEFEKFISDKVN
+1312 
-1324 SVYSAPLIKVGN
+1324 
-1336 SYRPIT
+1336 
-1342 LSNVVEAM
+1342 
-1350 KSSSVSNKESTLFFG
+1350 
-1365 PGKVR
+1365 
-1370 AAAARQFDSI
+1370 
-1380 EDIQGNRG
+1380 
-1388 LITDSQ
+1388 
-1394 TVNGINAAANDKMSD
+1394 
-1409 FRDLAA
+1409 
-1415 RENRGDEFSTF
+1415 
-1426 DRAMEALAKV
+1426 
-1436 ASQKSKP
+1436 
-1443 TPARMKS
+1443 S
-1450 ALKKYGFEPSDETV
+1450 AL
-1464 KLGVEILN
+1464 
-1472 DIKRAMTDYFEAKPQ
+1472 
-1487 RAVGADEFRGAVVP
+1487 
-1501 EGTSETTIRRLEDA
+1501 
-1515 GLTVVRYSNEDGAR
+1515 
-1529 ARAVQEL
+1529 
-1536 TNRLNEKS
+1536 
-1544 GDILFQNENAPRG
+1544 RG

-1570 SADES
+1570 SANES

-1590 DVAMKENAPDQVK
+1590 DVAMKENAPAQVK

-1613 GVKDLEEWRNLSI
+1613 GVKDLEEWRSLSI

-1645 EGEAPSTALEKV
+1645 EGEAPSSALEKV

-1694 EQIRAKQE
+1694 EQIRARKE
-1702 AEAPTLDS
+1702 IETPSLFGS
-1710 GMKSEEPTNPVVKAV
+1710 MEPEEPPANPVVKAV
-1725 QQTAEQVIDQAP
+1725 QQTAKQVIDQAP

-1744 RIRETF
+1744 RIRETL

-1755 EQQIGE
+1755 EQQTGE

-1796 REVSMGDYMREVEAG
+1796 REVSMGDYMREIESE
-1811 QKQELDK
+1811 QKQELDR
-1818 ANGVSEAA
+1818 ANSVSEAA
-1826 QCMLRNGAFDDVF
+1826 QCMYRNGAFDDVF

>member
-15 PEALRGFGVAT
+15 PEALRGFGVAK

-42 LQKTLP
+42 LEKALP
-48 YQFYQSLSG
+48 FSFYQSLSG

-74 NEDALSDFK
+74 NEDAFSDFK
-83 PSQDQKEQVA
+83 PTQEQKEQVA

-126 GLTGSSAKAIGY
+126 GLTGSLAKAIGY
-138 TVLTGGSGILAAP
+138 TVATGGSGILAAP

-165 RDKGVDASTAR
+165 RDKGVDAATAR
-176 KAGAITGTVNAVGMA
+176 TAGAITGTVNAVGLA

-220 SIKFV
+220 SVKFV
-225 LENANYSKQ
+225 LDNANYSKQ

-248 SAAMGIAFGALGA
+248 SAGMGIAFGALGA

-270 LEAEAAAQPSLP
+270 EAAEAAAQPSAP
-282 QTAEGQAAP
+282 QTPEGQAAP
-291 AVNLNKSVLDSI
+291 TTNMNKSVLDSI

-345 PDDMNILWGKRVG
+345 PEDMNILWGKRVD

-386 DGSSNPQFT
+386 DGSSNPGFT
-395 DPTVVGAR
+395 DPTVAGAR

-427 ANLTQDSKEFGI
+427 ADLTQDSKEFGI
-439 SKRQIKKMK
+439 SKRQIKKMR

-499 DGEITQKSM
+499 DGEITRKSM

-522 DSSGNAL
+522 DSNGNAL

-553 RFIANSPEDQKI
+553 RFIADSPEDRKI

-659 ESGGDG
+659 ESGGAG
-665 FFGSVT
+665 FFEAVT

-680 TEFDQREAAINSI
+680 SEFDQRDAAINSI

-705 HANVIQNDQPVGTRG
+705 SANVIQNDQPSGTRG
-720 DINKSIAD
+720 DVNKSIAD

-735 IDNGERV
+735 IDNGEKV

-756 EVSDFVTRFVKKLV
+756 NVSDFITRFVKELV
-770 GAGAEKK
+770 GAGAENK

-784 VHGAFFETLGIRL
+784 VLDAFYQTLGIRL
-797 GKSRKELEQEYALR
+797 GKSRKELEQEYSLR
-811 VQRGTEN
+811 VQRGEKIDTPE
-818 GDPDGFA
+818 GFA
-825 SMSPQDRL
+825 SMSPQERL
-833 DILNRSR
+833 DTLNRSR

-853 GSNNFNLG
+853 GTNKFNLG
-861 RPSWVLQIF
+861 RPSWILQIF
-870 GVSSAKQLSVSRR
+870 GASDRKGINTTKRQ
-883 NFVHVLFG
+883 FIHVLLPKG
-891 KDEQSMGAKGK
+891 KKLLGMDGK
-902 HGLSHDDLR
+902 HGLKASELK
-911 GLLVAVQSPI
+911 GLLVGIQHPI
-921 AVFKSSGI
+921 AVFKSDTDG
-929 NAKPGEKAIVL
+929 GIVL
-940 LTELQKDGKNI
+940 ITELKRGDSPIIVPIHLTRNKDGDFQIINF
-951 VVPVHLTYSAKDGT
+951 VASTYEKERSSINK
-965 VRISNRIP
+965 
-973 SAYDKKNVKSWVENG
+973 WVEKG

-994 KEKGPAYLLR
+994 KTKGPNVLPRDFGSNPHLSRSANVTKTSANDKTLNPSVR
-1004 GNEPN
+1004 P
-1009 ARNQAHQVQDL
+1009 
-1020 ATAESHDPLDGAI
+1020 I
-1033 VYQNEI
+1033 IYQNETSI
-1039 SVGGF
+1039 GDM
-1044 YQSAPADPL
+1044 YQNA
-1053 ITVHNISEENLN
+1053 
-1065 KSLDL
+1065 
-1070 GGFAVPSLGI
+1070 GI
-1080 TKQRTP
+1080 
-1086 YTDFGEISLIG
+1086 L
-1097 TRDMID
+1097 
-1103 PEKGTPVFSQDAYTA
+1103 
-1118 RFPKPDWSNSL
+1118 
-1129 NTEKAKPLVKE
+1129 
-1140 IMEAKKEVNE
+1140 
-1150 DGPSGYYYLQY
+1150 
-1161 EGDRDKA
+1161 
-1168 IKDLLTHASGMYL
+1168 
-1181 FIKHKGIPFTPIK
+1181 
-1194 QQAKKPSFAA
+1194 
-1204 GFVSDFVDNNGLDV
+1204 
-1218 STVEEGS
+1218 
-1225 AAHKRISD
+1225 
-1233 GVVEALREKLNE
+1233 
-1245 PTGLKGLRM
+1245 
-1254 RAYGDNI
+1254 
-1261 DAYEKTGFIP
+1261 
-1271 FKLIEEVKKFEV
+1271 
-1283 ERKKAE
+1283 
-1289 AGDAPVSSGATQI
+1289 
-1302 ELEKLIAPMK
+1302 
-1312 DEFEKFISDKVN
+1312 
-1324 SVYSAPLIKVGN
+1324 
-1336 SYRPIT
+1336 
-1342 LSNVVEAM
+1342 
-1350 KSSSVSNKESTLFFG
+1350 
-1365 PGKVR
+1365 
-1370 AAAARQFDSI
+1370 
-1380 EDIQGNRG
+1380 
-1388 LITDSQ
+1388 
-1394 TVNGINAAANDKMSD
+1394 
-1409 FRDLAA
+1409 
-1415 RENRGDEFSTF
+1415 
-1426 DRAMEALAKV
+1426 
-1436 ASQKSKP
+1436 
-1443 TPARMKS
+1443 
-1450 ALKKYGFEPSDETV
+1450 
-1464 KLGVEILN
+1464 
-1472 DIKRAMTDYFEAKPQ
+1472 
-1487 RAVGADEFRGAVVP
+1487 
-1501 EGTSETTIRRLEDA
+1501 
-1515 GLTVVRYSNEDGAR
+1515 
-1529 ARAVQEL
+1529 
-1536 TNRLNEKS
+1536 
-1544 GDILFQNENAPRG
+1544 RG

-1570 SADES
+1570 SANES

-1590 DVAMKENAPDQVK
+1590 NVAMKENAPAQVK

-1613 GVKDLEEWRNLSI
+1613 GVKDLEEWRSLSI

-1694 EQIRAKQE
+1694 EQIRAKE
-1702 AEAPTLDS
+1702 EIDTPSLFG
-1710 GMKSEEPTNPVVKAV
+1710 GMEPEEPPANPVVKAV

-1744 RIRETF
+1744 RIRETL

-1755 EQQIGE
+1755 EPQTGE
-1761 NHPHYGIPNEEQFMN
+1761 NHPHYGIPNEETFMD
-1776 QNLETSAIDDPNAFI
+1776 QNLETSAANDPNAFI

-1796 REVSMGDYMREVEAG
+1796 REVSMGDYMREIEAE
-1811 QKQELDK
+1811 QKQEFDR
-1818 ANGVSEAA
+1818 ANSVSEAA

>member
-6 AFGETVQTQ
+6 AIGETVQTQ
-15 PEALRGFGVAT
+15 PEALRGFSVAQDT
-26 DMEPTK
+26 EMTK

-57 VNELMA
+57 MNELMA

-74 NEDALSDFK
+74 NEDAFSDFK
-83 PSQDQKEQVA
+83 PAQEQKEQVA
-93 ERLRQDAKFARLKA
+93 DRLRQDAKFARLKA

-126 GLTGSSAKAIGY
+126 GLTGSLAKAIGY
-138 TVLTGGSGILAAP
+138 TVATGGSGILAAL

-176 KAGAITGTVNAVGMA
+176 TAGAITGTVNAVGMA

-225 LENANYSKQ
+225 LDNANYSKQ

-248 SAAMGIAFGALGA
+248 SAGMGIAFGALGA

-270 LEAEAAAQPSLP
+270 EAAEAAAQPSAP
-282 QTAEGQAAP
+282 QTPEGQTAP
-291 AVNLNKSVLDSI
+291 AANMNKSVLDSI

-345 PDDMNILWGKRVG
+345 PEDMNILWGKRVD

-386 DGSSNPQFT
+386 DGSSNPGFT
-395 DPTVVGAR
+395 DPTVSGAR

-427 ANLTQDSKEFGI
+427 ADLTQDSKEFGI

-596 ADVFETRR
+596 ADVFETRK

-659 ESGGDG
+659 ESGGAG
-665 FFGSVT
+665 FFEAVT

-680 TEFDQREAAINSI
+680 SEFDQRDAAINSI

-705 HANVIQNDQPVGTRG
+705 SANVIQNDQPTGTRG
-720 DINKSIAD
+720 DVNKSLAD
-728 EKKAAEQ
+728 ERRAAEQ
-735 IDNGERV
+735 LDNGEKV

-748 VDPEVMDK
+748 VDLEVMDK
-756 EVSDFVTRFVKKLV
+756 EVSDFITRFVKELV

-777 VAEMGAK
+777 VAELGAK
-784 VHGAFFETLGIRL
+784 VLDAFYETLGIRL
-797 GKSRKELEQEYALR
+797 GKSRKELEQEYSLR
-811 VQRGTEN
+811 VQRGEDQANTE
-818 GDPDGFA
+818 GA
-825 SMSPQDRL
+825 L
-833 DILNRSR
+833 
-840 EFDEQLKLWEQGK
+840 
-853 GSNNFNLG
+853 
-861 RPSWVLQIF
+861 LQ
-870 GVSSAKQLSVSRR
+870 SQ
-883 NFVHVLFG
+883 
-891 KDEQSMGAKGK
+891 
-902 HGLSHDDLR
+902 
-911 GLLVAVQSPI
+911 
-921 AVFKSSGI
+921 
-929 NAKPGEKAIVL
+929 IV
-940 LTELQKDGKNI
+940 
-951 VVPVHLTYSAKDGT
+951 
-965 VRISNRIP
+965 
-973 SAYDKKNVKSWVENG
+973 
-988 LLLGYD
+988 
-994 KEKGPAYLLR
+994 
-1004 GNEPN
+1004 
-1009 ARNQAHQVQDL
+1009 
-1020 ATAESHDPLDGAI
+1020 
-1033 VYQNEI
+1033 
-1039 SVGGF
+1039 
-1044 YQSAPADPL
+1044 DPL
-1053 ITVHNISEENLN
+1053 ITVHNISEANLN

-1086 YTDFGEISLIG
+1086 YADFGEISLIG
-1097 TRDMID
+1097 TRDMVD
-1103 PEKGTPVFSQDAYTA
+1103 PSRGTPVFSQDAYTA
-1118 RFPKPDWSNSL
+1118 RFPQPDWSKSL

-1150 DGPSGYYYLQY
+1150 NGPSGYYYLQY

-1204 GFVSDFVDNNGLDV
+1204 GIVSDFVDNNGLDV

-1225 AAHKRISD
+1225 AAHKKISD

-1271 FKLIEEVKKFEV
+1271 FKLIEEVKKYEV

-1289 AGDAPVSSGATQI
+1289 TGNAPISNGATQL

-1336 SYRPIT
+1336 SYRLIT
-1342 LSNVVEAM
+1342 LQNVVEAM
-1350 KSSSVSNKESTLFFG
+1350 KSSAVSNKESTLFFG

-1370 AAAARQFDSI
+1370 AAAARRFDSM
-1380 EDIQGNRG
+1380 EDIQGSRD

-1415 RENRGDEFSTF
+1415 RENRGDVFSSF

-1436 ASQKSKP
+1436 AGQKSKP
-1443 TPARMKS
+1443 TPARMRA

-1472 DIKRAMTDYFEAKPQ
+1472 DIKKAMTDYFEAKPQ

-1501 EGTSETTIRRLEDA
+1501 EGTSEATIRRLEQAGITVAKYDA
-1515 GLTVVRYSNEDGAR
+1515 EIEGSR
-1529 ARAVQEL
+1529 AKVIQEL

-1570 SADES
+1570 FANES

-1590 DVAMKENAPDQVK
+1590 DVAMKENAPAQVK
-1603 ADVQTLMDWF
+1603 ADVQTLMTWF
-1613 GVKDLEEWRNLSI
+1613 GVKDLEEWRSLSI

-1694 EQIRAKQE
+1694 EQIRARKGIE
-1702 AEAPTLDS
+1702 TPSLFG
-1710 GMKSEEPTNPVVKAV
+1710 GMESEETPANPVVKAV

-1744 RIRETF
+1744 RIRETL

-1755 EQQIGE
+1755 EQQTGE

-1796 REVSMGDYMREVEAG
+1796 REVSMGEYMREVEAE

-1818 ANGVSEAA
+1818 SNSISEAA
-1826 QCMLRNGAFDDVF
+1826 QCMYRNGAFDDVF

>member
-15 PEALRGFGVAT
+15 PEALRGFGVAK

-42 LQKTLP
+42 LEKALP
-48 YQFYQSLSG
+48 FSFYQSLSG

-74 NEDALSDFK
+74 NEDAFSDFK
-83 PSQDQKEQVA
+83 PTQEQKEQVA
-93 ERLRQDAKFARLKA
+93 ARLRDEAKFARLKA

-126 GLTGSSAKAIGY
+126 GLTGSLAKAIGY
-138 TVLTGGSGILAAP
+138 TVATGGSGILAAP

-165 RDKGVDASTAR
+165 RDKGVDASTA
-176 KAGAITGTVNAVGMA
+176 KTAGAITGAVNTVGMA
-191 LPGAVGT
+191 LPGAIGT
-198 SYVKSMLFGG
+198 SYLKSMLFGG
-208 AVNPLTD
+208 LANPATD
-215 ISEQA
+215 SIEQA

-225 LENANYSKQ
+225 LDNANYSKQ

-239 PFDPVNLGV
+239 PFDLANLGV
-248 SAAMGIAFGALGA
+248 SAGMGIAFGALGA

-270 LEAEAAAQPSLP
+270 EAAEAAAQLSMP
-282 QTAEGQAAP
+282 QTPESQAAP
-291 AVNLNKSVLDSI
+291 ATNMNKGVLDSI

-345 PDDMNILWGKRVG
+345 PDDMNILWGKRVD

-395 DPTVVGAR
+395 DPTVAGAR

-427 ANLTQDSKEFGI
+427 ADLTKDSKEFGI

-486 ARNVRLEEVEFTK
+486 ARNVRLEEVEFTRG
-499 DGEITQKSM
+499 GEITQKSM

-522 DSSGNAL
+522 DSNGNAL

-553 RFIANSPEDQKI
+553 RFITNNPEDKKI

-570 SVATEVVRLKKIKG
+570 SVATEAVRLKKIKG

-659 ESGGDG
+659 ESGGES
-665 FFGSVT
+665 FFGSVN

-680 TEFDQREAAINSI
+680 SEFDKRDAAINSLQ
-693 KPSDVD
+693 PSDVD

-705 HANVIQNDQPVGTRG
+705 HANVLQNDQPVGTRG
-720 DINKSIAD
+720 DVNRSIAD

-756 EVSDFVTRFVKKLV
+756 NVSDFVTRFVKELV

-784 VHGAFFETLGIRL
+784 VHDAFFETLGIRL
-797 GKSRKELEQEYALR
+797 GRSRKELEQEFGVR
-811 VQRGTEN
+811 VQRREN
-818 GDPDGFA
+818 LENPEGFA
-825 SMSPQDRL
+825 SMSPQDKL
-833 DILNRSR
+833 DTLNRSR
-840 EFDEQLKLWEQGK
+840 EFDEQLKRWEQGK
-853 GSNNFNLG
+853 GSNKFNLG

-870 GVSSAKQLSVSRR
+870 GASDRKGINTTKRQ
-883 NFVHVLFG
+883 FVHVLLPKG
-891 KDEQSMGAKGK
+891 KKLLGIDGK
-902 HGLSHDDLR
+902 HGLKASELE
-911 GLLVAVQSPI
+911 GLLVGIQQPI
-921 AVFKSSGI
+921 AVFKSATDG
-929 NAKPGEKAIVL
+929 GIVL
-940 LTELQKDGKNI
+940 ITELKRGDSPIIVPIHLTRNKDGDFQ
-951 VVPVHLTYSAKDGT
+951 VVNFVASTYEKERTSINK
-965 VRISNRIP
+965 
-973 SAYDKKNVKSWVENG
+973 WVEKG

-994 KEKGPAYLLR
+994 KTKGPNVLPRDFGSNPHLSRSADVTKTSANDKTLNPSVR
-1004 GNEPN
+1004 P
-1009 ARNQAHQVQDL
+1009 
-1020 ATAESHDPLDGAI
+1020 I
-1033 VYQNEI
+1033 VYQNETSI
-1039 SVGGF
+1039 GDL
-1044 YQSAPADPL
+1044 YQS
-1053 ITVHNISEENLN
+1053 E
-1065 KSLDL
+1065 
-1070 GGFAVPSLGI
+1070 
-1080 TKQRTP
+1080 
-1086 YTDFGEISLIG
+1086 
-1097 TRDMID
+1097 
-1103 PEKGTPVFSQDAYTA
+1103 
-1118 RFPKPDWSNSL
+1118 
-1129 NTEKAKPLVKE
+1129 
-1140 IMEAKKEVNE
+1140 
-1150 DGPSGYYYLQY
+1150 
-1161 EGDRDKA
+1161 
-1168 IKDLLTHASGMYL
+1168 
-1181 FIKHKGIPFTPIK
+1181 
-1194 QQAKKPSFAA
+1194 
-1204 GFVSDFVDNNGLDV
+1204 
-1218 STVEEGS
+1218 
-1225 AAHKRISD
+1225 
-1233 GVVEALREKLNE
+1233 
-1245 PTGLKGLRM
+1245 
-1254 RAYGDNI
+1254 
-1261 DAYEKTGFIP
+1261 
-1271 FKLIEEVKKFEV
+1271 
-1283 ERKKAE
+1283 
-1289 AGDAPVSSGATQI
+1289 
-1302 ELEKLIAPMK
+1302 
-1312 DEFEKFISDKVN
+1312 
-1324 SVYSAPLIKVGN
+1324 
-1336 SYRPIT
+1336 
-1342 LSNVVEAM
+1342 
-1350 KSSSVSNKESTLFFG
+1350 
-1365 PGKVR
+1365 
-1370 AAAARQFDSI
+1370 
-1380 EDIQGNRG
+1380 
-1388 LITDSQ
+1388 
-1394 TVNGINAAANDKMSD
+1394 
-1409 FRDLAA
+1409 
-1415 RENRGDEFSTF
+1415 
-1426 DRAMEALAKV
+1426 
-1436 ASQKSKP
+1436 
-1443 TPARMKS
+1443 S
-1450 ALKKYGFEPSDETV
+1450 AL
-1464 KLGVEILN
+1464 
-1472 DIKRAMTDYFEAKPQ
+1472 
-1487 RAVGADEFRGAVVP
+1487 
-1501 EGTSETTIRRLEDA
+1501 
-1515 GLTVVRYSNEDGAR
+1515 
-1529 ARAVQEL
+1529 
-1536 TNRLNEKS
+1536 
-1544 GDILFQNENAPRG
+1544 RG

-1570 SADES
+1570 SANES

-1590 DVAMKENAPDQVK
+1590 DVAMKENAPAQVK

-1613 GVKDLEEWRNLSI
+1613 GVKDLEEWRSLSI

-1645 EGEAPSTALEKV
+1645 EGEAPSSALEKV

-1694 EQIRAKQE
+1694 EQIRARKE
-1702 AEAPTLDS
+1702 IETPSLFGS
-1710 GMKSEEPTNPVVKAV
+1710 MEPEEPPANPVVKAV
-1725 QQTAEQVIDQAP
+1725 QQTAKQVIDQAP

-1744 RIRETF
+1744 RIRETL

-1755 EQQIGE
+1755 EQQTGE

-1796 REVSMGDYMREVEAG
+1796 REVSMGDYMREIESE
-1811 QKQELDK
+1811 QKQELDR
-1818 ANGVSEAA
+1818 ANSVSEAA
-1826 QCMLRNGAFDDVF
+1826 QCMYRNGAFDDVF

>member
-15 PEALRGFGVAT
+15 PEALRGFSVAQDT
-26 DMEPTK
+26 EMTK

-57 VNELMA
+57 MNELMA

-74 NEDALSDFK
+74 NEDAFSDFK
-83 PSQDQKEQVA
+83 PTQDQNEQVA
-93 ERLRQDAKFARLKA
+93 KRLRQDAKFARLKA

-126 GLTGSSAKAIGY
+126 GLTGSLAKAIGY

-165 RDKGVDASTAR
+165 RDKGVDEATAR
-176 KAGAITGTVNAVGMA
+176 KAGAITGTVNTVGMA
-191 LPGAVGT
+191 LPGAIGT

-208 AVNPLTD
+208 LANPATD
-215 ISEQA
+215 SIEQA

-225 LENANYSKQ
+225 LDNANYSKQ

-248 SAAMGIAFGALGA
+248 SAGMGIAFGALGA

-270 LEAEAAAQPSLP
+270 EAAEAAAQPSAP
-282 QTAEGQAAP
+282 QTPEGQAAP
-291 AVNLNKSVLDSI
+291 ATNMNKSVLDSI

-345 PDDMNILWGKRVG
+345 PEDMNILWGKRVD
-358 VSADP
+358 VSVDP

-386 DGSSNPQFT
+386 DGSSNPSFT
-395 DPTVVGAR
+395 DPTVAGAR

-427 ANLTQDSKEFGI
+427 ADLTQDSKEFGI

-486 ARNVRLEEVEFTK
+486 ARNVRLEEVEFTR

-522 DSSGNAL
+522 DSNGNAL

-553 RFIANSPEDQKI
+553 RFITNNPEDKKI

-659 ESGGDG
+659 ESGGES
-665 FFGSVT
+665 FFGSVN

-680 TEFDQREAAINSI
+680 SEFDKRDAAINSLQ
-693 KPSDVD
+693 PSDVD

-705 HANVIQNDQPVGTRG
+705 HANVLQNDQPVGTRG
-720 DINKSIAD
+720 DVNRSIAD

-735 IDNGERV
+735 LDNGEKV

-756 EVSDFVTRFVKKLV
+756 EVSSFITRFVKELV
-770 GAGAEKK
+770 GAGAEQK

-784 VHGAFFETLGIRL
+784 VHDAFFETLGIRL
-797 GKSRKELEQEYALR
+797 GKSRKELEQEYEVR
-811 VQRGTEN
+811 VQRGEN
-818 GDPDGFA
+818 LENPEGFA
-825 SMSPQDRL
+825 SMSPQDKL
-833 DILNRSR
+833 ETLNRSR

-853 GSNNFNLG
+853 GSNKFNLG

-870 GVSSAKQLSVSRR
+870 GASDRKGINTTKRQ
-883 NFVHVLFG
+883 FVHVLLPKG
-891 KDEQSMGAKGK
+891 KKLLGIDGK
-902 HGLSHDDLR
+902 HGLKASELE
-911 GLLVAVQSPI
+911 GLLVGIQQPI
-921 AVFKSSGI
+921 AVFKSATDG
-929 NAKPGEKAIVL
+929 GIVL
-940 LTELQKDGKNI
+940 ITELKRGDSPIIVPIHLTRNKDGDFQI
-951 VVPVHLTYSAKDGT
+951 VNFVASTYEKERTSINK
-965 VRISNRIP
+965 
-973 SAYDKKNVKSWVENG
+973 WVEKG

-994 KEKGPAYLLR
+994 KTKGPNVLPR
-1004 GNEPN
+1004 
-1009 ARNQAHQVQDL
+1009 DL
-1020 ATAESHDPLDGAI
+1020 GSNPHLSRSADVTKTSANDKTLNPSVRPI
-1033 VYQNEI
+1033 VYQNETSI
-1039 SVGGF
+1039 GDL
-1044 YQSAPADPL
+1044 YQS
-1053 ITVHNISEENLN
+1053 E
-1065 KSLDL
+1065 
-1070 GGFAVPSLGI
+1070 
-1080 TKQRTP
+1080 
-1086 YTDFGEISLIG
+1086 
-1097 TRDMID
+1097 
-1103 PEKGTPVFSQDAYTA
+1103 
-1118 RFPKPDWSNSL
+1118 
-1129 NTEKAKPLVKE
+1129 
-1140 IMEAKKEVNE
+1140 
-1150 DGPSGYYYLQY
+1150 
-1161 EGDRDKA
+1161 
-1168 IKDLLTHASGMYL
+1168 
-1181 FIKHKGIPFTPIK
+1181 
-1194 QQAKKPSFAA
+1194 
-1204 GFVSDFVDNNGLDV
+1204 
-1218 STVEEGS
+1218 
-1225 AAHKRISD
+1225 
-1233 GVVEALREKLNE
+1233 
-1245 PTGLKGLRM
+1245 
-1254 RAYGDNI
+1254 
-1261 DAYEKTGFIP
+1261 
-1271 FKLIEEVKKFEV
+1271 
-1283 ERKKAE
+1283 
-1289 AGDAPVSSGATQI
+1289 
-1302 ELEKLIAPMK
+1302 
-1312 DEFEKFISDKVN
+1312 
-1324 SVYSAPLIKVGN
+1324 
-1336 SYRPIT
+1336 
-1342 LSNVVEAM
+1342 
-1350 KSSSVSNKESTLFFG
+1350 
-1365 PGKVR
+1365 
-1370 AAAARQFDSI
+1370 
-1380 EDIQGNRG
+1380 
-1388 LITDSQ
+1388 
-1394 TVNGINAAANDKMSD
+1394 
-1409 FRDLAA
+1409 
-1415 RENRGDEFSTF
+1415 
-1426 DRAMEALAKV
+1426 
-1436 ASQKSKP
+1436 
-1443 TPARMKS
+1443 S
-1450 ALKKYGFEPSDETV
+1450 AL
-1464 KLGVEILN
+1464 
-1472 DIKRAMTDYFEAKPQ
+1472 
-1487 RAVGADEFRGAVVP
+1487 
-1501 EGTSETTIRRLEDA
+1501 
-1515 GLTVVRYSNEDGAR
+1515 
-1529 ARAVQEL
+1529 
-1536 TNRLNEKS
+1536 
-1544 GDILFQNENAPRG
+1544 RG

-1570 SADES
+1570 SANES

-1590 DVAMKENAPDQVK
+1590 DVAMKENAPAQVK

-1613 GVKDLEEWRNLSI
+1613 GVKDLDEWRSLSI

-1694 EQIRAKQE
+1694 EQIRARKE
-1702 AEAPTLDS
+1702 IETPSLFG
-1710 GMKSEEPTNPVVKAV
+1710 GMEPEETPANPVVKAV
-1725 QQTAEQVIDQAP
+1725 QQTAERVIDQAP

-1744 RIRETF
+1744 RIRETL

-1755 EQQIGE
+1755 EQQTGE
-1761 NHPHYGIPNEEQFMN
+1761 NHPHYGVPNEEQFMN

-1796 REVSMGDYMREVEAG
+1796 REVSMGEYMREVEAE

-1818 ANGVSEAA
+1818 SNSISEAA
-1826 QCMLRNGAFDDVF
+1826 QCMYRNGAFDDVF